1 MPRDAM
7 AEWLAKRNAEKAAQR
22 ATPEHGAVRQAQ
34 IKVDQILEQA
44 KKTTTALTG
53 VKTGKTEKSSTP
65 VRQEEGRDAMAE
77 WLAARKE
84 SKVQQI
90 AEQGKYAV
98 RNVGAL
104 YKAATG
110 MWGELRK
117 ANEWQG
123 LGVDAGIRQGYQA
136 RVPVRGGS
144 QLQQQAENALQ
155 MDKTGPYRQRLTRVR
170 GESLEKLFTDS
181 LNQNQTA
188 EQHGQ
193 TIRQELQELR
203 TAGESGTDAAA
214 AKEKW
219 DDVASRLYYLAYSQS
234 MSSDEYNKLVS
245 EVYDAYD
252 AYRSGVKGRSFGQ
265 REQKWTDALRG
276 PVMGDENYTAAGK
289 AQQNAML
296 AAAGGIPTDRN
307 TFGYELRYN
316 QSTTRENIQYK
327 SVDQLLDAAGKHVDP
342 QADVTSQS
350 QGAAT
355 DAAIFG
361 YLANVAMT
369 QEQYDR
375 YMQALDRYVKNA
387 PATRAVSGYGTSDVV
402 SQLETYRQQREANGL
417 RANEKGAEDAL
428 NSYPEMSAGSFLD
441 QVASGS
447 ERARDNLFQKYPAG
461 LEQLLVRGGG
471 YAGKAL
477 GSLLNGFGAFENDL
491 GDYFAAGGEENINYQ
506 NPEWQEAKYQ
516 DWVRGRET
524 SDLLQNGGKFER
536 WAAEQIP
543 ALPTAALEMAAA
555 STIAGAA
562 TGTMESFAGGARQV
576 SPLVTSAATK
586 AEKFAQMAKQGSNI
600 VTSSFAAINSYGEA
614 ESNGDARG
622 EQFIRFAAGGL
633 LEYGTNMLF
642 GGNPLIDAGDT
653 GKVTELV
660 YKMTNNETI
669 RKIVSSAAFDRIGE
683 GLEEVA
689 SAIGSAALDYALTG
703 EADLSWDE
711 LRDEFISGFALAMIL
726 SIGPDTAEVLA
737 KNDHEGNAKRIT
749 MFDAAAQSDRGEL
762 NLQMGKYA
770 VEFLAGDE
778 DMMLANGW
786 DHVQRSAAKKSWA
799 QAVNEYNTVYRN
811 LVDAEAY
818 WAKTGEGKA
827 YRGTDAERVIADAR
841 GSIEGVDAKTFSAET
856 LEENVRQIR
865 QAWDSAEENATN
877 FAMTGRM
884 DAEIAKMARIAES
897 YLDKAVQDGTMDA
910 MTALNLRNELSM
922 INEGATATLQA
933 YLNARYGEGT
943 PQTETRQ
950 EPVQEAT
957 QDVNVI
963 RAEAENNAAVN
974 AAETGG
980 IDNGRTEIFD
990 GGSQRDA
997 GLGTGEQTGGMA
1009 AGAAAAEG
1017 ERRNAYAGAG
1027 ENGPANRRA
1036 NLRPEDAA
1044 RAERLNRYASL
1055 QSDTSLAQL
1064 VRGGSDAVTLAV
1076 IPESMYDDGMREAK
1090 QAGTALGVDVVFVR
1104 GSMAMQRGDQLMRIN
1119 GVYDAAAKRAVVS
1132 ATDIQYDGGKLAQ
1145 HELFHVRANKDP
1157 ALVQQALQKV
1167 RETFGEE
1174 AFEQV
1179 AREYVQSYSG
1189 AYQSMEDVYEE
1200 VLADAYAGMNRF
1212 RAGAT
1217 HFTEAVQSEVQQS
1230 ERASEPAQT
1239 SQETRGSPPA
1249 NVEERSGNPEKGKT
1263 FWEKMRAWK
1272 EGGAPDAAMEPSRTL
1287 QQAGINELIS
1297 LSSMLEKADGKSQT
1311 MREAIYDNLK
1321 YLQDD
1326 LIRPMAVGK
1335 KGDTLYC
1342 VVPARTSMD
1351 MPRVVEMRKTNAGYE
1366 VEKVSS
1372 LSNAAIIKTLE
1383 GSDLLSANVQALDHA
1398 IQDFGY
1404 QTKANAQLWVRPEKA
1419 KNGVPFAD
1427 IFEARDARDFEAKF
1441 SLEEK
1446 QYARVINEQ
1455 LLENRDRILEIEPV
1469 YELTGGEFAQGD
1481 KKLSDA
1487 VMEEFE
1493 KFGGEVEREGFGAIK
1508 FSKKRIKND
1517 IMHGIGRMK
1526 AMTFAAVPSVIQNG
1540 VEIGSE
1546 ANWKGRGYDTY
1557 VFAAPAKFGETN
1569 LLIGAVVTRDNRE
1582 NKFYLHEVVDSE
1594 GNAIK
1599 IDRETG
1605 EIKTSSAVADGWA
1618 STPDALSKDRIAQT
1632 EGEVKQRFSLSE
1644 PVERAGNLIAEHNLT
1659 QEKLEKALEIGAFPS
1674 PSIAIVQAE
1683 QGHTNYGDYSVV
1695 FPASTIDPEADS
1707 RNRVYGADAWTPTSS
1722 NATVEYR
1729 VDADAKRAFE
1739 RSIRDLSGQ
1748 VADGIFR
1755 GDSTLGK
1762 AGIEEETT
1770 KTSREIAEQIA
1781 QYPEV
1786 KAAYLADKGEN
1797 ISPVYKDR
1805 EYDNIGNA
1813 ALQRYTDN
1821 VGVQNL
1827 ARIIVQ
1833 MYVGDANSV
1842 AQAELQRVRQ
1852 AIGEEYAERFAR
1864 ILDRKPER
1872 KAERVSEYA
1881 ENKMYSGTRAED
1893 FIRHAWE
1900 MVQDGGQN
1908 RGEADKMAMQD
1919 ELDRKAPTQKVAA
1932 WAEKRLQDVIGEG
1945 GIYNNEDRYTSRG
1958 DRRSFEQTHWELN
1971 AENLVRAMAQA
1982 EERGA
1987 NIMWYDAGGLLAAA
2001 TPEYRS
2007 ISEIHADEGRL
2018 QTLEQEAY
2026 EGKVM
2031 ELQQSLDNVVE
2042 RILQETRHKAYG
2054 YQDESQ
2060 LITEALIKTAQ
2071 GGDSL
2076 QSIREGMAA
2085 EEYDIDRA
2093 TAMQIQEL
2101 FQQAKEIPT
2110 SYFEAKPQRVV
2121 GFDEAVA
2128 LLAPASAPADLM
2140 ARAEDAGLRVI
2151 RYTGQKDRI
2160 RVANELPGVK
2170 FSVQEEL
2177 QDIRENGIRGKELAS
2192 EREETQPEDVLGY
2205 ADDMGEPV
2213 LSESYFRDWVQQQTN
2228 AMPQGFVWGKDVPF
2242 YSQTTD
2248 LSPKQAVELLEA
2260 VTGKRWRVEPRKNG
2274 GWRAVETDFAAKQ
2287 GMYTPQEAANRLN
2300 AAKKA
2305 RADADAAAYRNG
2317 EAPARATTVAA
2328 EGVAKDS
2335 FRATPALDKIG
2346 VKIDMGV
2353 TDYRTTKEMRQRAE
2367 AEYQTDKLIS
2377 KAERRWGA
2385 TALEKNFARDIAAGR
2400 YSYADIPDT
2409 ARWDT
2414 VTDLANLYIDK
2425 RMLGEDLRLQRKYA
2439 IRDALLYKAME
2450 LLPDELELMSDPGGF
2465 DKEALL
2471 VLNYRTPQRSMLKMF
2486 GDKRGEEI
2494 NRYYFDPVTRNEAER
2509 LRWMNRQL
2517 DAVREFQGE
2526 GDKVKGLN
2534 KAESAYV
2541 HMALD
2546 IEATVQRINQSPNKA
2561 AIQKAV
2567 TELTKMETAQK
2578 ASPDAEAREAEIQRV
2593 ATELDLNAAES
2604 KWAQQYAQFLT
2615 QKDGIK
2621 GEIDEKKCAAAV
2633 KQYRQLFDD
2642 YYNAI
2647 ADFLVSH
2654 GDEPIGKIDYYAPHL
2669 STADKVNLL
2678 NQAFEALGFNA
2689 SATRLPAEIAGRTED
2704 FRPNKRWTPF
2714 FQSREGTQTEYDI
2727 VHGFESYVTYL
2738 SDVLFHTD
2746 DIQKI
2751 RALENYTRLGGKND
2765 FKNSLAEAIELSR
2778 SGQRDEKLDFLRELK
2793 RVDDF
2798 AEPTTAEINKQLD
2811 QYIAELFAAE
2821 KNNTR
2826 YSDLAVWLKNYG
2838 DVLAGKQFGGDRGA
2852 EHRGGRGILKL
2863 GTQLTQAFARANVAG
2878 NVSSAVNQIAQLP
2891 TILGERSKRSIAQA
2905 TAEFA
2910 TGKLR
2915 QFQMDSDFITGKKGV
2930 DYISNTFADSFMSG
2944 MFKPAEFVDTMMSTI
2959 AARAA
2964 YLDAIRDGKTHEEAM
2979 RAADAYARSIMGDRT
2994 KGAKPLMFHSKTPV
3008 MQMVNMFQIEAL
3020 NSWEHVS
3027 QDLPRQFRQIAAESG
3042 KAKAARVLSSVILK
3056 TVLAAFVVNRVTE
3069 ELYGGTPAP
3078 FDIIGMCMNFI
3089 ASGEGLTTNDWIR
3102 YMLNKAS
3109 NAMFGVD
3116 LFDDVPTP
3124 QEGFDWGNAVED
3136 TLYNIS
3142 NEVPFLSN
3150 LSGMVG
3156 VGDRT
3161 LMMPDL
3167 FGKGKDLWDAATEHG
3182 LISPESGEALL
3193 GLVTQAIPGG
3203 RQINKT
3209 YSGIKTIVEGGRTK
3223 GFGDKERLQ
3232 YPVERNVGTA
3242 LQNILFGPNATPQA
3256 NAYWASGLSSLSTK
3270 DTQTWQTLSKDGADP
3285 IETYNLLHEFIKI
3298 NADDTLT
3305 TDQAQRD
3312 IRDAIN
3318 NSSLTDEQKAYLFRQ
3333 EFGRRNKETGEYE
3346 HATDAMF
3353 ETLMDEGV
3361 SWDGVTQFYNKL
3373 MQADGDENLSTN
3385 DKNRQKRTAIR
3396 ELDVRDSVKAYTYA
3410 EVFGVTDK
3418 ETGAKSTS
3426 KDEVFANM
3434 MDAGMSWDDVMDV
3447 YEEYRTLYEDESLSS
3462 SQQASEFAYWLD
3474 QHNIKGKKREAIR
3487 NGLKYYQMFAQ
3498 EAERYTN
3505 LTEAG
3510 LSATDAKKVSD
3521 KLASAKGTGENGQLT
3536 TNDKVD
3542 VLLKQNLTD
3551 TSLYKALSTVLSEE
3565 TYDKLTE
3572 ARSGGIGAK
3581 IWMQYWKKKAELS
3594 ADKDA
3599 NGKSISGS
3607 KKAKILALIN
3617 SLQLTAEQKD
3627 LLYRAEGY
3635 AERDLYKAPWH

>member
-98 RNVGAL
+98 RNVGSL

-123 LGVDAGIRQGYQA
+123 MGVDAGIQQGY
-136 RVPVRGGS
+136 RPKLPVRTGS

-234 MSSDEYNKLVS
+234 MSADEYNKLVS
-245 EVYDAYD
+245 EVYDTYD

-375 YMQALDRYVKNA
+375 YMQVLDRYAKNA

-402 SQLETYRQQREANGL
+402 SQLETYRQQRETNGL
-417 RANEKGAEDAL
+417 RANEQGAEDAL

-491 GDYFAAGGEENINYQ
+491 GDYFAEGGEENINYR

-536 WAAEQIP
+536 WAAEQISG
-543 ALPTAALEMAAA
+543 LTTAALEMAASA
-555 STIAGAA
+555 TIAGAA
-562 TGTMESFAGGARQV
+562 TGTMASFAGGGRQV

-586 AEKFAQMAKQGSNI
+586 AEKFAQMAKRGSNI

-653 GKVTELV
+653 GKVTEFC
-660 YKMTNNETI
+660 YKLFKNETI
-669 RKIVSSAAFDRIGE
+669 RKIISSEFFDRIGE

-762 NLQMGKYA
+762 NLQMEKYA

-778 DMMLANGW
+778 DLMLANGW
-786 DHVQRSAAKKSWA
+786 DHVQRSTAKKSWA

-841 GSIEGVDAKTFSAET
+841 GSIEGVDAKTFSEET

-884 DAEIAKMARIAES
+884 DAEIAKMARTAES

-922 INEGATATLQA
+922 INEGATANLQA

-943 PQTETRQ
+943 PKAETRQ
-950 EPVQEAT
+950 EPVQEAA
-957 QDVNVI
+957 QGVNTI

-997 GLGTGEQTGGMA
+997 GLGAGEQTGGMA
-1009 AGAAAAEG
+1009 AGAAAAEA
-1017 ERRNAYAGAG
+1017 ERRNTYAGAG

-1090 QAGTALGVDVVFVR
+1090 QAGAELGVDVVFVR

-1132 ATDIQYDGGKLAQ
+1132 TTDIQYDGGKLAQ

-1217 HFTEAVQSEVQQS
+1217 QFAEAVQSEVQQS

-1239 SQETRGSPPA
+1239 SQETRGSPEGRFSIQELE
-1249 NVEERSGNPEKGKT
+1249 NGERIAVIEDGQDEFDRAKPSQYAAIAKRVIKREFVGKT
-1263 FWEKMRAWK
+1263 LPLGSEDLAMIPPDAAGEYAYPAQRLITKNANNAKMRASAELNNLLEVSEFSHWARDLKKHPEATLGFDYYTTKFEVGGHLFEGLINIANSEKGRVFYDITKIK
-1272 EGGAPDAAMEPSRTL
+1272 EIPGT
-1287 QQAGINELIS
+1287 I
-1297 LSSMLEKADGKSQT
+1297 EKRAT
-1311 MREAIYDNLK
+1311 
-1321 YLQDD
+1321 
-1326 LIRPMAVGK
+1326 PMAQSASDS
-1335 KGDTLYC
+1335 GDL
-1342 VVPARTSMD
+1342 SG
-1351 MPRVVEMRKTNAGYE
+1351 ES
-1366 VEKVSS
+1366 VSQ
-1372 LSNAAIIKTLE
+1372 N
-1383 GSDLLSANVQALDHA
+1383 QAD
-1398 IQDFGY
+1398 
-1404 QTKANAQLWVRPEKA
+1404 
-1419 KNGVPFAD
+1419 
-1427 IFEARDARDFEAKF
+1427 
-1441 SLEEK
+1441 
-1446 QYARVINEQ
+1446 
-1455 LLENRDRILEIEPV
+1455 
-1469 YELTGGEFAQGD
+1469 
-1481 KKLSDA
+1481 
-1487 VMEEFE
+1487 
-1493 KFGGEVEREGFGAIK
+1493 
-1508 FSKKRIKND
+1508 
-1517 IMHGIGRMK
+1517 
-1526 AMTFAAVPSVIQNG
+1526 
-1540 VEIGSE
+1540 
-1546 ANWKGRGYDTY
+1546 
-1557 VFAAPAKFGETN
+1557 
-1569 LLIGAVVTRDNRE
+1569 
-1582 NKFYLHEVVDSE
+1582 
-1594 GNAIK
+1594 
-1599 IDRETG
+1599 
-1605 EIKTSSAVADGWA
+1605 
-1618 STPDALSKDRIAQT
+1618 
-1632 EGEVKQRFSLSE
+1632 VKQRFSLSE

-1729 VDADAKRAFE
+1729 VDADAKRSFE

-1958 DRRSFEQTHWELN
+1958 DRRSFEKTHWELN

-2151 RYTGQKDRI
+2151 RYTDNADRI

-2192 EREETQPEDVLGY
+2192 DREETQPEDVLGY

-2328 EGVAKDS
+2328 EGVAKDR

-2526 GDKVKGLN
+2526 GDKAKGLN

-2593 ATELDLNAAES
+2593 ATDLDLNAAES

-2905 TAEFA
+2905 ALEFS

-2964 YLDAIRDGKTHEEAM
+2964 YLDALRDGKTHEEAM

-3027 QDLPRQFRQIAAESG
+3027 QDLPRQFRQIAAESD

-3078 FDIIGMCMNFI
+3078 FDIIGMSMNFI

-3182 LISPESGEALL
+3182 VISPESGEALL

-3426 KDEVFANM
+3426 KDEAFANM

-3474 QHNIKGKKREAIR
+3474 QHNIKGKKREAIQ

-3635 AERDLYKAPWH
+3635 AERDLYRAPWH

>member
-1 MPRDAM
+1 
-7 AEWLAKRNAEKAAQR
+7 
-22 ATPEHGAVRQAQ
+22 
-34 IKVDQILEQA
+34 
-44 KKTTTALTG
+44 
-53 VKTGKTEKSSTP
+53 
-65 VRQEEGRDAMAE
+65 
-77 WLAARKE
+77 
-84 SKVQQI
+84 
-90 AEQGKYAV
+90 
-98 RNVGAL
+98 
-104 YKAATG
+104 
-110 MWGELRK
+110 
-117 ANEWQG
+117 
-123 LGVDAGIRQGYQA
+123 
-136 RVPVRGGS
+136 
-144 QLQQQAENALQ
+144 
-155 MDKTGPYRQRLTRVR
+155 
-170 GESLEKLFTDS
+170 
-181 LNQNQTA
+181 
-188 EQHGQ
+188 
-193 TIRQELQELR
+193 
-203 TAGESGTDAAA
+203 
-214 AKEKW
+214 
-219 DDVASRLYYLAYSQS
+219 
-234 MSSDEYNKLVS
+234 
-245 EVYDAYD
+245 
-252 AYRSGVKGRSFGQ
+252 
-265 REQKWTDALRG
+265 
-276 PVMGDENYTAAGK
+276 
-289 AQQNAML
+289 
-296 AAAGGIPTDRN
+296 
-307 TFGYELRYN
+307 
-316 QSTTRENIQYK
+316 
-327 SVDQLLDAAGKHVDP
+327 
-342 QADVTSQS
+342 
-350 QGAAT
+350 
-355 DAAIFG
+355 
-361 YLANVAMT
+361 MT
-369 QEQYDR
+369 
-375 YMQALDRYVKNA
+375 N
-387 PATRAVSGYGTSDVV
+387 
-402 SQLETYRQQREANGL
+402 
-417 RANEKGAEDAL
+417 
-428 NSYPEMSAGSFLD
+428 
-441 QVASGS
+441 
-447 ERARDNLFQKYPAG
+447 
-461 LEQLLVRGGG
+461 
-471 YAGKAL
+471 
-477 GSLLNGFGAFENDL
+477 
-491 GDYFAAGGEENINYQ
+491 
-506 NPEWQEAKYQ
+506 
-516 DWVRGRET
+516 
-524 SDLLQNGGKFER
+524 
-536 WAAEQIP
+536 
-543 ALPTAALEMAAA
+543 
-555 STIAGAA
+555 
-562 TGTMESFAGGARQV
+562 
-576 SPLVTSAATK
+576 AATK

-762 NLQMGKYA
+762 NLQMEKYA

-778 DMMLANGW
+778 DLMLANGW

-799 QAVNEYNTVYRN
+799 QAMNEYNTVYRN

-818 WAKTGEGKA
+818 WSKTGEGKA

-841 GSIEGVDAKTFSAET
+841 GSIEGVDSKTFSAET

-865 QAWDSAEENATN
+865 QAWDSAEENAAN

-884 DAEIAKMARIAES
+884 DAEIAKMARTAES

-922 INEGATATLQA
+922 INEGATANLQA
-933 YLNARYGEGT
+933 YLNARYEEGT

-950 EPVQEAT
+950 EPVQEAA
-957 QDVNVI
+957 QGVNTI

-997 GLGTGEQTGGMA
+997 GLGAGEQTGGMA
-1009 AGAAAAEG
+1009 AGAAAAEA
-1017 ERRNAYAGAG
+1017 ERRNTYAGAG

-1090 QAGTALGVDVVFVR
+1090 QAGAKLGVDVVFVR

-1132 ATDIQYDGGKLAQ
+1132 ATDIQYDGGQLAQ
-1145 HELFHVRANKDP
+1145 HELFHVRANSDP

-1217 HFTEAVQSEVQQS
+1217 QFAETVQSEVQQS

-1239 SQETRGSPPA
+1239 SQETRGSPEGRFSIQELA
-1249 NVEERSGNPEKGKT
+1249 DGERIAVIEDGQDEFDRAKPSQYAAIAKRVIMREFAGKT
-1263 FWEKMRAWK
+1263 LPLSTEDLARVNRNTAGEYAYPSNALKVGSTEYNAKMRA
-1272 EGGAPDAAMEPSRTL
+1272 ST
-1287 QQAGINELIS
+1287 EL
-1297 LSSMLEKADGKSQT
+1297 A
-1311 MREAIYDNLK
+1311 
-1321 YLQDD
+1321 
-1326 LIRPMAVGK
+1326 
-1335 KGDTLYC
+1335 
-1342 VVPARTSMD
+1342 
-1351 MPRVVEMRKTNAGYE
+1351 
-1366 VEKVSS
+1366 
-1372 LSNAAIIKTLE
+1372 
-1383 GSDLLSANVQALDHA
+1383 DLLAVSEFSHWAKDHKNHDTAEFGFDYYTTKFEVDGHLFEGLINIANSNS
-1398 IQDFGY
+1398 G
-1404 QTKANAQLWVRPEKA
+1404 
-1419 KNGVPFAD
+1419 
-1427 IFEARDARDFEAKF
+1427 
-1441 SLEEK
+1441 
-1446 QYARVINEQ
+1446 
-1455 LLENRDRILEIEPV
+1455 RILYDVTKIREIPAISRKPAT
-1469 YELTGGEFAQGD
+1469 LMAQSAPTFGN
-1481 KKLSDA
+1481 LS
-1487 VMEEFE
+1487 EES
-1493 KFGGEVEREGFGAIK
+1493 I
-1508 FSKKRIKND
+1508 SQD
-1517 IMHGIGRMK
+1517 
-1526 AMTFAAVPSVIQNG
+1526 Q
-1540 VEIGSE
+1540 
-1546 ANWKGRGYDTY
+1546 
-1557 VFAAPAKFGETN
+1557 
-1569 LLIGAVVTRDNRE
+1569 
-1582 NKFYLHEVVDSE
+1582 
-1594 GNAIK
+1594 
-1599 IDRETG
+1599 
-1605 EIKTSSAVADGWA
+1605 AD
-1618 STPDALSKDRIAQT
+1618 
-1632 EGEVKQRFSLSE
+1632 VKQRFSMSE

-1683 QGHTNYGDYSVV
+1683 QGHTNYGEYSVV

-1739 RSIRDLSGQ
+1739 RSIRELSAQ
-1748 VADGIFR
+1748 VADGVFR

-1797 ISPVYKDR
+1797 INPVYKAR

-1813 ALQRYTDN
+1813 VLQRYTDN

-1827 ARIIVQ
+1827 AWIIAQ
-1833 MYVGDANSV
+1833 MDMGDAQSV

-1881 ENKMYSGTRAED
+1881 ENKMYSSMRAED

-1900 MVQDGGQN
+1900 MVQDGGQI
-1908 RGEADKMAMQD
+1908 RGDVDKMAMQD

-2151 RYTGQKDRI
+2151 RYTGQEDRI

-2526 GDKVKGLN
+2526 GDKAKGLN

-2593 ATELDLNAAES
+2593 ATDLDLNAAES

-2751 RALENYTRLGGKND
+2751 RALENYTRLGGRND

-2905 TAEFA
+2905 ALEFS

-3078 FDIIGMCMNFI
+3078 FDIIGMSMNFI
-3089 ASGEGLTTNDWIR
+3089 ASGVGLTTNDWIR

-3109 NAMFGVD
+3109 NAMFGTD
-3116 LFDDVPTP
+3116 MFDDVPTP

-3182 LISPESGEALL
+3182 VISPESGEALL

-3617 SLQLTAEQKD
+3617 SLQLTTEQKD

-3635 AERDLYKAPWH
+3635 AERDLYRAPWH

>member
-22 ATPEHGAVRQAQ
+22 ATPGHGAVRQAQ

-44 KKTTTALTG
+44 RKTTTALTG

-98 RNVGAL
+98 RNVGSL

-155 MDKTGPYRQRLTRVR
+155 MDKTGPYRQRLTRSR

-234 MSSDEYNKLVS
+234 MSADEYNKLVS
-245 EVYDAYD
+245 EVYDAYN

-276 PVMGDENYTAAGK
+276 PVIGDENYTAAGK
-289 AQQNAML
+289 AQQDAML
-296 AAAGGIPTDRN
+296 AAAGGIPEDRN

-316 QSTTRENIQYK
+316 QGTTRENIQYK

-375 YMQALDRYVKNA
+375 YMQALDRYAKNA

-402 SQLETYRQQREANGL
+402 GQLETYRQQREDNGL
-417 RANEKGAEDAL
+417 RANEQAAEDAL

-461 LEQLLVRGGG
+461 LEQLLVHGGG

-491 GDYFAAGGEENINYQ
+491 GDYFAEGGEKNINYQ

-536 WAAEQIP
+536 WAAEQISG
-543 ALPTAALEMAAA
+543 LTTAALEMAAA

-562 TGTMESFAGGARQV
+562 TGTMANFAGGSRQV
-576 SPLVTSAATK
+576 SPLVTNAATK

-762 NLQMGKYA
+762 NLQMEKYA

-778 DMMLANGW
+778 DLMLANGW
-786 DHVQRSAAKKSWA
+786 DHLQRSEAKKSWA

-841 GSIEGVDAKTFSAET
+841 GSIEGVDSKTFSAET

-865 QAWDSAEENATN
+865 QAWDSAEENAAN

-884 DAEIAKMARIAES
+884 DAEIAKMARTAES

-922 INEGATATLQA
+922 INEGATANLQA

-943 PQTETRQ
+943 PQVETQQ
-950 EPVQEAT
+950 ETVQEDA
-957 QDVNVI
+957 QGVNTI

-997 GLGTGEQTGGMA
+997 GLGTGEQAGGMA

-1017 ERRNAYAGAG
+1017 ERRNTYTGAG

-1064 VRGGSDAVTLAV
+1064 VRGGSDAVTMAV
-1076 IPESMYDDGMREAK
+1076 VPESMYDDGMRAAK
-1090 QAGTALGVDVVFVR
+1090 QAGAELGVDVVFVR

-1132 ATDIQYDGGKLAQ
+1132 ATDIQYDGGQLAQ

-1167 RETFGEE
+1167 REMFGAE

-1217 HFTEAVQSEVQQS
+1217 QFTETVQGEVQQS

-1239 SQETRGSPPA
+1239 SQETRGSPEGRFSLAGQKARTA
-1249 NVEERSGNPEKGKT
+1249 NSQTLQIAEQMEQEGASREEIWQETGWTRTMDGKNWRFEIDNSEAEYRGGADAQFREDHADYAEYQDLLQKMFEGTISESEMQRMEQLDDIWSGEYARLRERAESGNATLADVLQHDSLYEAYPELRDVKVRLESDTGSKN
-1263 FWEKMRAWK
+1263 
-1272 EGGAPDAAMEPSRTL
+1272 GSYDPRTNT
-1287 QQAGINELIS
+1287 ITIS
-1297 LSSMLEKADGKSQT
+1297 EDKPGDSAKVGTMLHEIQ
-1311 MREAIYDNLK
+1311 
-1321 YLQDD
+1321 
-1326 LIRPMAVGK
+1326 
-1335 KGDTLYC
+1335 
-1342 VVPARTSMD
+1342 
-1351 MPRVVEMRKTNAGYE
+1351 
-1366 VEKVSS
+1366 
-1372 LSNAAIIKTLE
+1372 
-1383 GSDLLSANVQALDHA
+1383 HA
-1398 IQDFGY
+1398 IQQIEGWESGASPEYWAAREYESGDTASDRAQELY
-1404 QTKANAQLWVRPEKA
+1404 SRILNSLDKADQNKVIRYNELDREMEATFSADPESEAGKRYA
-1419 KNGVPFAD
+1419 KYEAEQDKLYEELYKNEWFRRLLDLQRKMENPQSAYYEMYLNTAGE
-1427 IFEARDARDFEAKF
+1427 IEARNVSERYRMAQ
-1441 SLEEK
+1441 EERRK
-1446 QYARVINEQ
+1446 TAPKGADEKTLYRGAGGISAEINEQ
-1455 LLENRDRILEIEPV
+1455 YKSDLERWDRGGRNGNERLILGTTGPVLQNLGAEDGNIYLNGWKISKIMRTHKEMSLQTIEALPQVLENPAIVLASRAVDTENANTRLV
-1469 YELTGGEFAQGD
+1469 MFGD
-1481 KKLSDA
+1481 VRAENGKA
-1487 VMEEFE
+1487 VQ
-1493 KFGGEVEREGFGAIK
+1493 VVL
-1508 FSKKRIKND
+1508 D
-1517 IMHGIGRMK
+1517 
-1526 AMTFAAVPSVIQNG
+1526 
-1540 VEIGSE
+1540 
-1546 ANWKGRGYDTY
+1546 
-1557 VFAAPAKFGETN
+1557 
-1569 LLIGAVVTRDNRE
+1569 LL
-1582 NKFYLHEVVDSE
+1582 
-1594 GNAIK
+1594 
-1599 IDRETG
+1599 
-1605 EIKTSSAVADGWA
+1605 
-1618 STPDALSKDRIAQT
+1618 PT
-1632 EGEVKQRFSLSE
+1632 EGGYRFEGMQKVNSAYTKDGGRLSLE
-1644 PVERAGNLIAEHNLT
+1644 
-1659 QEKLEKALEIGAFPS
+1659 
-1674 PSIAIVQAE
+1674 
-1683 QGHTNYGDYSVV
+1683 
-1695 FPASTIDPEADS
+1695 DS
-1707 RNRVYGADAWTPTSS
+1707 DVLYT
-1722 NATVEYR
+1722 
-1729 VDADAKRAFE
+1729 DAKRAAQVL
-1739 RSIRDLSGQ
+1739 RSLGYQSGSPDGSHKGGYIGSIAYD
-1748 VADGIFR
+1748 ADGVKISGEKF
-1755 GDSTLGK
+1755 
-1762 AGIEEETT
+1762 
-1770 KTSREIAEQIA
+1770 TS
-1781 QYPEV
+1781 
-1786 KAAYLADKGEN
+1786 
-1797 ISPVYKDR
+1797 
-1805 EYDNIGNA
+1805 
-1813 ALQRYTDN
+1813 
-1821 VGVQNL
+1821 
-1827 ARIIVQ
+1827 
-1833 MYVGDANSV
+1833 
-1842 AQAELQRVRQ
+1842 
-1852 AIGEEYAERFAR
+1852 
-1864 ILDRKPER
+1864 
-1872 KAERVSEYA
+1872 
-1881 ENKMYSGTRAED
+1881 
-1893 FIRHAWE
+1893 
-1900 MVQDGGQN
+1900 
-1908 RGEADKMAMQD
+1908 
-1919 ELDRKAPTQKVAA
+1919 
-1932 WAEKRLQDVIGEG
+1932 VIG
-1945 GIYNNEDRYTSRG
+1945 T
-1958 DRRSFEQTHWELN
+1958 
-1971 AENLVRAMAQA
+1971 
-1982 EERGA
+1982 
-1987 NIMWYDAGGLLAAA
+1987 
-2001 TPEYRS
+2001 
-2007 ISEIHADEGRL
+2007 L
-2018 QTLEQEAY
+2018 Q
-2026 EGKVM
+2026 
-2031 ELQQSLDNVVE
+2031 
-2042 RILQETRHKAYG
+2042 
-2054 YQDESQ
+2054 
-2060 LITEALIKTAQ
+2060 
-2071 GGDSL
+2071 
-2076 QSIREGMAA
+2076 
-2085 EEYDIDRA
+2085 
-2093 TAMQIQEL
+2093 
-2101 FQQAKEIPT
+2101 
-2110 SYFEAKPQRVV
+2110 
-2121 GFDEAVA
+2121 
-2128 LLAPASAPADLM
+2128 
-2140 ARAEDAGLRVI
+2140 
-2151 RYTGQKDRI
+2151 
-2160 RVANELPGVK
+2160 K

-2192 EREETQPEDVLGY
+2192 DREETQPEDVLGY
-2205 ADDMGEPV
+2205 ADDTGTLYAQFAREKVYDNLGNAVLQKYTDSVGVERLAWIAAQMDMGDARSVAATELQNIRQVVKEDYAERFGEKLDQKPNLKEQRV
-2213 LSESYFRDWVQQQTN
+2213 NEYADRVMGDSSRAESFLRHAWEMVQGVGRTVAAEQRRTVQQTPPESYFRDWVQQQTN

-2328 EGVAKDS
+2328 EGVAKDR
-2335 FRATPALDKIG
+2335 FRATPAIDKIG

-2593 ATELDLNAAES
+2593 ATDLDLNAAES

-2615 QKDGIK
+2615 QKDGIR

-2905 TAEFA
+2905 ALEFS

-2944 MFKPAEFVDTMMSTI
+2944 MFKPAEFVDTTMSTI

-3078 FDIIGMCMNFI
+3078 FDIIGMSMNFI

-3102 YMLNKAS
+3102 YMFNKAS

-3182 LISPESGEALL
+3182 LLSPESGEALL

-3256 NAYWASGLSSLSTK
+3256 NAYWASGLSSLSAK

-3305 TDQAQRD
+3305 SDQAQRD

-3318 NSSLTDEQKAYLFRQ
+3318 NSGLTDEQKAYLFRQ

-3353 ETLMDEGV
+3353 EALMDEGV

-3426 KDEVFANM
+3426 KDEAFANM

-3474 QHNIKGKKREAIR
+3474 QHNIKGKKREAIQ

-3581 IWMQYWKKKAELS
+3581 IWMQYWRKKAELS

-3635 AERDLYKAPWH
+3635 AERDLYRAPWH

>member
-22 ATPEHGAVRQAQ
+22 ATPGHGAVRQAQ

-44 KKTTTALTG
+44 RKTTTALTG

-98 RNVGAL
+98 RNVGSL

-155 MDKTGPYRQRLTRVR
+155 MDKTGPYSQRLTRSR

-234 MSSDEYNKLVS
+234 MSADEYNKLVS

-289 AQQNAML
+289 AQQDAML
-296 AAAGGIPTDRN
+296 SAAGGIPEDRN

-375 YMQALDRYVKNA
+375 YMQALDRYAKNA

-402 SQLETYRQQREANGL
+402 GQLETYRQQREANGL

-491 GDYFAAGGEENINYQ
+491 GDYFAEGGEENINYQ

-536 WAAEQIP
+536 WAAEQISG
-543 ALPTAALEMAAA
+543 LTTAALEMAAA

-562 TGTMESFAGGARQV
+562 TGTMANFAGGGRQV
-576 SPLVTSAATK
+576 SPLVTNAATK

-762 NLQMGKYA
+762 NLQMEKYA

-778 DMMLANGW
+778 DLMLANGW
-786 DHVQRSAAKKSWA
+786 DHVQRSEAKKSWA

-841 GSIEGVDAKTFSAET
+841 GSIEGVDSKTFSAET

-865 QAWDSAEENATN
+865 KAWDSAEENAEN

-884 DAEIAKMARIAES
+884 DAEIAKMARTAES

-922 INEGATATLQA
+922 INEGATANLQA

-943 PQTETRQ
+943 PQAETQQ
-950 EPVQEAT
+950 ETVQEAA
-957 QDVNVI
+957 QGVNTI

-997 GLGTGEQTGGMA
+997 GMGTGEQTGGMA

-1017 ERRNAYAGAG
+1017 ERRNTYTGAG

-1076 IPESMYDDGMREAK
+1076 IPESMYDDGMRAAK
-1090 QAGTALGVDVVFVR
+1090 QAGAELGVDVVFVR

-1217 HFTEAVQSEVQQS
+1217 QFTEAVQSEVQQS

-1239 SQETRGSPPA
+1239 SQETRGSPEGRFSLAGQKARTA
-1249 NVEERSGNPEKGKT
+1249 NSQTLQLAEQMEQEGASREEIWQETGWTRTMDGQSWRFEIDNSEAEYRGGGDAQFRKNHADYAEYQDLLQKMFEGTISESEMQRMEQLDDIWSGEYARLRERVESGNATLADVLQHDSLYEAYPELRDVKVRLESDTGSKN
-1263 FWEKMRAWK
+1263 
-1272 EGGAPDAAMEPSRTL
+1272 GSYDPSTNT
-1287 QQAGINELIS
+1287 ITIS
-1297 LSSMLEKADGKSQT
+1297 EDKPGDSAKVGTMLHEIQ
-1311 MREAIYDNLK
+1311 
-1321 YLQDD
+1321 
-1326 LIRPMAVGK
+1326 
-1335 KGDTLYC
+1335 
-1342 VVPARTSMD
+1342 
-1351 MPRVVEMRKTNAGYE
+1351 
-1366 VEKVSS
+1366 
-1372 LSNAAIIKTLE
+1372 
-1383 GSDLLSANVQALDHA
+1383 HA
-1398 IQDFGY
+1398 IQQIEGWESGASPEYWAAREYENGDTASDRAQELY
-1404 QTKANAQLWVRPEKA
+1404 SRILNSLDKADQNKVIRYNELDREMEATFSADPESEAGKRYA
-1419 KNGVPFAD
+1419 KYEAEQDKLYEELYKNEWFRRLLDLQRQMENPQSAYYEMYLNTAGE
-1427 IFEARDARDFEAKF
+1427 IEARNVSERYRMAQ
-1441 SLEEK
+1441 EERRK
-1446 QYARVINEQ
+1446 TAPKGADENTLFRGAGGISAEINEQ
-1455 LLENRDRILEIEPV
+1455 YKSELERWDREGRNGNERLILGTTGPILQNLGAENGNIYLNGWKISKIMRTHKEMSLQTFEALPQVLENPSLVLASRAVRTRGANTRLV
-1469 YELTGGEFAQGD
+1469 MFGD
-1481 KKLSDA
+1481 VRAENGKA
-1487 VMEEFE
+1487 VQ
-1493 KFGGEVEREGFGAIK
+1493 VVL
-1508 FSKKRIKND
+1508 D
-1517 IMHGIGRMK
+1517 
-1526 AMTFAAVPSVIQNG
+1526 
-1540 VEIGSE
+1540 
-1546 ANWKGRGYDTY
+1546 
-1557 VFAAPAKFGETN
+1557 
-1569 LLIGAVVTRDNRE
+1569 LL
-1582 NKFYLHEVVDSE
+1582 
-1594 GNAIK
+1594 
-1599 IDRETG
+1599 
-1605 EIKTSSAVADGWA
+1605 
-1618 STPDALSKDRIAQT
+1618 PT
-1632 EGEVKQRFSLSE
+1632 EGGYRLDGMQKVNSAYTKDGGRLSLE
-1644 PVERAGNLIAEHNLT
+1644 
-1659 QEKLEKALEIGAFPS
+1659 
-1674 PSIAIVQAE
+1674 
-1683 QGHTNYGDYSVV
+1683 
-1695 FPASTIDPEADS
+1695 DS
-1707 RNRVYGADAWTPTSS
+1707 NVLYT
-1722 NATVEYR
+1722 
-1729 VDADAKRAFE
+1729 DAKRAAQVL
-1739 RSIRDLSGQ
+1739 RSLGYRSGSPDGLHKDGYIGSIAYD
-1748 VADGIFR
+1748 ADGVKISGEKF
-1755 GDSTLGK
+1755 
-1762 AGIEEETT
+1762 
-1770 KTSREIAEQIA
+1770 TS
-1781 QYPEV
+1781 
-1786 KAAYLADKGEN
+1786 
-1797 ISPVYKDR
+1797 
-1805 EYDNIGNA
+1805 
-1813 ALQRYTDN
+1813 
-1821 VGVQNL
+1821 
-1827 ARIIVQ
+1827 
-1833 MYVGDANSV
+1833 
-1842 AQAELQRVRQ
+1842 
-1852 AIGEEYAERFAR
+1852 
-1864 ILDRKPER
+1864 
-1872 KAERVSEYA
+1872 
-1881 ENKMYSGTRAED
+1881 
-1893 FIRHAWE
+1893 
-1900 MVQDGGQN
+1900 
-1908 RGEADKMAMQD
+1908 
-1919 ELDRKAPTQKVAA
+1919 
-1932 WAEKRLQDVIGEG
+1932 VIG
-1945 GIYNNEDRYTSRG
+1945 
-1958 DRRSFEQTHWELN
+1958 
-1971 AENLVRAMAQA
+1971 
-1982 EERGA
+1982 
-1987 NIMWYDAGGLLAAA
+1987 
-2001 TPEYRS
+2001 P
-2007 ISEIHADEGRL
+2007 L
-2018 QTLEQEAY
+2018 Q
-2026 EGKVM
+2026 
-2031 ELQQSLDNVVE
+2031 
-2042 RILQETRHKAYG
+2042 
-2054 YQDESQ
+2054 
-2060 LITEALIKTAQ
+2060 
-2071 GGDSL
+2071 
-2076 QSIREGMAA
+2076 
-2085 EEYDIDRA
+2085 
-2093 TAMQIQEL
+2093 
-2101 FQQAKEIPT
+2101 
-2110 SYFEAKPQRVV
+2110 
-2121 GFDEAVA
+2121 
-2128 LLAPASAPADLM
+2128 
-2140 ARAEDAGLRVI
+2140 
-2151 RYTGQKDRI
+2151 
-2160 RVANELPGVK
+2160 K

-2177 QDIRENGIRGKELAS
+2177 QDIRKNGIRGKELAGD
-2192 EREETQPEDVLGY
+2192 REETQPEDVLGY
-2205 ADDMGEPV
+2205 ADDRGEPI

-2546 IEATVQRINQSPNKA
+2546 IEATAQRINQSPNKA

-2593 ATELDLNAAES
+2593 ATDLDLNAAES

-2615 QKDGIK
+2615 QKDGLK

-2811 QYIAELFAAE
+2811 QYIAELFASE

-2944 MFKPAEFVDTMMSTI
+2944 MFKPAEFVDTTMSTI

-3078 FDIIGMCMNFI
+3078 FDIIGMSMNFI

-3116 LFDDVPTP
+3116 LFDNVPTP
-3124 QEGFDWGNAVED
+3124 QEGFDWGNAAED

-3182 LISPESGEALL
+3182 LLSPESGEALL

-3242 LQNILFGPNATPQA
+3242 LQNILFGPNATPEA

-3305 TDQAQRD
+3305 SDQAQRD

-3318 NSSLTDEQKAYLFRQ
+3318 NSGLTDEQKAYLFRQ

-3353 ETLMDEGV
+3353 EALMDEGV

-3474 QHNIKGKKREAIR
+3474 QHNIKGKKREAIQ

-3510 LSATDAKKVSD
+3510 LSAADAKKVSD

-3565 TYDKLTE
+3565 TYNKLTE

-3581 IWMQYWKKKAELS
+3581 IWMQYWRKKAELS

-3635 AERDLYKAPWH
+3635 AERDLYRAPWH

>member
-22 ATPEHGAVRQAQ
+22 ATPGHGAVRQAQ

-44 KKTTTALTG
+44 RKTTTALTG
-53 VKTGKTEKSSTP
+53 VKTGKTEKSSTQ

-98 RNVGAL
+98 RNVGSL

-155 MDKTGPYRQRLTRVR
+155 MDKAGPYRQRLTRSR

-188 EQHGQ
+188 EQHSQ

-234 MSSDEYNKLVS
+234 MSADEYNKLVS

-289 AQQNAML
+289 AQQDAML
-296 AAAGGIPTDRN
+296 SAAGGIPEDRN

-375 YMQALDRYVKNA
+375 YMQALDRYAKNA

-402 SQLETYRQQREANGL
+402 GQLETYRQQREANGL

-491 GDYFAAGGEENINYQ
+491 GDYFAEGGEKNINYQ

-536 WAAEQIP
+536 WAAEQISG
-543 ALPTAALEMAAA
+543 LTTAALEMAAA

-562 TGTMESFAGGARQV
+562 TGTMANFAGGSRQV
-576 SPLVTSAATK
+576 SPLVTNAATK

-737 KNDHEGNAKRIT
+737 KNDYEGNAKRIT

-762 NLQMGKYA
+762 NLQMEKYA

-778 DMMLANGW
+778 DLMLANGW

-799 QAVNEYNTVYRN
+799 QAMNEYNTVYRN

-841 GSIEGVDAKTFSAET
+841 GSIEGVDSKTFSAET

-865 QAWDSAEENATN
+865 QAWDSAEENAAN

-884 DAEIAKMARIAES
+884 DAEIAKMARTAES

-922 INEGATATLQA
+922 INEGATANLQA

-950 EPVQEAT
+950 EPVQEAA
-957 QDVNVI
+957 QGVNTI

-997 GLGTGEQTGGMA
+997 GLGAGEQTGGMA
-1009 AGAAAAEG
+1009 AGAAAAEA
-1017 ERRNAYAGAG
+1017 ERRNTYAGAG

-1090 QAGTALGVDVVFVR
+1090 QAGAKLGVDVVFVR

-1132 ATDIQYDGGKLAQ
+1132 ATDIQYDGGQLAQ

-1189 AYQSMEDVYEE
+1189 AYQSMENVYEE

-1217 HFTEAVQSEVQQS
+1217 QFTEAVQSEVQQS

-1239 SQETRGSPPA
+1239 SQETRGSPEGRFSLAGQKARTA
-1249 NVEERSGNPEKGKT
+1249 NSQTLQLAEQMEQESASSEEIWQETGWTRTMDGQSWRFEIDNSEAEYRGGGDAQFREDHADYAEYQDLLQKMFEGTISESEMQRMEKLDDIWSGEYARLRERVESGNATLADVLEHDSLYEAYPELRNVKVRLESDTGSKN
-1263 FWEKMRAWK
+1263 
-1272 EGGAPDAAMEPSRTL
+1272 GSYDPSTNT
-1287 QQAGINELIS
+1287 ITIS
-1297 LSSMLEKADGKSQT
+1297 EDKPGDSAKVGTMLHEIQ
-1311 MREAIYDNLK
+1311 
-1321 YLQDD
+1321 
-1326 LIRPMAVGK
+1326 
-1335 KGDTLYC
+1335 
-1342 VVPARTSMD
+1342 
-1351 MPRVVEMRKTNAGYE
+1351 
-1366 VEKVSS
+1366 
-1372 LSNAAIIKTLE
+1372 
-1383 GSDLLSANVQALDHA
+1383 HA
-1398 IQDFGY
+1398 IQQIEGWESGASPEYWAAREYESGDTASDRAQELY
-1404 QTKANAQLWVRPEKA
+1404 SRILTSLDKADQNKVIRYNELDREMEATFTADPESEAGKRYA
-1419 KNGVPFAD
+1419 KYEAEQDKLYEELYKNEWFRRLLDLQRKMENPQSAYYEMYLNTAGE
-1427 IFEARDARDFEAKF
+1427 IEARNVSERYRMAQ
-1441 SLEEK
+1441 EERRK
-1446 QYARVINEQ
+1446 TAPKGADENTLFRGGGGISAEINEQ
-1455 LLENRDRILEIEPV
+1455 YKSDLERWDRGGRNGNERLILGTTGPVLQNLGAEDGNIYLNGWKISKIMRTHKEMSLQTIEALPQVLENPAIVLASRAVDTENANTRLV
-1469 YELTGGEFAQGD
+1469 MFGD
-1481 KKLSDA
+1481 VRAENGKA
-1487 VMEEFE
+1487 VQ
-1493 KFGGEVEREGFGAIK
+1493 VVL
-1508 FSKKRIKND
+1508 D
-1517 IMHGIGRMK
+1517 
-1526 AMTFAAVPSVIQNG
+1526 
-1540 VEIGSE
+1540 
-1546 ANWKGRGYDTY
+1546 
-1557 VFAAPAKFGETN
+1557 
-1569 LLIGAVVTRDNRE
+1569 LL
-1582 NKFYLHEVVDSE
+1582 
-1594 GNAIK
+1594 
-1599 IDRETG
+1599 
-1605 EIKTSSAVADGWA
+1605 
-1618 STPDALSKDRIAQT
+1618 PT
-1632 EGEVKQRFSLSE
+1632 EGGYRFEGMQKVNSAYTKDGGRLSLE
-1644 PVERAGNLIAEHNLT
+1644 
-1659 QEKLEKALEIGAFPS
+1659 
-1674 PSIAIVQAE
+1674 
-1683 QGHTNYGDYSVV
+1683 
-1695 FPASTIDPEADS
+1695 DS
-1707 RNRVYGADAWTPTSS
+1707 DVLYT
-1722 NATVEYR
+1722 
-1729 VDADAKRAFE
+1729 DAKRAAQVL
-1739 RSIRDLSGQ
+1739 RSLGYQSGSP
-1748 VADGIFR
+1748 DGSHKDGYIGSIAYDDDGVKISGEKF
-1755 GDSTLGK
+1755 
-1762 AGIEEETT
+1762 
-1770 KTSREIAEQIA
+1770 TS
-1781 QYPEV
+1781 
-1786 KAAYLADKGEN
+1786 
-1797 ISPVYKDR
+1797 
-1805 EYDNIGNA
+1805 
-1813 ALQRYTDN
+1813 
-1821 VGVQNL
+1821 
-1827 ARIIVQ
+1827 
-1833 MYVGDANSV
+1833 
-1842 AQAELQRVRQ
+1842 
-1852 AIGEEYAERFAR
+1852 
-1864 ILDRKPER
+1864 
-1872 KAERVSEYA
+1872 
-1881 ENKMYSGTRAED
+1881 
-1893 FIRHAWE
+1893 
-1900 MVQDGGQN
+1900 
-1908 RGEADKMAMQD
+1908 
-1919 ELDRKAPTQKVAA
+1919 
-1932 WAEKRLQDVIGEG
+1932 VIG
-1945 GIYNNEDRYTSRG
+1945 
-1958 DRRSFEQTHWELN
+1958 
-1971 AENLVRAMAQA
+1971 
-1982 EERGA
+1982 
-1987 NIMWYDAGGLLAAA
+1987 
-2001 TPEYRS
+2001 P
-2007 ISEIHADEGRL
+2007 L
-2018 QTLEQEAY
+2018 Q
-2026 EGKVM
+2026 
-2031 ELQQSLDNVVE
+2031 
-2042 RILQETRHKAYG
+2042 
-2054 YQDESQ
+2054 
-2060 LITEALIKTAQ
+2060 
-2071 GGDSL
+2071 
-2076 QSIREGMAA
+2076 
-2085 EEYDIDRA
+2085 
-2093 TAMQIQEL
+2093 
-2101 FQQAKEIPT
+2101 
-2110 SYFEAKPQRVV
+2110 
-2121 GFDEAVA
+2121 
-2128 LLAPASAPADLM
+2128 
-2140 ARAEDAGLRVI
+2140 
-2151 RYTGQKDRI
+2151 
-2160 RVANELPGVK
+2160 K

-2177 QDIRENGIRGKELAS
+2177 QDIRENGIRGKELAGD
-2192 EREETQPEDVLGY
+2192 REETQPEDVLGY
-2205 ADDMGEPV
+2205 ADDRGEPI

-2526 GDKVKGLN
+2526 GDKAKGLN

-3078 FDIIGMCMNFI
+3078 FDIIGMSMNFI

-3305 TDQAQRD
+3305 SDQAQRD

-3318 NSSLTDEQKAYLFRQ
+3318 NSGLTDEQKAYLFRQ

-3396 ELDVRDSVKAYTYA
+3396 ELDVRDSVKAYIYA
-3410 EVFGVTDK
+3410 EVFGVADK

-3551 TSLYKALSTVLSEE
+3551 TSLYRALSTVLSEE

-3581 IWMQYWKKKAELS
+3581 IWMQYWQKKAELS

-3635 AERDLYKAPWH
+3635 AERDLYRAPWH

>member
-22 ATPEHGAVRQAQ
+22 ATPGHGAVRQAQ

-44 KKTTTALTG
+44 RKTTTALTG

-98 RNVGAL
+98 RNVGSL

-155 MDKTGPYRQRLTRVR
+155 MDKTGPYSQRLTRSR

-234 MSSDEYNKLVS
+234 MSADEYNKLVS

-276 PVMGDENYTAAGK
+276 PVMGDENYTEAGK
-289 AQQNAML
+289 AQQDAML
-296 AAAGGIPTDRN
+296 SAAGGIPEDRN

-375 YMQALDRYVKNA
+375 YMQALDRYAKNA

-402 SQLETYRQQREANGL
+402 GQLETYRQQREANGL

-491 GDYFAAGGEENINYQ
+491 GDYFAEGGEENINYQ

-536 WAAEQIP
+536 WAAEQISG
-543 ALPTAALEMAAA
+543 LTTAALEMAAA

-562 TGTMESFAGGARQV
+562 TGTMANFVGGGRQV
-576 SPLVTSAATK
+576 SPLVTNAATK

-762 NLQMGKYA
+762 NLQMEKYA

-778 DMMLANGW
+778 DLMLANGW
-786 DHVQRSAAKKSWA
+786 DHVQRSEAKKSWA

-841 GSIEGVDAKTFSAET
+841 GSIEGVDSKTFSAET

-865 QAWDSAEENATN
+865 KAWDSAEENAEN

-884 DAEIAKMARIAES
+884 DAEIAKMARTAES

-922 INEGATATLQA
+922 INEGATANLQA

-943 PQTETRQ
+943 PQAETQQ
-950 EPVQEAT
+950 ETVQEAA
-957 QDVNVI
+957 QGVNTI

-997 GLGTGEQTGGMA
+997 GMGTGEQTGGMA

-1017 ERRNAYAGAG
+1017 ERRNTYTGAG

-1076 IPESMYDDGMREAK
+1076 IPESMYDDGMRAAK
-1090 QAGTALGVDVVFVR
+1090 QAGAELGVDVVFVR

-1217 HFTEAVQSEVQQS
+1217 QFTEAVQSEVQQS

-1239 SQETRGSPPA
+1239 SQETRGSPEGRFSLAGQKARTA
-1249 NVEERSGNPEKGKT
+1249 NSQTLQLAEQMEQEGASREEIWQETGWTRTMDGQSWRFEIDNSEAEYRGGGDAQFRKNHADYAEYQDLLQKMFEGTISESEMQRMEQLDDIWSGEYARLRERVESGNATLADVLQHDSLYEAYPELRDVKVRLESDTGSKN
-1263 FWEKMRAWK
+1263 
-1272 EGGAPDAAMEPSRTL
+1272 GSYDPSTNT
-1287 QQAGINELIS
+1287 ITIS
-1297 LSSMLEKADGKSQT
+1297 EDKPGDSAKVGTMLHEIQ
-1311 MREAIYDNLK
+1311 
-1321 YLQDD
+1321 
-1326 LIRPMAVGK
+1326 
-1335 KGDTLYC
+1335 
-1342 VVPARTSMD
+1342 
-1351 MPRVVEMRKTNAGYE
+1351 
-1366 VEKVSS
+1366 
-1372 LSNAAIIKTLE
+1372 
-1383 GSDLLSANVQALDHA
+1383 HA
-1398 IQDFGY
+1398 IQQIEGWESGASPEYWAAREYENGDTASDRAQELY
-1404 QTKANAQLWVRPEKA
+1404 SRILNSLDKADQNKVIRYNELDREMEATFSADPESEAGKRYA
-1419 KNGVPFAD
+1419 KYEAEQDKLYEELYKNEWFRRLLDLQRKMENPQSAYYEMYLNTAGE
-1427 IFEARDARDFEAKF
+1427 IEARNVSERYRMAQ
-1441 SLEEK
+1441 EERRK
-1446 QYARVINEQ
+1446 TAPKGADENTLYRGAGGISAEINEQ
-1455 LLENRDRILEIEPV
+1455 YKSDLERWDRGGRNGDERLILGTTGPILQNLGAEDGNIYLNGWKISKIMRTHKEMSLQTIEALPQVLENPAIVLASRAVDTENANTRLV
-1469 YELTGGEFAQGD
+1469 MFGD
-1481 KKLSDA
+1481 VRAENGKA
-1487 VMEEFE
+1487 VQ
-1493 KFGGEVEREGFGAIK
+1493 VVL
-1508 FSKKRIKND
+1508 D
-1517 IMHGIGRMK
+1517 
-1526 AMTFAAVPSVIQNG
+1526 
-1540 VEIGSE
+1540 
-1546 ANWKGRGYDTY
+1546 
-1557 VFAAPAKFGETN
+1557 
-1569 LLIGAVVTRDNRE
+1569 LL
-1582 NKFYLHEVVDSE
+1582 
-1594 GNAIK
+1594 
-1599 IDRETG
+1599 
-1605 EIKTSSAVADGWA
+1605 
-1618 STPDALSKDRIAQT
+1618 PT
-1632 EGEVKQRFSLSE
+1632 EGGYRFEGMQKVNSAYTKDGGRLSLE
-1644 PVERAGNLIAEHNLT
+1644 
-1659 QEKLEKALEIGAFPS
+1659 
-1674 PSIAIVQAE
+1674 
-1683 QGHTNYGDYSVV
+1683 
-1695 FPASTIDPEADS
+1695 DS
-1707 RNRVYGADAWTPTSS
+1707 DVLYT
-1722 NATVEYR
+1722 
-1729 VDADAKRAFE
+1729 DAKRAAQVL
-1739 RSIRDLSGQ
+1739 RSLGYQSGSPDGSHKGGYIGSIAYD
-1748 VADGIFR
+1748 ADGVKISGEKF
-1755 GDSTLGK
+1755 
-1762 AGIEEETT
+1762 
-1770 KTSREIAEQIA
+1770 TS
-1781 QYPEV
+1781 
-1786 KAAYLADKGEN
+1786 
-1797 ISPVYKDR
+1797 
-1805 EYDNIGNA
+1805 
-1813 ALQRYTDN
+1813 
-1821 VGVQNL
+1821 
-1827 ARIIVQ
+1827 
-1833 MYVGDANSV
+1833 
-1842 AQAELQRVRQ
+1842 
-1852 AIGEEYAERFAR
+1852 
-1864 ILDRKPER
+1864 
-1872 KAERVSEYA
+1872 
-1881 ENKMYSGTRAED
+1881 
-1893 FIRHAWE
+1893 
-1900 MVQDGGQN
+1900 
-1908 RGEADKMAMQD
+1908 
-1919 ELDRKAPTQKVAA
+1919 
-1932 WAEKRLQDVIGEG
+1932 VIG
-1945 GIYNNEDRYTSRG
+1945 T
-1958 DRRSFEQTHWELN
+1958 
-1971 AENLVRAMAQA
+1971 
-1982 EERGA
+1982 
-1987 NIMWYDAGGLLAAA
+1987 
-2001 TPEYRS
+2001 
-2007 ISEIHADEGRL
+2007 L
-2018 QTLEQEAY
+2018 Q
-2026 EGKVM
+2026 
-2031 ELQQSLDNVVE
+2031 
-2042 RILQETRHKAYG
+2042 
-2054 YQDESQ
+2054 
-2060 LITEALIKTAQ
+2060 
-2071 GGDSL
+2071 
-2076 QSIREGMAA
+2076 
-2085 EEYDIDRA
+2085 
-2093 TAMQIQEL
+2093 
-2101 FQQAKEIPT
+2101 
-2110 SYFEAKPQRVV
+2110 
-2121 GFDEAVA
+2121 
-2128 LLAPASAPADLM
+2128 
-2140 ARAEDAGLRVI
+2140 
-2151 RYTGQKDRI
+2151 
-2160 RVANELPGVK
+2160 K

-2192 EREETQPEDVLGY
+2192 DREETQPEDVLGY
-2205 ADDMGEPV
+2205 ADDTGTLYAQFAREKVYDNLGNAVLQKYTDSVGVERLAWIAAQMDMGDARSVAATELQNIRQVVKEDYAERFGEKLDQKPNLKEQRV
-2213 LSESYFRDWVQQQTN
+2213 NEYADRVMGDSSRAESFLRHAWEMVQGVGRTVAAEQRGTVQQTPQESYFRDWVQQQTN

-2328 EGVAKDS
+2328 EGVAKDR

-2578 ASPDAEAREAEIQRV
+2578 SSPDAEAREAEIQRV
-2593 ATELDLNAAES
+2593 ATDLDLNAAES

-2915 QFQMDSDFITGKKGV
+2915 QFQMDSDFITGKRGV

-2944 MFKPAEFVDTMMSTI
+2944 MFKPAEFVDTTMSTI

-3078 FDIIGMCMNFI
+3078 FDIIGMSMNFI

-3102 YMLNKAS
+3102 YMFNKAS

-3116 LFDDVPTP
+3116 LFDNVPTP
-3124 QEGFDWGNAVED
+3124 QDGFDWGNAVED

-3182 LISPESGEALL
+3182 LLSPESGEALL

-3305 TDQAQRD
+3305 SDQAQRD

-3318 NSSLTDEQKAYLFRQ
+3318 NSGLTDEQKAYLFRQ

-3426 KDEVFANM
+3426 KDEAFANM

-3474 QHNIKGKKREAIR
+3474 QHNIKGKKREAIQ

-3510 LSATDAKKVSD
+3510 LSAADAKKVSD

-3599 NGKSISGS
+3599 NGKSIRGS

-3635 AERDLYKAPWH
+3635 AERDLYRAPWH

>member
-22 ATPEHGAVRQAQ
+22 ATPGHGAVRQAQ

-44 KKTTTALTG
+44 RKTTTALTG

-98 RNVGAL
+98 RNVGSL

-181 LNQNQTA
+181 MNQNQTA

-203 TAGESGTDAAA
+203 TAGESGTDAAS

-234 MSSDEYNKLVS
+234 MSADEYNKLVS

-289 AQQNAML
+289 AQQDAML
-296 AAAGGIPTDRN
+296 AAAGGIPEDRN

-375 YMQALDRYVKNA
+375 YMQALDRYAKNA

-491 GDYFAAGGEENINYQ
+491 GDYFAEGGEKNINYQ

-536 WAAEQIP
+536 WAAEQISG
-543 ALPTAALEMAAA
+543 LTTAALEMAAA

-562 TGTMESFAGGARQV
+562 TGTMANFAGGSRQV
-576 SPLVTSAATK
+576 SPLVTNAATK

-737 KNDHEGNAKRIT
+737 KNDYEGNAKRIT

-762 NLQMGKYA
+762 NLQMEKYA

-778 DMMLANGW
+778 DLMLANGW
-786 DHVQRSAAKKSWA
+786 DHVQRSTAKKSWA

-818 WAKTGEGKA
+818 WAKTGAGKA
-827 YRGTDAERVIADAR
+827 YQGTDAERVIADAR
-841 GSIEGVDAKTFSAET
+841 GSIEGVDSKTFSAET

-865 QAWDSAEENATN
+865 QAWDSAEENAAN

-884 DAEIAKMARIAES
+884 DAEIAKMARTAES

-922 INEGATATLQA
+922 INEGATANLQA

-943 PQTETRQ
+943 PQAETQQ
-950 EPVQEAT
+950 ETVQEAA
-957 QDVNVI
+957 QGVNTI

-997 GLGTGEQTGGMA
+997 GMGTGEQTGGMA

-1017 ERRNAYAGAG
+1017 ERRNTYTGAG

-1076 IPESMYDDGMREAK
+1076 IPESMYDDGMRAAK
-1090 QAGTALGVDVVFVR
+1090 QAGAELGVDVVFVR

-1217 HFTEAVQSEVQQS
+1217 QFTEAVQSEVQQS

-1239 SQETRGSPPA
+1239 SQETRGSPEGRFSLAGQKARTA
-1249 NVEERSGNPEKGKT
+1249 NSQTLQLAEQMEQEGASREEIWQETGWTRTMDGQSWRFEIDNSEAEYRGGGDAQFRKNHADYAEYQDLLQKMFEGTISESEMQRMEQLDDIWSGEYARLRERVESGNATLADVLQHDSLYEAYPELRDVKVRLESDTGSKN
-1263 FWEKMRAWK
+1263 
-1272 EGGAPDAAMEPSRTL
+1272 GSYDPSTNT
-1287 QQAGINELIS
+1287 ITIS
-1297 LSSMLEKADGKSQT
+1297 EDKPGDSAKVGTMLHEIQ
-1311 MREAIYDNLK
+1311 
-1321 YLQDD
+1321 
-1326 LIRPMAVGK
+1326 
-1335 KGDTLYC
+1335 
-1342 VVPARTSMD
+1342 
-1351 MPRVVEMRKTNAGYE
+1351 
-1366 VEKVSS
+1366 
-1372 LSNAAIIKTLE
+1372 
-1383 GSDLLSANVQALDHA
+1383 HA
-1398 IQDFGY
+1398 IQQIEGWESGASPEYWAAREYENGDTASDRAQELY
-1404 QTKANAQLWVRPEKA
+1404 SRILNSLDKADQNKVIRYNELDREMEATFSADPESEAGKRYA
-1419 KNGVPFAD
+1419 KYEAEQDKLYEELYKNEWFRRLLDLQRQMENPQSAYYEMYLNTAGE
-1427 IFEARDARDFEAKF
+1427 IEARNVSERYRMAQ
-1441 SLEEK
+1441 EERRK
-1446 QYARVINEQ
+1446 TAPKGADENTLFRGAGGISAEINEQ
-1455 LLENRDRILEIEPV
+1455 YKSELERWDREGRNGNERLILGTTGPILQNLGAENGNIYLNGWKISKIMRTHKEMSLRTFEALPQVLENPSLVLASRAVRTRGANTRLV
-1469 YELTGGEFAQGD
+1469 MFGD
-1481 KKLSDA
+1481 VRAENGKA
-1487 VMEEFE
+1487 VQ
-1493 KFGGEVEREGFGAIK
+1493 VVL
-1508 FSKKRIKND
+1508 D
-1517 IMHGIGRMK
+1517 
-1526 AMTFAAVPSVIQNG
+1526 
-1540 VEIGSE
+1540 
-1546 ANWKGRGYDTY
+1546 
-1557 VFAAPAKFGETN
+1557 
-1569 LLIGAVVTRDNRE
+1569 LL
-1582 NKFYLHEVVDSE
+1582 
-1594 GNAIK
+1594 
-1599 IDRETG
+1599 
-1605 EIKTSSAVADGWA
+1605 
-1618 STPDALSKDRIAQT
+1618 PT
-1632 EGEVKQRFSLSE
+1632 EGGYRLDGMQKVNSAYTKDGGRLSLE
-1644 PVERAGNLIAEHNLT
+1644 
-1659 QEKLEKALEIGAFPS
+1659 
-1674 PSIAIVQAE
+1674 
-1683 QGHTNYGDYSVV
+1683 
-1695 FPASTIDPEADS
+1695 DS
-1707 RNRVYGADAWTPTSS
+1707 NVLYT
-1722 NATVEYR
+1722 
-1729 VDADAKRAFE
+1729 DAKRAAQVL
-1739 RSIRDLSGQ
+1739 RSLGYRSGSPDGLHKDGYIGSIAYD
-1748 VADGIFR
+1748 ADGVKISGEKF
-1755 GDSTLGK
+1755 
-1762 AGIEEETT
+1762 
-1770 KTSREIAEQIA
+1770 TS
-1781 QYPEV
+1781 
-1786 KAAYLADKGEN
+1786 
-1797 ISPVYKDR
+1797 
-1805 EYDNIGNA
+1805 
-1813 ALQRYTDN
+1813 
-1821 VGVQNL
+1821 
-1827 ARIIVQ
+1827 
-1833 MYVGDANSV
+1833 
-1842 AQAELQRVRQ
+1842 
-1852 AIGEEYAERFAR
+1852 
-1864 ILDRKPER
+1864 
-1872 KAERVSEYA
+1872 
-1881 ENKMYSGTRAED
+1881 
-1893 FIRHAWE
+1893 
-1900 MVQDGGQN
+1900 
-1908 RGEADKMAMQD
+1908 
-1919 ELDRKAPTQKVAA
+1919 
-1932 WAEKRLQDVIGEG
+1932 VIG
-1945 GIYNNEDRYTSRG
+1945 
-1958 DRRSFEQTHWELN
+1958 
-1971 AENLVRAMAQA
+1971 
-1982 EERGA
+1982 
-1987 NIMWYDAGGLLAAA
+1987 
-2001 TPEYRS
+2001 P
-2007 ISEIHADEGRL
+2007 L
-2018 QTLEQEAY
+2018 Q
-2026 EGKVM
+2026 
-2031 ELQQSLDNVVE
+2031 
-2042 RILQETRHKAYG
+2042 
-2054 YQDESQ
+2054 
-2060 LITEALIKTAQ
+2060 
-2071 GGDSL
+2071 
-2076 QSIREGMAA
+2076 
-2085 EEYDIDRA
+2085 
-2093 TAMQIQEL
+2093 
-2101 FQQAKEIPT
+2101 
-2110 SYFEAKPQRVV
+2110 
-2121 GFDEAVA
+2121 
-2128 LLAPASAPADLM
+2128 
-2140 ARAEDAGLRVI
+2140 
-2151 RYTGQKDRI
+2151 
-2160 RVANELPGVK
+2160 K

-2177 QDIRENGIRGKELAS
+2177 QDIRKNGIRGKELAGD
-2192 EREETQPEDVLGY
+2192 REETQPEDVLGY
-2205 ADDMGEPV
+2205 ADDRGEPI

-2300 AAKKA
+2300 AAKKS

-2546 IEATVQRINQSPNKA
+2546 IEATAQRINQSPNKA

-2593 ATELDLNAAES
+2593 ATDLDLNAAES

-2615 QKDGIK
+2615 QKDGLK

-2811 QYIAELFAAE
+2811 QYIAELFASE

-2944 MFKPAEFVDTMMSTI
+2944 MFKPAEFVDTTMSTI

-3078 FDIIGMCMNFI
+3078 FDIIGMSMNFI

-3116 LFDDVPTP
+3116 LFDNVPTP
-3124 QEGFDWGNAVED
+3124 QEGFDWGNAAED

-3182 LISPESGEALL
+3182 LLSPESGEALL

-3242 LQNILFGPNATPQA
+3242 LQNILFGPNATPEA

-3305 TDQAQRD
+3305 SDQAQRD

-3318 NSSLTDEQKAYLFRQ
+3318 NSGLTDEQKAYLFRQ

-3353 ETLMDEGV
+3353 EALMDEGV

-3474 QHNIKGKKREAIR
+3474 QHNIKGKKREAIQ

-3510 LSATDAKKVSD
+3510 LSAADAKKVSD

-3565 TYDKLTE
+3565 TYNKLTE

-3581 IWMQYWKKKAELS
+3581 IWMQYWRKKAELS

-3635 AERDLYKAPWH
+3635 AERDLYRAPWH

>member
-22 ATPEHGAVRQAQ
+22 ATPGHGAVRQAQ

-44 KKTTTALTG
+44 RKTTTALTG

-98 RNVGAL
+98 RNVGSL

-155 MDKTGPYRQRLTRVR
+155 MDKTGPYRQRLTRSR

-234 MSSDEYNKLVS
+234 MSADEYNKLVS
-245 EVYDAYD
+245 EVYDAYN

-289 AQQNAML
+289 AQQDAML
-296 AAAGGIPTDRN
+296 AAAGGIPEDRN

-316 QSTTRENIQYK
+316 QGTTRENIQYK

-375 YMQALDRYVKNA
+375 YMQALDRYAKNA

-402 SQLETYRQQREANGL
+402 GQLETYRQQREANGL
-417 RANEKGAEDAL
+417 RANEQAAEDAL

-461 LEQLLVRGGG
+461 LEQLLVHGGG

-491 GDYFAAGGEENINYQ
+491 GDYFAEGGEKNINYQ

-536 WAAEQIP
+536 WAAEQISG
-543 ALPTAALEMAAA
+543 LTTAALEMAAA

-562 TGTMESFAGGARQV
+562 TGTMANFAGGSRQV
-576 SPLVTSAATK
+576 SPLVTNAATK

-762 NLQMGKYA
+762 NLQMEKYA

-778 DMMLANGW
+778 DLMLANGW
-786 DHVQRSAAKKSWA
+786 DHLQRSEAKKSWA

-841 GSIEGVDAKTFSAET
+841 GSIEGVDSKTFSAET

-865 QAWDSAEENATN
+865 QAWDSAVENAEN

-884 DAEIAKMARIAES
+884 DAEIAKMARTAES

-922 INEGATATLQA
+922 INEGATANLQA

-943 PQTETRQ
+943 PQVETQ
-950 EPVQEAT
+950 KETVQEAA
-957 QDVNVI
+957 QGVNTI

-997 GLGTGEQTGGMA
+997 GLGTREQTGGMA
-1009 AGAAAAEG
+1009 AGAAAAEA

-1076 IPESMYDDGMREAK
+1076 IPESMYDDGMRAAK
-1090 QAGTALGVDVVFVR
+1090 QAGAELDVDVVFVR

-1132 ATDIQYDGGKLAQ
+1132 ATDIQYDGGQLAQ

-1217 HFTEAVQSEVQQS
+1217 QFTETVQGEVQQS

-1239 SQETRGSPPA
+1239 SQETRGSPEGRFSLAGQKARTA
-1249 NVEERSGNPEKGKT
+1249 NSQTLQFAEQMEQEGASREEIWQETGWTRAMDGQSWRFEIDNSEAEYRGGGDAQFRKDHADYAEYQDLLQKMFEGTISESEMQRMEQLDDIWSGEYARLRERVESGNATLADVLQHDSLYEAYPELRDVKVRLESDTGSKNGSYDPNT
-1263 FWEKMRAWK
+1263 N
-1272 EGGAPDAAMEPSRTL
+1272 T
-1287 QQAGINELIS
+1287 ITIS
-1297 LSSMLEKADGKSQT
+1297 EDKPGDSAKVGTMLHEIQ
-1311 MREAIYDNLK
+1311 
-1321 YLQDD
+1321 
-1326 LIRPMAVGK
+1326 
-1335 KGDTLYC
+1335 
-1342 VVPARTSMD
+1342 
-1351 MPRVVEMRKTNAGYE
+1351 
-1366 VEKVSS
+1366 
-1372 LSNAAIIKTLE
+1372 
-1383 GSDLLSANVQALDHA
+1383 HA
-1398 IQDFGY
+1398 IQQIEGWESGASPEYWAAREYENGDTASDRAQELY
-1404 QTKANAQLWVRPEKA
+1404 SRILNSLDKADQNKVIRYNELDREMEATFSADPESEAGKRYA
-1419 KNGVPFAD
+1419 KYEAEQDKLYEELYKNEWFRRLLDLQRKMENPQSAYYEMYLNTAGE
-1427 IFEARDARDFEAKF
+1427 IEARNVSERYRMAQ
-1441 SLEEK
+1441 EERRK
-1446 QYARVINEQ
+1446 TAPKGADENTLFRGAGGISAEINEQ
-1455 LLENRDRILEIEPV
+1455 YKSDLERWDKEGRNGNERLILGTTGPILQNLGAEDGNIYLNGWKISKIMHTHKEMSLRTFEALPQVLENPSLVLASRAVRTRGVNTRLVMFGDVRAENGKAVQVVLDLLPAEGGYRLDGMQKVNSAYTKDGGRLSLE
-1469 YELTGGEFAQGD
+1469 D
-1481 KKLSDA
+1481 SD
-1487 VMEEFE
+1487 VLY
-1493 KFGGEVEREGFGAIK
+1493 
-1508 FSKKRIKND
+1508 
-1517 IMHGIGRMK
+1517 
-1526 AMTFAAVPSVIQNG
+1526 T
-1540 VEIGSE
+1540 
-1546 ANWKGRGYDTY
+1546 
-1557 VFAAPAKFGETN
+1557 
-1569 LLIGAVVTRDNRE
+1569 
-1582 NKFYLHEVVDSE
+1582 
-1594 GNAIK
+1594 
-1599 IDRETG
+1599 
-1605 EIKTSSAVADGWA
+1605 
-1618 STPDALSKDRIAQT
+1618 
-1632 EGEVKQRFSLSE
+1632 
-1644 PVERAGNLIAEHNLT
+1644 
-1659 QEKLEKALEIGAFPS
+1659 
-1674 PSIAIVQAE
+1674 
-1683 QGHTNYGDYSVV
+1683 
-1695 FPASTIDPEADS
+1695 
-1707 RNRVYGADAWTPTSS
+1707 
-1722 NATVEYR
+1722 
-1729 VDADAKRAFE
+1729 DAKRAAQVL
-1739 RSIRDLSGQ
+1739 RSLGYRSGSPDGLHKDGYIGSIAYA
-1748 VADGIFR
+1748 ADGVKISGEKF
-1755 GDSTLGK
+1755 
-1762 AGIEEETT
+1762 
-1770 KTSREIAEQIA
+1770 TS
-1781 QYPEV
+1781 
-1786 KAAYLADKGEN
+1786 
-1797 ISPVYKDR
+1797 
-1805 EYDNIGNA
+1805 
-1813 ALQRYTDN
+1813 
-1821 VGVQNL
+1821 
-1827 ARIIVQ
+1827 
-1833 MYVGDANSV
+1833 
-1842 AQAELQRVRQ
+1842 
-1852 AIGEEYAERFAR
+1852 
-1864 ILDRKPER
+1864 
-1872 KAERVSEYA
+1872 
-1881 ENKMYSGTRAED
+1881 
-1893 FIRHAWE
+1893 
-1900 MVQDGGQN
+1900 
-1908 RGEADKMAMQD
+1908 
-1919 ELDRKAPTQKVAA
+1919 
-1932 WAEKRLQDVIGEG
+1932 VIG
-1945 GIYNNEDRYTSRG
+1945 T
-1958 DRRSFEQTHWELN
+1958 
-1971 AENLVRAMAQA
+1971 
-1982 EERGA
+1982 
-1987 NIMWYDAGGLLAAA
+1987 
-2001 TPEYRS
+2001 
-2007 ISEIHADEGRL
+2007 L
-2018 QTLEQEAY
+2018 Q
-2026 EGKVM
+2026 
-2031 ELQQSLDNVVE
+2031 
-2042 RILQETRHKAYG
+2042 
-2054 YQDESQ
+2054 
-2060 LITEALIKTAQ
+2060 
-2071 GGDSL
+2071 
-2076 QSIREGMAA
+2076 
-2085 EEYDIDRA
+2085 
-2093 TAMQIQEL
+2093 
-2101 FQQAKEIPT
+2101 
-2110 SYFEAKPQRVV
+2110 
-2121 GFDEAVA
+2121 
-2128 LLAPASAPADLM
+2128 
-2140 ARAEDAGLRVI
+2140 
-2151 RYTGQKDRI
+2151 
-2160 RVANELPGVK
+2160 K

-2192 EREETQPEDVLGY
+2192 DREETQPEDVLGY
-2205 ADDMGEPV
+2205 ADDRGEPV

-2305 RADADAAAYRNG
+2305 RADADAAAYRDG

-2328 EGVAKDS
+2328 EGVAKDR

-2593 ATELDLNAAES
+2593 ATDLDLNAAES

-2615 QKDGIK
+2615 QKDGLK

-2852 EHRGGRGILKL
+2852 EHRGGRGILKI

-2944 MFKPAEFVDTMMSTI
+2944 MFKPAEFVDTTMSTI

-2979 RAADAYARSIMGDRT
+2979 RSADAYARSIMGDRT

-3078 FDIIGMCMNFI
+3078 FDIIGMSMNFI

-3102 YMLNKAS
+3102 YMFNKAS

-3124 QEGFDWGNAVED
+3124 QEGFDWGNAAED

-3182 LISPESGEALL
+3182 LLSPESGEALL

-3305 TDQAQRD
+3305 SDQAQRD

-3318 NSSLTDEQKAYLFRQ
+3318 NSGLTDEQKAYLFRQ

-3426 KDEVFANM
+3426 KDEAFANM

-3474 QHNIKGKKREAIR
+3474 QHNIKGKKREAIQ

-3581 IWMQYWKKKAELS
+3581 IWMQYWRKKAELS

-3635 AERDLYKAPWH
+3635 AERDLYRAPWH

>member
-98 RNVGAL
+98 RNVGSL

-234 MSSDEYNKLVS
+234 MSADEYNKLVS
-245 EVYDAYD
+245 EVYDTYD

-289 AQQNAML
+289 AQQDAML
-296 AAAGGIPTDRN
+296 AAAGGIPEDRN

-375 YMQALDRYVKNA
+375 YMQVLDRYAKNA

-491 GDYFAAGGEENINYQ
+491 GDYFAEGGEENINYQ

-536 WAAEQIP
+536 WAAEQISG
-543 ALPTAALEMAAA
+543 LTTAALEMAAA

-562 TGTMESFAGGARQV
+562 TGTMANFAGGSRQV

-703 EADLSWDE
+703 EANLSWDE

-762 NLQMGKYA
+762 NLQMEKYA

-778 DMMLANGW
+778 DLMLANGW

-818 WAKTGEGKA
+818 WSKTGAGKA

-841 GSIEGVDAKTFSAET
+841 GSIEGVDAKTFSEET

-865 QAWDSAEENATN
+865 QAWDSAEENAAN

-884 DAEIAKMARIAES
+884 DAEIAKMARTAES

-922 INEGATATLQA
+922 INEGATANLQA

-943 PQTETRQ
+943 PQTETEQ
-950 EPVQEAT
+950 ETVQEAA
-957 QDVNVI
+957 QGVNTI
-963 RAEAENNAAVN
+963 RAEAETNAAVN

-1027 ENGPANRRA
+1027 ENGLANRRA

-1076 IPESMYDDGMREAK
+1076 IPESMYDDGMRAAK
-1090 QAGTALGVDVVFVR
+1090 QAGAELGVDVVFVR

-1119 GVYDAAAKRAVVS
+1119 GVYDAAVKRAVVS
-1132 ATDIQYDGGKLAQ
+1132 ATDIQYDGGQLAQ
-1145 HELFHVRANKDP
+1145 HELFHVRGNKDP

-1217 HFTEAVQSEVQQS
+1217 QFTEAVQSEVQQS

-1239 SQETRGSPPA
+1239 SQETRGSPEGRFSLAGQKARTA
-1249 NVEERSGNPEKGKT
+1249 NSQTLQLAEQMEQEGASSEEIWQETGWTRTMDGQSWRFEIDNSEAEYRGGGDAQFREDHADYAEYQDLLQKMFEGTISESEMQRMEKLDDIWSGEYARLRERVESGNATLADVLEHDSLYEAYPELRNVKVRLESDTGSKN
-1263 FWEKMRAWK
+1263 
-1272 EGGAPDAAMEPSRTL
+1272 GSYDPSTNT
-1287 QQAGINELIS
+1287 ITIS
-1297 LSSMLEKADGKSQT
+1297 EDKPGDSAKVGTMLHEIQ
-1311 MREAIYDNLK
+1311 
-1321 YLQDD
+1321 
-1326 LIRPMAVGK
+1326 
-1335 KGDTLYC
+1335 
-1342 VVPARTSMD
+1342 
-1351 MPRVVEMRKTNAGYE
+1351 
-1366 VEKVSS
+1366 
-1372 LSNAAIIKTLE
+1372 
-1383 GSDLLSANVQALDHA
+1383 HA
-1398 IQDFGY
+1398 IQQIEGWESGASPEYWAAREYEGGDTASDRAQELY
-1404 QTKANAQLWVRPEKA
+1404 SRILTSLDKADQNKVIRYNELDREMEATFTADPESEAGKRYA
-1419 KNGVPFAD
+1419 KYEAEQDKLYEELYKNEWFRRLLDLQRKMENPQSAYYEMYLNTAGE
-1427 IFEARDARDFEAKF
+1427 IEARNVSERYRMAQ
-1441 SLEEK
+1441 EERRK
-1446 QYARVINEQ
+1446 TAPKGADENTLFRGGGGISAEINEQ
-1455 LLENRDRILEIEPV
+1455 YKSDLERWDRGGRNGNERLILGTTGPVLQNLGAEDGNIYLNGWKISKIMRTHKEMSLQTIEALPQVLENPAIVLASRAVDTENANTRLV
-1469 YELTGGEFAQGD
+1469 MFGD
-1481 KKLSDA
+1481 VRAENGKA
-1487 VMEEFE
+1487 VQ
-1493 KFGGEVEREGFGAIK
+1493 VVL
-1508 FSKKRIKND
+1508 D
-1517 IMHGIGRMK
+1517 
-1526 AMTFAAVPSVIQNG
+1526 
-1540 VEIGSE
+1540 
-1546 ANWKGRGYDTY
+1546 
-1557 VFAAPAKFGETN
+1557 
-1569 LLIGAVVTRDNRE
+1569 LL
-1582 NKFYLHEVVDSE
+1582 
-1594 GNAIK
+1594 
-1599 IDRETG
+1599 
-1605 EIKTSSAVADGWA
+1605 
-1618 STPDALSKDRIAQT
+1618 PT
-1632 EGEVKQRFSLSE
+1632 EGGYRFEGMQKVNSAYTKDGGRLSLE
-1644 PVERAGNLIAEHNLT
+1644 
-1659 QEKLEKALEIGAFPS
+1659 
-1674 PSIAIVQAE
+1674 
-1683 QGHTNYGDYSVV
+1683 
-1695 FPASTIDPEADS
+1695 DS
-1707 RNRVYGADAWTPTSS
+1707 NVLYT
-1722 NATVEYR
+1722 
-1729 VDADAKRAFE
+1729 DAKRAAQVL
-1739 RSIRDLSGQ
+1739 RSLGYRSGSPDGSHKDGYIGSIAYD
-1748 VADGIFR
+1748 ADGVKISGEKF
-1755 GDSTLGK
+1755 
-1762 AGIEEETT
+1762 
-1770 KTSREIAEQIA
+1770 TS
-1781 QYPEV
+1781 
-1786 KAAYLADKGEN
+1786 
-1797 ISPVYKDR
+1797 
-1805 EYDNIGNA
+1805 
-1813 ALQRYTDN
+1813 
-1821 VGVQNL
+1821 
-1827 ARIIVQ
+1827 
-1833 MYVGDANSV
+1833 
-1842 AQAELQRVRQ
+1842 
-1852 AIGEEYAERFAR
+1852 
-1864 ILDRKPER
+1864 
-1872 KAERVSEYA
+1872 
-1881 ENKMYSGTRAED
+1881 
-1893 FIRHAWE
+1893 
-1900 MVQDGGQN
+1900 
-1908 RGEADKMAMQD
+1908 
-1919 ELDRKAPTQKVAA
+1919 
-1932 WAEKRLQDVIGEG
+1932 VIG
-1945 GIYNNEDRYTSRG
+1945 
-1958 DRRSFEQTHWELN
+1958 
-1971 AENLVRAMAQA
+1971 
-1982 EERGA
+1982 
-1987 NIMWYDAGGLLAAA
+1987 
-2001 TPEYRS
+2001 P
-2007 ISEIHADEGRL
+2007 L
-2018 QTLEQEAY
+2018 Q
-2026 EGKVM
+2026 
-2031 ELQQSLDNVVE
+2031 
-2042 RILQETRHKAYG
+2042 
-2054 YQDESQ
+2054 
-2060 LITEALIKTAQ
+2060 
-2071 GGDSL
+2071 
-2076 QSIREGMAA
+2076 
-2085 EEYDIDRA
+2085 
-2093 TAMQIQEL
+2093 
-2101 FQQAKEIPT
+2101 
-2110 SYFEAKPQRVV
+2110 
-2121 GFDEAVA
+2121 
-2128 LLAPASAPADLM
+2128 
-2140 ARAEDAGLRVI
+2140 
-2151 RYTGQKDRI
+2151 
-2160 RVANELPGVK
+2160 K
-2170 FSVQEEL
+2170 FSVQEDL

-2192 EREETQPEDVLGY
+2192 DREETQPEDVLGY
-2205 ADDMGEPV
+2205 ADDRGEPV

-2509 LRWMNRQL
+2509 LRWLNRQL

-2959 AARAA
+2959 AARAE

-3078 FDIIGMCMNFI
+3078 FDIIGMSMNFI

-3109 NAMFGVD
+3109 NAMFGTD

-3305 TDQAQRD
+3305 SDQAQRD

-3318 NSSLTDEQKAYLFRQ
+3318 NSGLTDEQKAYLFRQ

-3426 KDEVFANM
+3426 KDEAFANM

-3474 QHNIKGKKREAIR
+3474 QHNIKGKKREAIQ

-3551 TSLYKALSTVLSEE
+3551 TSLYRALSTVLSEE

-3581 IWMQYWKKKAELS
+3581 IWMQYWQKKAELS

-3635 AERDLYKAPWH
+3635 AERDLYRAPWH

>member
-44 KKTTTALTG
+44 RKTTTALTG
-53 VKTGKTEKSSTP
+53 VKTGKTGKSSTP

-98 RNVGAL
+98 RNVGSL

-144 QLQQQAENALQ
+144 QLHQQAENALQ

-234 MSSDEYNKLVS
+234 MSADEYNKLVS

-289 AQQNAML
+289 AQQDAML
-296 AAAGGIPTDRN
+296 AAAGGIPEDRN

-375 YMQALDRYVKNA
+375 YMQALDRYAKNA

-402 SQLETYRQQREANGL
+402 GQLETYRQQREANGL
-417 RANEKGAEDAL
+417 RANEQAAEDAL

-461 LEQLLVRGGG
+461 LEQLLVHGGG

-491 GDYFAAGGEENINYQ
+491 GDYFAEGGEKNINYQ
-506 NPEWQEAKYQ
+506 NPEWREAKYQ

-536 WAAEQIP
+536 WAAEQISG
-543 ALPTAALEMAAA
+543 LTTAALEMAAA

-562 TGTMESFAGGARQV
+562 TGTMANFAGGSRQV
-576 SPLVTSAATK
+576 SPLVTNAATK

-762 NLQMGKYA
+762 NLQMEKYA

-778 DMMLANGW
+778 DLMLANGW
-786 DHVQRSAAKKSWA
+786 DHVQRSEAKKSWA

-841 GSIEGVDAKTFSAET
+841 GSIEGVDSKTFSAET

-865 QAWDSAEENATN
+865 QAWDSAEENAAN

-884 DAEIAKMARIAES
+884 DAEIAKMARTAES

-922 INEGATATLQA
+922 INEGATANLQA

-943 PQTETRQ
+943 PQAETQQ
-950 EPVQEAT
+950 ETVQEAA
-957 QDVNVI
+957 QGVNTI

-997 GLGTGEQTGGMA
+997 GLGTGEQAGGMA

-1017 ERRNAYAGAG
+1017 ERRNTYTGAG

-1076 IPESMYDDGMREAK
+1076 VPESMYDDGMREAK
-1090 QAGTALGVDVVFVR
+1090 QAGAELGVDVVFVR

-1132 ATDIQYDGGKLAQ
+1132 ATDIQYDGGQLAQ

-1217 HFTEAVQSEVQQS
+1217 QFTETVQGEVQQS

-1239 SQETRGSPPA
+1239 SQETRGSPEGRFSLAGQKARTA
-1249 NVEERSGNPEKGKT
+1249 NSQTLQLAEQMEQEGASREEIWQETGWARTMDGQSWRFEIDNSEAEYRGGGDAQFRKDHADYAEYQDLLQKMFEGTISESEMQRMEQLDDIWSGEYARLRERVESGNATLADVLQHDSLYEAYPELRDVKVRLESDTGSKN
-1263 FWEKMRAWK
+1263 
-1272 EGGAPDAAMEPSRTL
+1272 GSYDPSTNT
-1287 QQAGINELIS
+1287 ITIS
-1297 LSSMLEKADGKSQT
+1297 EDKPGDSAKVGTMLHEIQ
-1311 MREAIYDNLK
+1311 
-1321 YLQDD
+1321 
-1326 LIRPMAVGK
+1326 
-1335 KGDTLYC
+1335 
-1342 VVPARTSMD
+1342 
-1351 MPRVVEMRKTNAGYE
+1351 
-1366 VEKVSS
+1366 
-1372 LSNAAIIKTLE
+1372 
-1383 GSDLLSANVQALDHA
+1383 HA
-1398 IQDFGY
+1398 IQQIEGWESGASPEYWAAREYENGDTESDRAQELY
-1404 QTKANAQLWVRPEKA
+1404 SRILNSLDKADQNKVIRYNELDREMEATFSADPESEAGKRYA
-1419 KNGVPFAD
+1419 KYEAEQDKLYEELYKNEWFRRLLDLQRKMENPQSAYYEMYLNTAGE
-1427 IFEARDARDFEAKF
+1427 IEARNVSERYRMAQ
-1441 SLEEK
+1441 EERRK
-1446 QYARVINEQ
+1446 TAPKGADENTLYRGAGGISAEINEQ
-1455 LLENRDRILEIEPV
+1455 YKSDLERWDRGGRNGNERLILGTTGPILQNLGAEDGNIYLNGWKISKIMRTHKEMSLQTIEALPQVLENPAIVLASRAVDTENANTRLV
-1469 YELTGGEFAQGD
+1469 MFGD
-1481 KKLSDA
+1481 VRAENGKA
-1487 VMEEFE
+1487 VQ
-1493 KFGGEVEREGFGAIK
+1493 VVL
-1508 FSKKRIKND
+1508 D
-1517 IMHGIGRMK
+1517 
-1526 AMTFAAVPSVIQNG
+1526 
-1540 VEIGSE
+1540 
-1546 ANWKGRGYDTY
+1546 
-1557 VFAAPAKFGETN
+1557 
-1569 LLIGAVVTRDNRE
+1569 LL
-1582 NKFYLHEVVDSE
+1582 
-1594 GNAIK
+1594 
-1599 IDRETG
+1599 
-1605 EIKTSSAVADGWA
+1605 
-1618 STPDALSKDRIAQT
+1618 PT
-1632 EGEVKQRFSLSE
+1632 EGGYRFEGMQKVNSAYTKDGGRLSLE
-1644 PVERAGNLIAEHNLT
+1644 
-1659 QEKLEKALEIGAFPS
+1659 
-1674 PSIAIVQAE
+1674 
-1683 QGHTNYGDYSVV
+1683 
-1695 FPASTIDPEADS
+1695 DS
-1707 RNRVYGADAWTPTSS
+1707 DVLYT
-1722 NATVEYR
+1722 
-1729 VDADAKRAFE
+1729 DAKRAAQVL
-1739 RSIRDLSGQ
+1739 RSLGYQSGSPDGSHKGGYIGSIAYD
-1748 VADGIFR
+1748 ADGVKISGEKF
-1755 GDSTLGK
+1755 
-1762 AGIEEETT
+1762 
-1770 KTSREIAEQIA
+1770 TS
-1781 QYPEV
+1781 
-1786 KAAYLADKGEN
+1786 
-1797 ISPVYKDR
+1797 
-1805 EYDNIGNA
+1805 
-1813 ALQRYTDN
+1813 
-1821 VGVQNL
+1821 
-1827 ARIIVQ
+1827 
-1833 MYVGDANSV
+1833 
-1842 AQAELQRVRQ
+1842 
-1852 AIGEEYAERFAR
+1852 
-1864 ILDRKPER
+1864 
-1872 KAERVSEYA
+1872 
-1881 ENKMYSGTRAED
+1881 
-1893 FIRHAWE
+1893 
-1900 MVQDGGQN
+1900 
-1908 RGEADKMAMQD
+1908 
-1919 ELDRKAPTQKVAA
+1919 
-1932 WAEKRLQDVIGEG
+1932 VIG
-1945 GIYNNEDRYTSRG
+1945 T
-1958 DRRSFEQTHWELN
+1958 
-1971 AENLVRAMAQA
+1971 
-1982 EERGA
+1982 
-1987 NIMWYDAGGLLAAA
+1987 
-2001 TPEYRS
+2001 
-2007 ISEIHADEGRL
+2007 L
-2018 QTLEQEAY
+2018 Q
-2026 EGKVM
+2026 
-2031 ELQQSLDNVVE
+2031 
-2042 RILQETRHKAYG
+2042 
-2054 YQDESQ
+2054 
-2060 LITEALIKTAQ
+2060 
-2071 GGDSL
+2071 
-2076 QSIREGMAA
+2076 
-2085 EEYDIDRA
+2085 
-2093 TAMQIQEL
+2093 
-2101 FQQAKEIPT
+2101 
-2110 SYFEAKPQRVV
+2110 
-2121 GFDEAVA
+2121 
-2128 LLAPASAPADLM
+2128 
-2140 ARAEDAGLRVI
+2140 
-2151 RYTGQKDRI
+2151 
-2160 RVANELPGVK
+2160 K

-2192 EREETQPEDVLGY
+2192 DREETQPEDVLGY
-2205 ADDMGEPV
+2205 ADDMGEQV

-2328 EGVAKDS
+2328 EGVAKDR

-2593 ATELDLNAAES
+2593 ATDLDLNAAES

-2944 MFKPAEFVDTMMSTI
+2944 MFKPAEFVDTTMSTI

-2979 RAADAYARSIMGDRT
+2979 RSADAYARSIMGDRT

-3078 FDIIGMCMNFI
+3078 FDIIGMSMNFI

-3102 YMLNKAS
+3102 YMFNKAS

-3182 LISPESGEALL
+3182 LLSPESGEALL

-3242 LQNILFGPNATPQA
+3242 LQNILFGPNATPEA
-3256 NAYWASGLSSLSTK
+3256 NAYWASGLSSLSAK

-3305 TDQAQRD
+3305 SDQAQRD

-3318 NSSLTDEQKAYLFRQ
+3318 NSGLTDEQKAYLFRQ

-3353 ETLMDEGV
+3353 EALMDEGV

-3426 KDEVFANM
+3426 KDEAFANM

-3474 QHNIKGKKREAIR
+3474 QHNIKGKKREAIQ

-3581 IWMQYWKKKAELS
+3581 IWMQYWRKKAELS

-3635 AERDLYKAPWH
+3635 AERDLYRAPWH

>member
-98 RNVGAL
+98 RNVGSL

-123 LGVDAGIRQGYQA
+123 MGVDAGIQQGY
-136 RVPVRGGS
+136 RPKLPVRTGS

-234 MSSDEYNKLVS
+234 MSADEYNKLVS

-375 YMQALDRYVKNA
+375 YMQVLDRYAKNA

-417 RANEKGAEDAL
+417 RANEQGAEDAL

-491 GDYFAAGGEENINYQ
+491 GDYFAEGGEKNINYQ

-536 WAAEQIP
+536 WAAEQISG
-543 ALPTAALEMAAA
+543 LTTAALEMAAA

-562 TGTMESFAGGARQV
+562 TGTMANFAGGSRQV
-576 SPLVTSAATK
+576 SPLVTNAATK

-737 KNDHEGNAKRIT
+737 KNDYEGNAKRIT

-762 NLQMGKYA
+762 NLQMEKYA

-778 DMMLANGW
+778 DLMLANGW

-818 WAKTGEGKA
+818 WAKTGEGRA
-827 YRGTDAERVIADAR
+827 YQGTDAERVIADAR
-841 GSIEGVDAKTFSAET
+841 GSIEGVDSKTFSAET

-865 QAWDSAEENATN
+865 QAWDSAEENAEN

-884 DAEIAKMARIAES
+884 DAEIAKMARTAES
-897 YLDKAVQDGTMDA
+897 YLNKAVQDGTMDA

-922 INEGATATLQA
+922 INEGATANLQA

-943 PQTETRQ
+943 PQVETQQ
-950 EPVQEAT
+950 ETVQEAA
-957 QDVNVI
+957 QGVNTI

-997 GLGTGEQTGGMA
+997 GLGTGEQAGGMA
-1009 AGAAAAEG
+1009 AGAAAAEA

-1090 QAGTALGVDVVFVR
+1090 QAGAELGVDVVFVR

-1132 ATDIQYDGGKLAQ
+1132 ATDIQYDGGQLAQ
-1145 HELFHVRANKDP
+1145 HELFHVRANRDP

-1167 RETFGEE
+1167 RETFGAE

-1217 HFTEAVQSEVQQS
+1217 QFTEAVQSEVQQS
-1230 ERASEPAQT
+1230 ERTAEPAQT
-1239 SQETRGSPPA
+1239 SQETRGSPEGRFSLAGQKARTA
-1249 NVEERSGNPEKGKT
+1249 NSQTLQIAEQMEQEGASREEIWQETGWTRTMDGQSWRFEIDNSEAEYRGGGDAQFREDHADYAEYQDLLQKMFEGTISESEMQRMEQLDDIWSGEYARLRERVESGNATLADVLQHDSLYEAYPELRDVKVRLESDTGGKN
-1263 FWEKMRAWK
+1263 
-1272 EGGAPDAAMEPSRTL
+1272 GSYDPSTNT
-1287 QQAGINELIS
+1287 ITIS
-1297 LSSMLEKADGKSQT
+1297 EDKPGDSAKVGTMLHEIQ
-1311 MREAIYDNLK
+1311 
-1321 YLQDD
+1321 
-1326 LIRPMAVGK
+1326 
-1335 KGDTLYC
+1335 
-1342 VVPARTSMD
+1342 
-1351 MPRVVEMRKTNAGYE
+1351 
-1366 VEKVSS
+1366 
-1372 LSNAAIIKTLE
+1372 
-1383 GSDLLSANVQALDHA
+1383 HA
-1398 IQDFGY
+1398 IQQIEGWESGASPEYWAAREYESGDTASDRAQELY
-1404 QTKANAQLWVRPEKA
+1404 SRILNSLDKADQNKVIRYNELDREMEATFTADPESEAGKRYA
-1419 KNGVPFAD
+1419 KYEAEQDKLYEELYKNEWFRRLLDLQRKMENPQSAYYEMYLNTAGE
-1427 IFEARDARDFEAKF
+1427 IEARNVSERYRMAQ
-1441 SLEEK
+1441 EERRK
-1446 QYARVINEQ
+1446 TAPKGADENTLFRGAGGISAEINEQ
-1455 LLENRDRILEIEPV
+1455 YKSDLERWDKEGRNGNERLILGTTGPVLQNLGAEDGNIYLNGWKISKIMRTHKEMSLQTIEALPQVLENPAIVLASRAVDTENANTRLV
-1469 YELTGGEFAQGD
+1469 MFGD
-1481 KKLSDA
+1481 VRAENGKA
-1487 VMEEFE
+1487 VQ
-1493 KFGGEVEREGFGAIK
+1493 VVL
-1508 FSKKRIKND
+1508 D
-1517 IMHGIGRMK
+1517 
-1526 AMTFAAVPSVIQNG
+1526 
-1540 VEIGSE
+1540 
-1546 ANWKGRGYDTY
+1546 
-1557 VFAAPAKFGETN
+1557 
-1569 LLIGAVVTRDNRE
+1569 LL
-1582 NKFYLHEVVDSE
+1582 
-1594 GNAIK
+1594 
-1599 IDRETG
+1599 
-1605 EIKTSSAVADGWA
+1605 
-1618 STPDALSKDRIAQT
+1618 PT
-1632 EGEVKQRFSLSE
+1632 EGGYRFEGMQKVNSAYTKDGGRLSLE
-1644 PVERAGNLIAEHNLT
+1644 
-1659 QEKLEKALEIGAFPS
+1659 
-1674 PSIAIVQAE
+1674 
-1683 QGHTNYGDYSVV
+1683 
-1695 FPASTIDPEADS
+1695 DS
-1707 RNRVYGADAWTPTSS
+1707 DVLYT
-1722 NATVEYR
+1722 
-1729 VDADAKRAFE
+1729 DAKRAAQVL
-1739 RSIRDLSGQ
+1739 RSLGYQSGSPDGSHKDGYIGSIAYD
-1748 VADGIFR
+1748 ADGVKISGEKF
-1755 GDSTLGK
+1755 
-1762 AGIEEETT
+1762 
-1770 KTSREIAEQIA
+1770 TS
-1781 QYPEV
+1781 
-1786 KAAYLADKGEN
+1786 
-1797 ISPVYKDR
+1797 
-1805 EYDNIGNA
+1805 
-1813 ALQRYTDN
+1813 
-1821 VGVQNL
+1821 
-1827 ARIIVQ
+1827 
-1833 MYVGDANSV
+1833 
-1842 AQAELQRVRQ
+1842 
-1852 AIGEEYAERFAR
+1852 
-1864 ILDRKPER
+1864 
-1872 KAERVSEYA
+1872 
-1881 ENKMYSGTRAED
+1881 
-1893 FIRHAWE
+1893 
-1900 MVQDGGQN
+1900 
-1908 RGEADKMAMQD
+1908 
-1919 ELDRKAPTQKVAA
+1919 
-1932 WAEKRLQDVIGEG
+1932 VIG
-1945 GIYNNEDRYTSRG
+1945 
-1958 DRRSFEQTHWELN
+1958 
-1971 AENLVRAMAQA
+1971 
-1982 EERGA
+1982 
-1987 NIMWYDAGGLLAAA
+1987 
-2001 TPEYRS
+2001 P
-2007 ISEIHADEGRL
+2007 L
-2018 QTLEQEAY
+2018 Q
-2026 EGKVM
+2026 
-2031 ELQQSLDNVVE
+2031 
-2042 RILQETRHKAYG
+2042 
-2054 YQDESQ
+2054 
-2060 LITEALIKTAQ
+2060 
-2071 GGDSL
+2071 
-2076 QSIREGMAA
+2076 
-2085 EEYDIDRA
+2085 
-2093 TAMQIQEL
+2093 
-2101 FQQAKEIPT
+2101 
-2110 SYFEAKPQRVV
+2110 
-2121 GFDEAVA
+2121 
-2128 LLAPASAPADLM
+2128 
-2140 ARAEDAGLRVI
+2140 
-2151 RYTGQKDRI
+2151 
-2160 RVANELPGVK
+2160 K

-2192 EREETQPEDVLGY
+2192 DREETQPEDVLGY
-2205 ADDMGEPV
+2205 ADDTGTLYAQFAREKVYDNLGNAVLQKYTDSVGVERLAWIAAQMDMGDARSVAATELQNIRQVVKEDYAERFGEKLDQKPNLKEQRV
-2213 LSESYFRDWVQQQTN
+2213 NEYADRVMGDSSRAESFLRHAWEMVQGVGRTVAAEQRGTVQQTPPESYFRDWVQQQTN

-2328 EGVAKDS
+2328 EGVAKDR

-2526 GDKVKGLN
+2526 GDKAKGLN

-2593 ATELDLNAAES
+2593 ATDLDLNAAES

-2905 TAEFA
+2905 ALEFS

-2979 RAADAYARSIMGDRT
+2979 RAADTYARSIMGDRT

-3078 FDIIGMCMNFI
+3078 FDIIGMSMNFI

-3102 YMLNKAS
+3102 YMFNKAS

-3116 LFDDVPTP
+3116 LFDNVPTP
-3124 QEGFDWGNAVED
+3124 QEGFDWGNAAED

-3182 LISPESGEALL
+3182 LLSPESGEALL

-3242 LQNILFGPNATPQA
+3242 LQNILFGPNATPEA
-3256 NAYWASGLSSLSTK
+3256 NAYWASGLSSLSAK

-3305 TDQAQRD
+3305 SDQAQRD

-3318 NSSLTDEQKAYLFRQ
+3318 NSGLTDEQKAYLFRQ

-3396 ELDVRDSVKAYTYA
+3396 ELDVRDSVKAYIYA
-3410 EVFGVTDK
+3410 EVFGVADK

-3551 TSLYKALSTVLSEE
+3551 TSLYRALSTVLSEE

-3581 IWMQYWKKKAELS
+3581 IWMQYWQKKAELS

-3635 AERDLYKAPWH
+3635 AERDLYRAPWH

>member
-44 KKTTTALTG
+44 RKTTTALTG
-53 VKTGKTEKSSTP
+53 VKTGKTGKSSTP

-98 RNVGAL
+98 RNVGSL

-144 QLQQQAENALQ
+144 QLHQQAENALQ

-234 MSSDEYNKLVS
+234 MSADEYNKLVS

-289 AQQNAML
+289 AQQDAML
-296 AAAGGIPTDRN
+296 AAAGGIPEDRN

-375 YMQALDRYVKNA
+375 YMQALDRYAKNA

-402 SQLETYRQQREANGL
+402 GQLETYRQQREANGL
-417 RANEKGAEDAL
+417 RANEQAAEDAL

-461 LEQLLVRGGG
+461 LEQLLVHGGG

-491 GDYFAAGGEENINYQ
+491 GDYFAEGGEKNINYQ
-506 NPEWQEAKYQ
+506 NPEWREAKYQ

-536 WAAEQIP
+536 WAAEQISG
-543 ALPTAALEMAAA
+543 LTTAALEMAAA

-562 TGTMESFAGGARQV
+562 TGTMANFAGGSRQV
-576 SPLVTSAATK
+576 SPLVTNAATK

-762 NLQMGKYA
+762 NLQMEKYA

-778 DMMLANGW
+778 DLMLANGW
-786 DHVQRSAAKKSWA
+786 DHVQRSEAKKSWA

-841 GSIEGVDAKTFSAET
+841 GSIEGVDSKTFSAET

-865 QAWDSAEENATN
+865 QAWDSAEENAAN

-884 DAEIAKMARIAES
+884 DAEIAKMARTAES

-922 INEGATATLQA
+922 INEGATANLQA

-943 PQTETRQ
+943 PQAETQQ
-950 EPVQEAT
+950 ETVQEAA
-957 QDVNVI
+957 QGVNTI

-990 GGSQRDA
+990 GGSKRDA
-997 GLGTGEQTGGMA
+997 GLGTGEQAGGMA

-1017 ERRNAYAGAG
+1017 ERRNTYTGAG

-1076 IPESMYDDGMREAK
+1076 VPESMYDDGMREAK
-1090 QAGTALGVDVVFVR
+1090 QAGAELGVDVVFVR

-1132 ATDIQYDGGKLAQ
+1132 ATDIQYDGGQLAQ
-1145 HELFHVRANKDP
+1145 HELFHVRENKDP

-1217 HFTEAVQSEVQQS
+1217 QFTDTVQGEVQQS

-1239 SQETRGSPPA
+1239 SQETRGSPEGRFSIQELE
-1249 NVEERSGNPEKGKT
+1249 NGERIAVIEDGQDEFDRAKPSQYAAIAKRVIKREFVGKT
-1263 FWEKMRAWK
+1263 LPLGSEDLAMIPPDAAGEYAYPAQRLITKNANNAKMRASAELNNLLEVSEFSHWARDLKKHPEATLGFDYYTTKFEVGGHLFEGLINIANSEKGRVFYDITKIK
-1272 EGGAPDAAMEPSRTL
+1272 EIPGT
-1287 QQAGINELIS
+1287 I
-1297 LSSMLEKADGKSQT
+1297 EKRAT
-1311 MREAIYDNLK
+1311 
-1321 YLQDD
+1321 
-1326 LIRPMAVGK
+1326 PMAQSASDS
-1335 KGDTLYC
+1335 GDL
-1342 VVPARTSMD
+1342 SG
-1351 MPRVVEMRKTNAGYE
+1351 ES
-1366 VEKVSS
+1366 VSQ
-1372 LSNAAIIKTLE
+1372 N
-1383 GSDLLSANVQALDHA
+1383 QAD
-1398 IQDFGY
+1398 
-1404 QTKANAQLWVRPEKA
+1404 
-1419 KNGVPFAD
+1419 
-1427 IFEARDARDFEAKF
+1427 
-1441 SLEEK
+1441 
-1446 QYARVINEQ
+1446 
-1455 LLENRDRILEIEPV
+1455 
-1469 YELTGGEFAQGD
+1469 
-1481 KKLSDA
+1481 
-1487 VMEEFE
+1487 
-1493 KFGGEVEREGFGAIK
+1493 
-1508 FSKKRIKND
+1508 
-1517 IMHGIGRMK
+1517 
-1526 AMTFAAVPSVIQNG
+1526 
-1540 VEIGSE
+1540 
-1546 ANWKGRGYDTY
+1546 
-1557 VFAAPAKFGETN
+1557 
-1569 LLIGAVVTRDNRE
+1569 
-1582 NKFYLHEVVDSE
+1582 
-1594 GNAIK
+1594 
-1599 IDRETG
+1599 
-1605 EIKTSSAVADGWA
+1605 
-1618 STPDALSKDRIAQT
+1618 
-1632 EGEVKQRFSLSE
+1632 VKQRFSLSE

-1729 VDADAKRAFE
+1729 VDADAKRSFE

-1958 DRRSFEQTHWELN
+1958 DRRSFEKTHWELN

-2151 RYTGQKDRI
+2151 RYTDNADRI

-2192 EREETQPEDVLGY
+2192 DREETQPEDVLGY
-2205 ADDMGEPV
+2205 ADDMGEQV
-2213 LSESYFRDWVQQQTN
+2213 LSESYFRDWVQQTN

-2328 EGVAKDS
+2328 EGVAKDR

-2593 ATELDLNAAES
+2593 ATDLDLNAAES

-2633 KQYRQLFDD
+2633 KQYRQLFDG

-2944 MFKPAEFVDTMMSTI
+2944 MFKPAEFVDTTMSTI

-3020 NSWEHVS
+3020 NNWEHVS

-3078 FDIIGMCMNFI
+3078 FDIIGMSMNFI

-3102 YMLNKAS
+3102 YMFNKAS

-3124 QEGFDWGNAVED
+3124 QEGFDWGNAAED

-3182 LISPESGEALL
+3182 LLSPESGEALL

-3305 TDQAQRD
+3305 SDQAQRD

-3318 NSSLTDEQKAYLFRQ
+3318 NSGLTDEQKAYLFRQ

-3353 ETLMDEGV
+3353 EALMDEGV

-3426 KDEVFANM
+3426 KDEAFANM

-3474 QHNIKGKKREAIR
+3474 QHNIKGKKREAIQ

-3581 IWMQYWKKKAELS
+3581 IWMQYWRKKAELS

-3635 AERDLYKAPWH
+3635 AERDLYRAPWH

>member
-98 RNVGAL
+98 RNVGSL

-123 LGVDAGIRQGYQA
+123 MGVDAGIQQGY
-136 RVPVRGGS
+136 RPKLPVRTGS

-181 LNQNQTA
+181 LNQNQTP

-203 TAGESGTDAAA
+203 TAGESGTDAAD

-234 MSSDEYNKLVS
+234 MSADEYNKLVS
-245 EVYDAYD
+245 EVYDTYD
-252 AYRSGVKGRSFGQ
+252 AYQSGVKGRSFGQ

-296 AAAGGIPTDRN
+296 AAAGSIPTDRN

-375 YMQALDRYVKNA
+375 YMQVLDRYAKNA

-491 GDYFAAGGEENINYQ
+491 GDYFAEGGEKNINYQ

-536 WAAEQIP
+536 WAAEQISG
-543 ALPTAALEMAAA
+543 LTTAALEMEAA

-562 TGTMESFAGGARQV
+562 TGTMANFAGGSRQV
-576 SPLVTSAATK
+576 SPLVTNAATK

-669 RKIVSSAAFDRIGE
+669 RKIVSSAEFDRIGE

-762 NLQMGKYA
+762 NLQMEKYA

-778 DMMLANGW
+778 DLMLANGW
-786 DHVQRSAAKKSWA
+786 DHVQRSAAKKRWA
-799 QAVNEYNTVYRN
+799 QAMNEYNTVYRN

-841 GSIEGVDAKTFSAET
+841 GSIEGVDSKTFSAET

-865 QAWDSAEENATN
+865 QAWDSAEENAAN

-884 DAEIAKMARIAES
+884 DAEIAKMARTAES

-922 INEGATATLQA
+922 INEGATANLQA

-943 PQTETRQ
+943 PKAETQQ

-1009 AGAAAAEG
+1009 AGAAAAEA
-1017 ERRNAYAGAG
+1017 ERQNAYAGAG

-1076 IPESMYDDGMREAK
+1076 IPESMYDDGMRAAK
-1090 QAGTALGVDVVFVR
+1090 QAGAALGVDVVFVR

-1145 HELFHVRANKDP
+1145 HELFHVRANKNP

-1217 HFTEAVQSEVQQS
+1217 QFTEDVQSEVQQS

-1239 SQETRGSPPA
+1239 SQETRGSPEGRFSLAGQKARTA
-1249 NVEERSGNPEKGKT
+1249 NSQ
-1263 FWEKMRAWK
+1263 
-1272 EGGAPDAAMEPSRTL
+1272 TL
-1287 QQAGINELIS
+1287 QLAEQMEQ
-1297 LSSMLEKADGKSQT
+1297 DGAS
-1311 MREAIYDNLK
+1311 REEIW
-1321 YLQDD
+1321 QETGWT
-1326 LIRPMAVGK
+1326 R
-1335 KGDTLYC
+1335 
-1342 VVPARTSMD
+1342 SMD
-1351 MPRVVEMRKTNAGYE
+1351 GQSWRFEIDNSEAEYHGGGDAQFRKDHADYAE
-1366 VEKVSS
+1366 YQ
-1372 LSNAAIIKTLE
+1372 
-1383 GSDLLSANVQALDHA
+1383 DLLQKMFEGTISESEMQRMEQLDDIWSGEYARLRERVERGNATLADVLQHDSLYEAYPELRNVKVRLESDTGSKNGSYDPSTNTITISEDKPGDSAKVGTMLHEIQHA
-1398 IQDFGY
+1398 IQQIEGWESGASPEYWAAREYESGDTASDRAQELY
-1404 QTKANAQLWVRPEKA
+1404 SRILNSLDKADQNKVIRYNELDREMEATFTADPESEAGKRYA
-1419 KNGVPFAD
+1419 KYEAEQDKLYEELYENEWFRRLLDLQRKMENPQSAYYEMYLNTAGE
-1427 IFEARDARDFEAKF
+1427 IEARNVSERYRMAQ
-1441 SLEEK
+1441 EERRK
-1446 QYARVINEQ
+1446 TAPKGADENTLFRGAGGISTEINEQ
-1455 LLENRDRILEIEPV
+1455 YKSELERWDKEGRNGNERLILGTTGPVLQNLGAEDGNIYLNGWKISKIMRTHKEMSLQTIEALPQVLENPAIVLASRAVDTENANTRLV
-1469 YELTGGEFAQGD
+1469 MFGD
-1481 KKLSDA
+1481 VRAENGKA
-1487 VMEEFE
+1487 VQ
-1493 KFGGEVEREGFGAIK
+1493 VVL
-1508 FSKKRIKND
+1508 D
-1517 IMHGIGRMK
+1517 
-1526 AMTFAAVPSVIQNG
+1526 
-1540 VEIGSE
+1540 
-1546 ANWKGRGYDTY
+1546 
-1557 VFAAPAKFGETN
+1557 
-1569 LLIGAVVTRDNRE
+1569 LL
-1582 NKFYLHEVVDSE
+1582 
-1594 GNAIK
+1594 
-1599 IDRETG
+1599 
-1605 EIKTSSAVADGWA
+1605 
-1618 STPDALSKDRIAQT
+1618 PT
-1632 EGEVKQRFSLSE
+1632 EGGYRFEGMQKVNSAYTKDGGRLSLE
-1644 PVERAGNLIAEHNLT
+1644 
-1659 QEKLEKALEIGAFPS
+1659 
-1674 PSIAIVQAE
+1674 
-1683 QGHTNYGDYSVV
+1683 
-1695 FPASTIDPEADS
+1695 DS
-1707 RNRVYGADAWTPTSS
+1707 DVLYT
-1722 NATVEYR
+1722 
-1729 VDADAKRAFE
+1729 DAKRAAQVL
-1739 RSIRDLSGQ
+1739 RSLGYQSGSPDGSHKDGYIGSIAYD
-1748 VADGIFR
+1748 ADGVKISGEKF
-1755 GDSTLGK
+1755 
-1762 AGIEEETT
+1762 
-1770 KTSREIAEQIA
+1770 TS
-1781 QYPEV
+1781 
-1786 KAAYLADKGEN
+1786 
-1797 ISPVYKDR
+1797 
-1805 EYDNIGNA
+1805 
-1813 ALQRYTDN
+1813 
-1821 VGVQNL
+1821 
-1827 ARIIVQ
+1827 
-1833 MYVGDANSV
+1833 
-1842 AQAELQRVRQ
+1842 
-1852 AIGEEYAERFAR
+1852 
-1864 ILDRKPER
+1864 
-1872 KAERVSEYA
+1872 
-1881 ENKMYSGTRAED
+1881 
-1893 FIRHAWE
+1893 
-1900 MVQDGGQN
+1900 
-1908 RGEADKMAMQD
+1908 
-1919 ELDRKAPTQKVAA
+1919 
-1932 WAEKRLQDVIGEG
+1932 VIG
-1945 GIYNNEDRYTSRG
+1945 
-1958 DRRSFEQTHWELN
+1958 
-1971 AENLVRAMAQA
+1971 
-1982 EERGA
+1982 
-1987 NIMWYDAGGLLAAA
+1987 
-2001 TPEYRS
+2001 P
-2007 ISEIHADEGRL
+2007 L
-2018 QTLEQEAY
+2018 Q
-2026 EGKVM
+2026 
-2031 ELQQSLDNVVE
+2031 
-2042 RILQETRHKAYG
+2042 
-2054 YQDESQ
+2054 
-2060 LITEALIKTAQ
+2060 
-2071 GGDSL
+2071 
-2076 QSIREGMAA
+2076 
-2085 EEYDIDRA
+2085 
-2093 TAMQIQEL
+2093 
-2101 FQQAKEIPT
+2101 
-2110 SYFEAKPQRVV
+2110 
-2121 GFDEAVA
+2121 
-2128 LLAPASAPADLM
+2128 
-2140 ARAEDAGLRVI
+2140 
-2151 RYTGQKDRI
+2151 
-2160 RVANELPGVK
+2160 K
-2170 FSVQEEL
+2170 FSVQEDL
-2177 QDIRENGIRGKELAS
+2177 KDIRENGIRGKELAGD
-2192 EREETQPEDVLGY
+2192 REETKPEDVLGY

-2526 GDKVKGLN
+2526 GDKAKGLN

-2578 ASPDAEAREAEIQRV
+2578 DSPDAEAREAEIQRV

-2746 DIQKI
+2746 DILKI

-2944 MFKPAEFVDTMMSTI
+2944 MFKPAEFVDTTMATI

-3078 FDIIGMCMNFI
+3078 FDIIGMSMNFI

-3305 TDQAQRD
+3305 PDQAQRD

-3318 NSSLTDEQKAYLFRQ
+3318 NSGLTDEQKAYLFRQ

-3353 ETLMDEGV
+3353 ETLMDEGM

-3474 QHNIKGKKREAIR
+3474 QHNIKGKKREAIQ

-3551 TSLYKALSTVLSEE
+3551 TSLYRALSTVLSEE

-3594 ADKDA
+3594 ADKDE

-3635 AERDLYKAPWH
+3635 AERDLYRAPWH

>member
-98 RNVGAL
+98 RNVGSL

-123 LGVDAGIRQGYQA
+123 MGVDAGIQQGY
-136 RVPVRGGS
+136 RPKLPVRTGS

-155 MDKTGPYRQRLTRVR
+155 MDKTGPYRQRLTRIR

-203 TAGESGTDAAA
+203 TAGESGTDAAD

-234 MSSDEYNKLVS
+234 MSADEYNKLVS

-252 AYRSGVKGRSFGQ
+252 AYRSGVKGRSFGM

-375 YMQALDRYVKNA
+375 YMQVLDRYAKNA

-491 GDYFAAGGEENINYQ
+491 GDYFAEGGEKNINYR

-536 WAAEQIP
+536 WAAEQISG
-543 ALPTAALEMAAA
+543 LTTAALEMAAS

-562 TGTMESFAGGARQV
+562 TGTMANFAGGSRQV
-576 SPLVTSAATK
+576 SPLVTNAATK

-737 KNDHEGNAKRIT
+737 KNDYEGNAKRIT

-762 NLQMGKYA
+762 NLQMEKYA

-778 DMMLANGW
+778 DLMLANGW

-799 QAVNEYNTVYRN
+799 QAMNEYNTVYRN

-818 WAKTGEGKA
+818 WAKTGDGRV
-827 YRGTDAERVIADAR
+827 YQGTDAERVIADAR

-865 QAWDSAEENATN
+865 QAWDSAAENAAN

-884 DAEIAKMARIAES
+884 DAEIAKMARTAES

-922 INEGATATLQA
+922 INESATANLQA

-943 PQTETRQ
+943 PQTETQQ
-950 EPVQEAT
+950 EPVQEAA
-957 QDVNVI
+957 QGVNTI

-1009 AGAAAAEG
+1009 AGAAAAEA

-1090 QAGTALGVDVVFVR
+1090 QAGAELGVDVVFVR

-1217 HFTEAVQSEVQQS
+1217 QFTEAVQSEVQQS

-1239 SQETRGSPPA
+1239 SQETRGSPEGRFSLAGQKARTA
-1249 NVEERSGNPEKGKT
+1249 NSQTLQLAEQMEQEGASSEEIWQETGWTRSMDGQSWRFEIDNSEAEYRGGGDAQFREDHADYAEYQDLLQKMFVGTISESEMQRMEKLDDIWSGEYARLRERVESGNATLADVLEHDSLYEAYPELRNVKVRLESDTGSKN
-1263 FWEKMRAWK
+1263 
-1272 EGGAPDAAMEPSRTL
+1272 GSYDPSTNT
-1287 QQAGINELIS
+1287 ITIS
-1297 LSSMLEKADGKSQT
+1297 EDKPGDSAKVGTMLHEIQ
-1311 MREAIYDNLK
+1311 
-1321 YLQDD
+1321 
-1326 LIRPMAVGK
+1326 
-1335 KGDTLYC
+1335 
-1342 VVPARTSMD
+1342 
-1351 MPRVVEMRKTNAGYE
+1351 
-1366 VEKVSS
+1366 
-1372 LSNAAIIKTLE
+1372 
-1383 GSDLLSANVQALDHA
+1383 HA
-1398 IQDFGY
+1398 IQQIEGWESGASPEYWAAREYESGDTASDRAQELY
-1404 QTKANAQLWVRPEKA
+1404 SRILNSLDKADQNKVIRYNELDREMEATFTADPESEAGKRYA
-1419 KNGVPFAD
+1419 KYEAEQDKLYEELYKNEWFRRLLDLQRKMENPQSAYYEMYLNTAGE
-1427 IFEARDARDFEAKF
+1427 IEARNVSERYRMAQ
-1441 SLEEK
+1441 EERRK
-1446 QYARVINEQ
+1446 TAPKGADENTLFRGAGGISAEINEQ
-1455 LLENRDRILEIEPV
+1455 YKSELERWDKEGRNGNERLILGTTGPVLQNLGAEDGNIYLNGWKISKIMRTHKEMSLQTIEALPQVLENPAIVLASRAVDTENANTRLV
-1469 YELTGGEFAQGD
+1469 MFGD
-1481 KKLSDA
+1481 VRAENGKA
-1487 VMEEFE
+1487 VQ
-1493 KFGGEVEREGFGAIK
+1493 VVL
-1508 FSKKRIKND
+1508 D
-1517 IMHGIGRMK
+1517 
-1526 AMTFAAVPSVIQNG
+1526 
-1540 VEIGSE
+1540 
-1546 ANWKGRGYDTY
+1546 
-1557 VFAAPAKFGETN
+1557 
-1569 LLIGAVVTRDNRE
+1569 LL
-1582 NKFYLHEVVDSE
+1582 
-1594 GNAIK
+1594 
-1599 IDRETG
+1599 
-1605 EIKTSSAVADGWA
+1605 
-1618 STPDALSKDRIAQT
+1618 PT
-1632 EGEVKQRFSLSE
+1632 EGGYRFEGMQKVNSAYTKDGGRLSLE
-1644 PVERAGNLIAEHNLT
+1644 
-1659 QEKLEKALEIGAFPS
+1659 
-1674 PSIAIVQAE
+1674 
-1683 QGHTNYGDYSVV
+1683 
-1695 FPASTIDPEADS
+1695 DS
-1707 RNRVYGADAWTPTSS
+1707 NVLYT
-1722 NATVEYR
+1722 
-1729 VDADAKRAFE
+1729 DAKRAAQVL
-1739 RSIRDLSGQ
+1739 RSLGYRSGSPDGSHKDGYIGSIAYD
-1748 VADGIFR
+1748 ADGVKISGEKF
-1755 GDSTLGK
+1755 
-1762 AGIEEETT
+1762 
-1770 KTSREIAEQIA
+1770 TS
-1781 QYPEV
+1781 
-1786 KAAYLADKGEN
+1786 
-1797 ISPVYKDR
+1797 
-1805 EYDNIGNA
+1805 
-1813 ALQRYTDN
+1813 
-1821 VGVQNL
+1821 
-1827 ARIIVQ
+1827 
-1833 MYVGDANSV
+1833 
-1842 AQAELQRVRQ
+1842 
-1852 AIGEEYAERFAR
+1852 
-1864 ILDRKPER
+1864 
-1872 KAERVSEYA
+1872 
-1881 ENKMYSGTRAED
+1881 
-1893 FIRHAWE
+1893 
-1900 MVQDGGQN
+1900 
-1908 RGEADKMAMQD
+1908 
-1919 ELDRKAPTQKVAA
+1919 
-1932 WAEKRLQDVIGEG
+1932 VIG
-1945 GIYNNEDRYTSRG
+1945 
-1958 DRRSFEQTHWELN
+1958 
-1971 AENLVRAMAQA
+1971 
-1982 EERGA
+1982 
-1987 NIMWYDAGGLLAAA
+1987 
-2001 TPEYRS
+2001 P
-2007 ISEIHADEGRL
+2007 L
-2018 QTLEQEAY
+2018 Q
-2026 EGKVM
+2026 
-2031 ELQQSLDNVVE
+2031 
-2042 RILQETRHKAYG
+2042 
-2054 YQDESQ
+2054 
-2060 LITEALIKTAQ
+2060 
-2071 GGDSL
+2071 
-2076 QSIREGMAA
+2076 
-2085 EEYDIDRA
+2085 
-2093 TAMQIQEL
+2093 
-2101 FQQAKEIPT
+2101 
-2110 SYFEAKPQRVV
+2110 
-2121 GFDEAVA
+2121 
-2128 LLAPASAPADLM
+2128 
-2140 ARAEDAGLRVI
+2140 
-2151 RYTGQKDRI
+2151 
-2160 RVANELPGVK
+2160 K
-2170 FSVQEEL
+2170 FSVQEDL

-2192 EREETQPEDVLGY
+2192 DREETQPEDVLGY
-2205 ADDMGEPV
+2205 ADDRGEPV

-3078 FDIIGMCMNFI
+3078 FDIIGMSMNFI

-3109 NAMFGVD
+3109 NAMFGTD

-3305 TDQAQRD
+3305 SDQAQRD

-3318 NSSLTDEQKAYLFRQ
+3318 NSGLTDEQKAYLFRQ

-3396 ELDVRDSVKAYTYA
+3396 ELDVRDSVKAYIYA
-3410 EVFGVTDK
+3410 EVFGVADK

-3551 TSLYKALSTVLSEE
+3551 TSLYRALSTVLSEE

-3581 IWMQYWKKKAELS
+3581 IWMQYWQKKAELS

-3635 AERDLYKAPWH
+3635 AERDLYRAPWH

>member
-1 MPRDAM
+1 M
-7 AEWLAKRNAEKAAQR
+7 ARIAVKEWLAKKDAEKAKQR
-22 ATPEHGAVRQAQ
+22 ATQEHGAVRQAQ
-34 IKVDQILEQA
+34 IKVDRILEQS
-44 KKTTTALTG
+44 KKALEPFGIRQKKQSNKPTSQKSETTGRLA
-53 VKTGKTEKSSTP
+53 VK
-65 VRQEEGRDAMAE
+65 E
-77 WLAARKE
+77 WLEEKDKA
-84 SKVQQI
+84 KVQQI

-98 RNVGAL
+98 RNVGSL

-188 EQHGQ
+188 EQHGK

-234 MSSDEYNKLVS
+234 MSADEYNKLVS

-265 REQKWTDALRG
+265 REKKWTDELRG

-375 YMQALDRYVKNA
+375 YMQVLDRYAKNA

-417 RANEKGAEDAL
+417 RANEQGAEDAL

-491 GDYFAAGGEENINYQ
+491 GDYFAEGGEENINYQ

-536 WAAEQIP
+536 WAAEQISG
-543 ALPTAALEMAAA
+543 LTTAALEMAAS

-562 TGTMESFAGGARQV
+562 TGTMANFAGAGRQL
-576 SPLVTSAATK
+576 SPLVTNAATK
-586 AEKFAQMAKQGSNI
+586 AEKFAQMAKRGSNI

-703 EADLSWDE
+703 EANLSWDE

-762 NLQMGKYA
+762 NLQMEKYA

-778 DMMLANGW
+778 DLMLANGW
-786 DHVQRSAAKKSWA
+786 DHVQRNAAKKSWA

-818 WAKTGEGKA
+818 WAKTGDGRA
-827 YRGTDAERVIADAR
+827 YQGTDAERVIADAR

-865 QAWDSAEENATN
+865 QAWDSAEGNAAN

-884 DAEIAKMARIAES
+884 DAEIAKMARTAES

-922 INEGATATLQA
+922 INEGATANLQA
-933 YLNARYGEGT
+933 YLNARDGEGT

-1017 ERRNAYAGAG
+1017 ERRSAYAGAG

-1090 QAGTALGVDVVFVR
+1090 QAGANLGVDVVFVR

-1132 ATDIQYDGGKLAQ
+1132 ATDIQYDGGQLAQ
-1145 HELFHVRANKDP
+1145 HELFHVQANKDP

-1217 HFTEAVQSEVQQS
+1217 QLTEAVQSEVQQS

-1239 SQETRGSPPA
+1239 SQETRGSPSENA
-1249 NVEERSGNPEKGKT
+1249 EEQNRRPEKGKT
-1263 FWEKMRAWK
+1263 FWEKMRSWK
-1272 EGGAPDAAMEPSRTL
+1272 EGGEPDAAIEPSRTL

-1297 LSSMLEKADGKSQT
+1297 LSSMLKKADGKSQT

-1342 VVPARTSMD
+1342 VVPVRTSMD

-1427 IFEARDARDFEAKF
+1427 IFEARDAREFEAK
-1441 SLEEK
+1441 
-1446 QYARVINEQ
+1446 
-1455 LLENRDRILEIEPV
+1455 
-1469 YELTGGEFAQGD
+1469 
-1481 KKLSDA
+1481 
-1487 VMEEFE
+1487 
-1493 KFGGEVEREGFGAIK
+1493 
-1508 FSKKRIKND
+1508 
-1517 IMHGIGRMK
+1517 
-1526 AMTFAAVPSVIQNG
+1526 
-1540 VEIGSE
+1540 
-1546 ANWKGRGYDTY
+1546 
-1557 VFAAPAKFGETN
+1557 
-1569 LLIGAVVTRDNRE
+1569 
-1582 NKFYLHEVVDSE
+1582 
-1594 GNAIK
+1594 
-1599 IDRETG
+1599 
-1605 EIKTSSAVADGWA
+1605 
-1618 STPDALSKDRIAQT
+1618 
-1632 EGEVKQRFSLSE
+1632 FSLSE

-1755 GDSTLGK
+1755 GDSTLSK

-1827 ARIIVQ
+1827 AWIIAQ
-1833 MYVGDANSV
+1833 MDMGDAQSV

-1881 ENKMYSGTRAED
+1881 ENKMYSSMRAED

-1908 RGEADKMAMQD
+1908 REDVDKMAMQD
-1919 ELDRKAPTQKVAA
+1919 KLDRKAPTRDVAV
-1932 WAEKRLQDVIGEG
+1932 WAEKQLQDVIGEG

-1958 DRRSFEQTHWELN
+1958 DRRSFAQTHWELN

-2042 RILQETRHKAYG
+2042 RILRETKHKAYG

-2076 QSIREGMAA
+2076 QSIHEGMAA

-2151 RYTGQKDRI
+2151 RYTGQEDRI

-2170 FSVQEEL
+2170 FSVQEDL
-2177 QDIRENGIRGKELAS
+2177 QDIRENGIRGKELAGD
-2192 EREETQPEDVLGY
+2192 REETQPEDVLGY

-2526 GDKVKGLN
+2526 GDKAKGLN

-2567 TELTKMETAQK
+2567 TELTKMETTQK

-2593 ATELDLNAAES
+2593 ATDLDLNAAES

-2615 QKDGIK
+2615 QKDGLK

-2633 KQYRQLFDD
+2633 KKYRQLFDD

-2964 YLDAIRDGKTHEEAM
+2964 YLDALRDGKTHEEAM

-3078 FDIIGMCMNFI
+3078 FDIIGMSMNFI

-3182 LISPESGEALL
+3182 VISPESGEALL

-3256 NAYWASGLSSLSTK
+3256 NAYWAAGLSSLSTK

-3298 NADDTLT
+3298 NADNTMT
-3305 TDQAQRD
+3305 SDQAQRD

-3385 DKNRQKRTAIR
+3385 DKNRKKRTAIR

-3410 EVFGVTDK
+3410 EVFGVADK

-3474 QHNIKGKKREAIR
+3474 QHNIKGKKREEIQ

-3551 TSLYKALSTVLSEE
+3551 TSLYRALSTVLSEE

-3594 ADKDA
+3594 ADKDE

-3635 AERDLYKAPWH
+3635 AERDLYRAPWH

>member
-22 ATPEHGAVRQAQ
+22 ATPGHGAVRQAQ

-44 KKTTTALTG
+44 RKTTTALTG

-98 RNVGAL
+98 RNVGSL

-234 MSSDEYNKLVS
+234 MSADEYNKLVS

-289 AQQNAML
+289 AQQDAML
-296 AAAGGIPTDRN
+296 AAAGGIPEDRN

-369 QEQYDR
+369 QEQYNR
-375 YMQALDRYVKNA
+375 YMQALDRYAKNA

-402 SQLETYRQQREANGL
+402 GQLETYRQQREANGL

-461 LEQLLVRGGG
+461 LEQLLVHGGG

-491 GDYFAAGGEENINYQ
+491 GDYFAEGGEKNINYQ

-536 WAAEQIP
+536 WAAEQISG
-543 ALPTAALEMAAA
+543 LTTAALEMAAA

-562 TGTMESFAGGARQV
+562 TGTMANFAGGSRQV
-576 SPLVTSAATK
+576 SPLVTNAATK

-762 NLQMGKYA
+762 NLQMEKYA

-778 DMMLANGW
+778 DLMLANGW
-786 DHVQRSAAKKSWA
+786 DHVQRSTAKKSWA

-841 GSIEGVDAKTFSAET
+841 GSIEGVDSKTFSAET

-865 QAWDSAEENATN
+865 QAWDSAEENAAN

-884 DAEIAKMARIAES
+884 DAEIAKMARTAES

-922 INEGATATLQA
+922 INEGATANLQA

-943 PQTETRQ
+943 PQVETQQ
-950 EPVQEAT
+950 ETVQEAA
-957 QDVNVI
+957 QGVNTI

-997 GLGTGEQTGGMA
+997 GLGTGEQAGGMA

-1017 ERRNAYAGAG
+1017 KRRNTYTGAG

-1076 IPESMYDDGMREAK
+1076 VPESMYDDGMREAK
-1090 QAGTALGVDVVFVR
+1090 QAGAELGVDVVFVR

-1132 ATDIQYDGGKLAQ
+1132 ATDIQYDGGQLAQ

-1217 HFTEAVQSEVQQS
+1217 QFTETVQGEVQQS

-1239 SQETRGSPPA
+1239 SQETRGSPEGKFSIQELE
-1249 NVEERSGNPEKGKT
+1249 NGERIAVIEDGQNEFDRAKPSQYAAIAKRVIKREFVGKT
-1263 FWEKMRAWK
+1263 LPLGSEDLAMIPPDAAGEYAYPAQRLIAKNANNAKMRASAELNNLLEVSEFSHWARDLKKHPEATLGFDYYTTKFEVGGHLFEGLINIANSEKGRVFYDITKIK
-1272 EGGAPDAAMEPSRTL
+1272 EIPGT
-1287 QQAGINELIS
+1287 I
-1297 LSSMLEKADGKSQT
+1297 EKRAT
-1311 MREAIYDNLK
+1311 
-1321 YLQDD
+1321 
-1326 LIRPMAVGK
+1326 PMAQSASDS
-1335 KGDTLYC
+1335 GDL
-1342 VVPARTSMD
+1342 SG
-1351 MPRVVEMRKTNAGYE
+1351 ES
-1366 VEKVSS
+1366 VSQ
-1372 LSNAAIIKTLE
+1372 N
-1383 GSDLLSANVQALDHA
+1383 QAD
-1398 IQDFGY
+1398 
-1404 QTKANAQLWVRPEKA
+1404 
-1419 KNGVPFAD
+1419 
-1427 IFEARDARDFEAKF
+1427 
-1441 SLEEK
+1441 
-1446 QYARVINEQ
+1446 
-1455 LLENRDRILEIEPV
+1455 
-1469 YELTGGEFAQGD
+1469 
-1481 KKLSDA
+1481 
-1487 VMEEFE
+1487 
-1493 KFGGEVEREGFGAIK
+1493 
-1508 FSKKRIKND
+1508 
-1517 IMHGIGRMK
+1517 
-1526 AMTFAAVPSVIQNG
+1526 
-1540 VEIGSE
+1540 
-1546 ANWKGRGYDTY
+1546 
-1557 VFAAPAKFGETN
+1557 
-1569 LLIGAVVTRDNRE
+1569 
-1582 NKFYLHEVVDSE
+1582 
-1594 GNAIK
+1594 
-1599 IDRETG
+1599 
-1605 EIKTSSAVADGWA
+1605 
-1618 STPDALSKDRIAQT
+1618 
-1632 EGEVKQRFSLSE
+1632 VKQRFSLSE

-1739 RSIRDLSGQ
+1739 RSIRDLSWQ

-1958 DRRSFEQTHWELN
+1958 DRRSFEKTHWELN

-2151 RYTGQKDRI
+2151 RYTDNADRI

-2192 EREETQPEDVLGY
+2192 DREETQPEDVLGY
-2205 ADDMGEPV
+2205 ADDMGEQV

-2328 EGVAKDS
+2328 EGVAKDR

-2593 ATELDLNAAES
+2593 ATDLDLNAAES

-2905 TAEFA
+2905 ALEFS

-2944 MFKPAEFVDTMMSTI
+2944 MFKPAEFVDTTMSTI

-3069 ELYGGTPAP
+3069 EIYGGTPAP
-3078 FDIIGMCMNFI
+3078 FDIIGMSMNFI

-3102 YMLNKAS
+3102 YMFNKAS

-3182 LISPESGEALL
+3182 LLSPESGEALL

-3305 TDQAQRD
+3305 SDQAQRD

-3318 NSSLTDEQKAYLFRQ
+3318 NSGLTDEQKAYLFRQ

-3353 ETLMDEGV
+3353 EALMDEGV

-3426 KDEVFANM
+3426 KDEAFANM

-3474 QHNIKGKKREAIR
+3474 QHNIKGKKREAIQ

-3565 TYDKLTE
+3565 TYGKLTE

-3581 IWMQYWKKKAELS
+3581 IWMQYWRKKAELS

-3635 AERDLYKAPWH
+3635 AERDLYRAPWH

>member
-22 ATPEHGAVRQAQ
+22 ATPGHGAVRQAQ

-44 KKTTTALTG
+44 RKTTTALTG

-98 RNVGAL
+98 RNVGSL

-155 MDKTGPYRQRLTRVR
+155 MDKTGPYRQRLTRSR

-234 MSSDEYNKLVS
+234 MSANEYNKLVS

-289 AQQNAML
+289 AQQDAML
-296 AAAGGIPTDRN
+296 AAAGGIPEDRN

-375 YMQALDRYVKNA
+375 YMQALDRYAKNA

-402 SQLETYRQQREANGL
+402 GQLETYRQQREANGL
-417 RANEKGAEDAL
+417 RANEQAAEDAL

-461 LEQLLVRGGG
+461 LEQLLVHGGG

-491 GDYFAAGGEENINYQ
+491 GDYFAEGGEKNINYQ

-536 WAAEQIP
+536 WAAEQISG
-543 ALPTAALEMAAA
+543 LTTAALEMAA
-555 STIAGAA
+555 SFTIAGAA
-562 TGTMESFAGGARQV
+562 TGTMANFAGGGRQV
-576 SPLVTSAATK
+576 SPLVTNAATK

-653 GKVTELV
+653 GKVTEFC
-660 YKMTNNETI
+660 YKLFKNETI
-669 RKIVSSAAFDRIGE
+669 RKIISSEFFDRIGE

-762 NLQMGKYA
+762 NLQMEKYA

-778 DMMLANGW
+778 DLMLANGW
-786 DHVQRSAAKKSWA
+786 DHVQRSTAKKSWA

-841 GSIEGVDAKTFSAET
+841 GSIEGVDSKTFSAET

-865 QAWDSAEENATN
+865 KAWDSAEENAEN
-877 FAMTGRM
+877 FAITGRM
-884 DAEIAKMARIAES
+884 DAEIAKMARTAES

-922 INEGATATLQA
+922 INEGATANLQA
-933 YLNARYGEGT
+933 YLYARYGEGT
-943 PQTETRQ
+943 PQVETQQ
-950 EPVQEAT
+950 ETVQEAA
-957 QDVNVI
+957 QGVNTI

-997 GLGTGEQTGGMA
+997 GLGTGEQAGGMA

-1017 ERRNAYAGAG
+1017 ERRNTYTGAG

-1036 NLRPEDAA
+1036 NLRPEDEA

-1076 IPESMYDDGMREAK
+1076 IPESMYDDGMRAAK
-1090 QAGTALGVDVVFVR
+1090 QAGAELGVDVVFVR

-1217 HFTEAVQSEVQQS
+1217 QFTEAVQSEVQQS

-1239 SQETRGSPPA
+1239 SQETRGSPEGRFSLAGQKARTA
-1249 NVEERSGNPEKGKT
+1249 NSQTLQLAEQMEQEGASREEIWQETGWTRTMDGQSWRFEIDNSEAEYRGGGDAQFRKNHADYAEYQDLLQKMFEGTISESEMQRMEQLDDIWSGEYARLRERVESGNATLADVLQHDSLYEAYPELRDVKVRLESDTGSKN
-1263 FWEKMRAWK
+1263 
-1272 EGGAPDAAMEPSRTL
+1272 GSYDPSTNT
-1287 QQAGINELIS
+1287 ITIS
-1297 LSSMLEKADGKSQT
+1297 EDKPGDSAKVGTMLHEIQ
-1311 MREAIYDNLK
+1311 
-1321 YLQDD
+1321 
-1326 LIRPMAVGK
+1326 
-1335 KGDTLYC
+1335 
-1342 VVPARTSMD
+1342 
-1351 MPRVVEMRKTNAGYE
+1351 
-1366 VEKVSS
+1366 
-1372 LSNAAIIKTLE
+1372 
-1383 GSDLLSANVQALDHA
+1383 HA
-1398 IQDFGY
+1398 IQQIEGWESGASPEYWAAREYENGDTASDRAQELY
-1404 QTKANAQLWVRPEKA
+1404 SRILNSLDKADQNKVIRYNELDREMEATFSADPESEAGKRYA
-1419 KNGVPFAD
+1419 KYEAEQDKLYEELYKNEWFRRLLDLQRKMENPQSAYYEMYLNTAGE
-1427 IFEARDARDFEAKF
+1427 IEARNVSERYRMAQ
-1441 SLEEK
+1441 EERRK
-1446 QYARVINEQ
+1446 TAPKGADENTLYRGAGGISAEINEQ
-1455 LLENRDRILEIEPV
+1455 YKSDLERWDRGGRNGNERLILGTTGPILQNLGAEDGNIYLNGWKISKIMRTHKEMSLQTIEALPQVLENPAIVLASRAVDTENANTRLV
-1469 YELTGGEFAQGD
+1469 MFGD
-1481 KKLSDA
+1481 VRAENGKA
-1487 VMEEFE
+1487 VQ
-1493 KFGGEVEREGFGAIK
+1493 VVL
-1508 FSKKRIKND
+1508 D
-1517 IMHGIGRMK
+1517 
-1526 AMTFAAVPSVIQNG
+1526 
-1540 VEIGSE
+1540 
-1546 ANWKGRGYDTY
+1546 
-1557 VFAAPAKFGETN
+1557 
-1569 LLIGAVVTRDNRE
+1569 LL
-1582 NKFYLHEVVDSE
+1582 
-1594 GNAIK
+1594 
-1599 IDRETG
+1599 
-1605 EIKTSSAVADGWA
+1605 
-1618 STPDALSKDRIAQT
+1618 PT
-1632 EGEVKQRFSLSE
+1632 EGGYRFEGMQKVNSAYTKDGGRLSLE
-1644 PVERAGNLIAEHNLT
+1644 
-1659 QEKLEKALEIGAFPS
+1659 
-1674 PSIAIVQAE
+1674 
-1683 QGHTNYGDYSVV
+1683 
-1695 FPASTIDPEADS
+1695 DS
-1707 RNRVYGADAWTPTSS
+1707 DVLYT
-1722 NATVEYR
+1722 
-1729 VDADAKRAFE
+1729 DAKRAAQVL
-1739 RSIRDLSGQ
+1739 RSLGYQSGSPDGSHKGGYIGSIAYD
-1748 VADGIFR
+1748 ADGVKISGEKF
-1755 GDSTLGK
+1755 
-1762 AGIEEETT
+1762 
-1770 KTSREIAEQIA
+1770 TS
-1781 QYPEV
+1781 
-1786 KAAYLADKGEN
+1786 
-1797 ISPVYKDR
+1797 
-1805 EYDNIGNA
+1805 
-1813 ALQRYTDN
+1813 
-1821 VGVQNL
+1821 
-1827 ARIIVQ
+1827 
-1833 MYVGDANSV
+1833 
-1842 AQAELQRVRQ
+1842 
-1852 AIGEEYAERFAR
+1852 
-1864 ILDRKPER
+1864 
-1872 KAERVSEYA
+1872 
-1881 ENKMYSGTRAED
+1881 
-1893 FIRHAWE
+1893 
-1900 MVQDGGQN
+1900 
-1908 RGEADKMAMQD
+1908 
-1919 ELDRKAPTQKVAA
+1919 
-1932 WAEKRLQDVIGEG
+1932 VIG
-1945 GIYNNEDRYTSRG
+1945 T
-1958 DRRSFEQTHWELN
+1958 
-1971 AENLVRAMAQA
+1971 
-1982 EERGA
+1982 
-1987 NIMWYDAGGLLAAA
+1987 
-2001 TPEYRS
+2001 
-2007 ISEIHADEGRL
+2007 L
-2018 QTLEQEAY
+2018 Q
-2026 EGKVM
+2026 
-2031 ELQQSLDNVVE
+2031 
-2042 RILQETRHKAYG
+2042 
-2054 YQDESQ
+2054 
-2060 LITEALIKTAQ
+2060 
-2071 GGDSL
+2071 
-2076 QSIREGMAA
+2076 
-2085 EEYDIDRA
+2085 
-2093 TAMQIQEL
+2093 
-2101 FQQAKEIPT
+2101 
-2110 SYFEAKPQRVV
+2110 
-2121 GFDEAVA
+2121 
-2128 LLAPASAPADLM
+2128 
-2140 ARAEDAGLRVI
+2140 
-2151 RYTGQKDRI
+2151 
-2160 RVANELPGVK
+2160 K

-2192 EREETQPEDVLGY
+2192 DREETQPEDVLGY
-2205 ADDMGEPV
+2205 ADDTGTLYAQFAREKVYDNLGNAVLQKYTDSVGVERLAWIAAQMDMGDARSVAATELQNIRQVVKEDYAERFGEKLDQKPNLKEQRV
-2213 LSESYFRDWVQQQTN
+2213 NEYADRVMGDSFRAESFLRHAWEMVQGVGRTVAAEQRGTVQQTPQESYFRDWVQQQTN

-2328 EGVAKDS
+2328 EGVAKDR

-2593 ATELDLNAAES
+2593 ATDLDLNAAES

-2944 MFKPAEFVDTMMSTI
+2944 MFKPAEFVDTTMSTI

-3078 FDIIGMCMNFI
+3078 FDIIGMSMNFI

-3102 YMLNKAS
+3102 YMFNKAS

-3182 LISPESGEALL
+3182 LLSPESGEALL

-3256 NAYWASGLSSLSTK
+3256 NAYWASGLSSLSAK

-3305 TDQAQRD
+3305 SDQAQRD

-3318 NSSLTDEQKAYLFRQ
+3318 NSGLTDEQKAYLFRQ

-3474 QHNIKGKKREAIR
+3474 QHNIKGKKREAIQ

-3572 ARSGGIGAK
+3572 ARSGGISAK
-3581 IWMQYWKKKAELS
+3581 VWMKYWQQKAELS

-3635 AERDLYKAPWH
+3635 AERDLYRAPWH

>member
-22 ATPEHGAVRQAQ
+22 ATPGHGAVRQAQ

-44 KKTTTALTG
+44 RKTTTALTG

-98 RNVGAL
+98 RNVGSL

-155 MDKTGPYRQRLTRVR
+155 MDKTGPYRQRLTRSR

-234 MSSDEYNKLVS
+234 MSADEYNKLVS
-245 EVYDAYD
+245 EVYDAYN

-265 REQKWTDALRG
+265 HEQKWTDALRG

-289 AQQNAML
+289 AQQDAML
-296 AAAGGIPTDRN
+296 AAAGGIPEDRN

-316 QSTTRENIQYK
+316 QGTTRENIQYK

-375 YMQALDRYVKNA
+375 YMQALDRYAKNA

-402 SQLETYRQQREANGL
+402 GQLETYRQQREANGL
-417 RANEKGAEDAL
+417 RANEQTAEDAL

-461 LEQLLVRGGG
+461 LEQLLVHGGG

-491 GDYFAAGGEENINYQ
+491 GDYFAEGGEKNINYQ

-536 WAAEQIP
+536 WAAEQISG
-543 ALPTAALEMAAA
+543 LTTAALEMAAA

-562 TGTMESFAGGARQV
+562 TGTMANFAGGSRQV
-576 SPLVTSAATK
+576 SPLVTNAATK

-762 NLQMGKYA
+762 NLQMEKYA

-778 DMMLANGW
+778 DLMLANGW
-786 DHVQRSAAKKSWA
+786 DHVQRSTAKKSWA

-827 YRGTDAERVIADAR
+827 YRGTNAERVIADAR
-841 GSIEGVDAKTFSAET
+841 GSIEGVDSKTFSAET

-865 QAWDSAEENATN
+865 QAWDSAEENAAN

-884 DAEIAKMARIAES
+884 DAEIAKMARTAES

-922 INEGATATLQA
+922 INEGATANLQA

-943 PQTETRQ
+943 PQVETQQ
-950 EPVQEAT
+950 ETVQEAA
-957 QDVNVI
+957 QGVNTI

-997 GLGTGEQTGGMA
+997 GLGTGEQAGGMA

-1017 ERRNAYAGAG
+1017 ERRNTYTGAG

-1076 IPESMYDDGMREAK
+1076 VPESMYDDGMREAK
-1090 QAGTALGVDVVFVR
+1090 KAGAELGVDVVFVR

-1167 RETFGEE
+1167 RETFGAE

-1217 HFTEAVQSEVQQS
+1217 QFTETVQGEVQQS

-1239 SQETRGSPPA
+1239 SQETRGSPEGRFSLAGQKARTA
-1249 NVEERSGNPEKGKT
+1249 NSQTLQIAEQMEQKGASREEIWQETGWTRTMDGQSWRFEIDNSEAEYRGGGDAQFRKDHADYAEYQDLLQKMFEGTISESEMQRMEQLDDIWSREYARLRERVESGNATLADVLQHDSLYEAYPELRDVKVRLESDTGSKN
-1263 FWEKMRAWK
+1263 
-1272 EGGAPDAAMEPSRTL
+1272 GSYDPSTNT
-1287 QQAGINELIS
+1287 ITIS
-1297 LSSMLEKADGKSQT
+1297 EDKPGDSAKVGTMLHEIQ
-1311 MREAIYDNLK
+1311 
-1321 YLQDD
+1321 
-1326 LIRPMAVGK
+1326 
-1335 KGDTLYC
+1335 
-1342 VVPARTSMD
+1342 
-1351 MPRVVEMRKTNAGYE
+1351 
-1366 VEKVSS
+1366 
-1372 LSNAAIIKTLE
+1372 
-1383 GSDLLSANVQALDHA
+1383 HA
-1398 IQDFGY
+1398 IQQIEGWESGASPEYWAAREYESGDTASDRAQELY
-1404 QTKANAQLWVRPEKA
+1404 SRILNSLDKADQNKVIRYNELDREMEATFSADPESEAGKRYA
-1419 KNGVPFAD
+1419 KYEEEQDKLYEELYKNEWFRRLLDLQRQMENPQSAYYEMYLNTAGE
-1427 IFEARDARDFEAKF
+1427 IEARNVSERYRLAQ
-1441 SLEEK
+1441 EERRK
-1446 QYARVINEQ
+1446 TAPKGADENTLFRGAGGISAEINEQ
-1455 LLENRDRILEIEPV
+1455 YKSDLERWDKEGRNGNERLILGTTGPILQNLGAEDGNIYLNGWKISKIMHTHKEMSLRTFEALPQVLENPSLVLASRAVRTRGVNTRLVMFGDVRAENGKAVQVVLDLLPAEGGYRLDGMQKVNSAYTKDGGRLSLE
-1469 YELTGGEFAQGD
+1469 D
-1481 KKLSDA
+1481 SD
-1487 VMEEFE
+1487 VLY
-1493 KFGGEVEREGFGAIK
+1493 
-1508 FSKKRIKND
+1508 
-1517 IMHGIGRMK
+1517 
-1526 AMTFAAVPSVIQNG
+1526 T
-1540 VEIGSE
+1540 
-1546 ANWKGRGYDTY
+1546 
-1557 VFAAPAKFGETN
+1557 
-1569 LLIGAVVTRDNRE
+1569 
-1582 NKFYLHEVVDSE
+1582 
-1594 GNAIK
+1594 
-1599 IDRETG
+1599 
-1605 EIKTSSAVADGWA
+1605 
-1618 STPDALSKDRIAQT
+1618 
-1632 EGEVKQRFSLSE
+1632 
-1644 PVERAGNLIAEHNLT
+1644 
-1659 QEKLEKALEIGAFPS
+1659 
-1674 PSIAIVQAE
+1674 
-1683 QGHTNYGDYSVV
+1683 
-1695 FPASTIDPEADS
+1695 
-1707 RNRVYGADAWTPTSS
+1707 
-1722 NATVEYR
+1722 
-1729 VDADAKRAFE
+1729 DAKRAAQVL
-1739 RSIRDLSGQ
+1739 RSLGYRSGSPDGLHKDGYIGSIAYA
-1748 VADGIFR
+1748 ADGVKISGEKF
-1755 GDSTLGK
+1755 
-1762 AGIEEETT
+1762 
-1770 KTSREIAEQIA
+1770 TS
-1781 QYPEV
+1781 
-1786 KAAYLADKGEN
+1786 
-1797 ISPVYKDR
+1797 
-1805 EYDNIGNA
+1805 
-1813 ALQRYTDN
+1813 
-1821 VGVQNL
+1821 
-1827 ARIIVQ
+1827 
-1833 MYVGDANSV
+1833 
-1842 AQAELQRVRQ
+1842 
-1852 AIGEEYAERFAR
+1852 
-1864 ILDRKPER
+1864 
-1872 KAERVSEYA
+1872 
-1881 ENKMYSGTRAED
+1881 
-1893 FIRHAWE
+1893 
-1900 MVQDGGQN
+1900 
-1908 RGEADKMAMQD
+1908 
-1919 ELDRKAPTQKVAA
+1919 
-1932 WAEKRLQDVIGEG
+1932 VIG
-1945 GIYNNEDRYTSRG
+1945 T
-1958 DRRSFEQTHWELN
+1958 
-1971 AENLVRAMAQA
+1971 
-1982 EERGA
+1982 
-1987 NIMWYDAGGLLAAA
+1987 
-2001 TPEYRS
+2001 
-2007 ISEIHADEGRL
+2007 L
-2018 QTLEQEAY
+2018 Q
-2026 EGKVM
+2026 
-2031 ELQQSLDNVVE
+2031 
-2042 RILQETRHKAYG
+2042 
-2054 YQDESQ
+2054 
-2060 LITEALIKTAQ
+2060 
-2071 GGDSL
+2071 
-2076 QSIREGMAA
+2076 
-2085 EEYDIDRA
+2085 
-2093 TAMQIQEL
+2093 
-2101 FQQAKEIPT
+2101 
-2110 SYFEAKPQRVV
+2110 
-2121 GFDEAVA
+2121 
-2128 LLAPASAPADLM
+2128 
-2140 ARAEDAGLRVI
+2140 
-2151 RYTGQKDRI
+2151 
-2160 RVANELPGVK
+2160 K

-2177 QDIRENGIRGKELAS
+2177 QDIRENGIREKELAS
-2192 EREETQPEDVLGY
+2192 DREETQPEDVLGY
-2205 ADDMGEPV
+2205 ADDRGEPI

-2328 EGVAKDS
+2328 EGVAKDR

-2567 TELTKMETAQK
+2567 TDLTKMETAQK

-2593 ATELDLNAAES
+2593 ATDLDLNAAES

-2778 SGQRDEKLDFLRELK
+2778 SGQRDEKLDFLREMK

-2838 DVLAGKQFGGDRGA
+2838 DVLAGKQFGGDRGV

-2905 TAEFA
+2905 TAEFS

-2944 MFKPAEFVDTMMSTI
+2944 MFKPAEFVDTTMSTI

-3069 ELYGGTPAP
+3069 EIYGGTPAP
-3078 FDIIGMCMNFI
+3078 FDIIGMSMNFI

-3102 YMLNKAS
+3102 YMFNKAS

-3182 LISPESGEALL
+3182 LLSPESGEALL

-3223 GFGDKERLQ
+3223 GFGDKGRLQ

-3305 TDQAQRD
+3305 SDQAQRD

-3318 NSSLTDEQKAYLFRQ
+3318 NSGLTDEQKAYLFRQ

-3353 ETLMDEGV
+3353 EALMDEGV

-3426 KDEVFANM
+3426 KDEAFANM

-3474 QHNIKGKKREAIR
+3474 QHNIKGKKREAIQ

-3581 IWMQYWKKKAELS
+3581 IWMQYWRKKAALS

-3635 AERDLYKAPWH
+3635 AERDLYRAPWH

>member
-98 RNVGAL
+98 RNVGSL

-123 LGVDAGIRQGYQA
+123 MGVDAGIQQGY
-136 RVPVRGGS
+136 RPKLPVRGGS

-155 MDKTGPYRQRLTRVR
+155 MDKSGPYRQRLTRVR

-181 LNQNQTA
+181 LDQNQTA

-234 MSSDEYNKLVS
+234 MSADEYNKLVS

-375 YMQALDRYVKNA
+375 YMQALDRYAKNA

-417 RANEKGAEDAL
+417 RANEQGAEDAL

-491 GDYFAAGGEENINYQ
+491 GDYFAEGGEKNVNYQ

-536 WAAEQIP
+536 WAAEQISG
-543 ALPTAALEMAAA
+543 LTTAALEMAASA
-555 STIAGAA
+555 TIAGAA
-562 TGTMESFAGGARQV
+562 TGTMANFAGAGRQI
-576 SPLVTSAATK
+576 SPLVTNAATK
-586 AEKFAQMAKQGSNI
+586 AEKFAQMAKRGSNI

-653 GKVTELV
+653 GKVTEFC
-660 YKMTNNETI
+660 YKLFKNETI
-669 RKIVSSAAFDRIGE
+669 RKIISSEFFDRIGE

-762 NLQMGKYA
+762 NLQMEKYA

-778 DMMLANGW
+778 DLMLANGW
-786 DHVQRSAAKKSWA
+786 DHVQRSAAKKSWS

-818 WAKTGEGKA
+818 WAKTGDGRV
-827 YRGTDAERVIADAR
+827 YQGTDAERVIADAR
-841 GSIEGVDAKTFSAET
+841 GSIEGVDAKTFSEET

-884 DAEIAKMARIAES
+884 DAEIAKMARTAES

-922 INEGATATLQA
+922 INEGATANLQA

-950 EPVQEAT
+950 EPVQEAA
-957 QDVNVI
+957 QDINTI
-963 RAEAENNAAVN
+963 RAGAENNAAVN

-1017 ERRNAYAGAG
+1017 ERRNAYAGTG

-1090 QAGTALGVDVVFVR
+1090 QAGAELGVDVVFVR

-1132 ATDIQYDGGKLAQ
+1132 TTDIQYDGGKLAQ

-1217 HFTEAVQSEVQQS
+1217 QFAEAVQSEVQQS

-1239 SQETRGSPPA
+1239 SQETRGSPEGRFSLAGQKARTA
-1249 NVEERSGNPEKGKT
+1249 NSQTLQLAEQMEQEGASSEEIWQETGWTRTMDGQSWRFEIDNSEAEYRGGGDAQFREDHADYAEYQDLLQKMFEGTISESEMQRMEQLDDIWSGEYARLRERVESGNATLADVLEHDSLYEAYPELRNVKVRLESDTGSKN
-1263 FWEKMRAWK
+1263 
-1272 EGGAPDAAMEPSRTL
+1272 GSYDPSTNT
-1287 QQAGINELIS
+1287 ITIS
-1297 LSSMLEKADGKSQT
+1297 EDKPGDSAKVGTMLHEIQ
-1311 MREAIYDNLK
+1311 
-1321 YLQDD
+1321 
-1326 LIRPMAVGK
+1326 
-1335 KGDTLYC
+1335 
-1342 VVPARTSMD
+1342 
-1351 MPRVVEMRKTNAGYE
+1351 
-1366 VEKVSS
+1366 
-1372 LSNAAIIKTLE
+1372 
-1383 GSDLLSANVQALDHA
+1383 HA
-1398 IQDFGY
+1398 IQQIEGWESGASPEYWAAREYESGDTASDRAQELY
-1404 QTKANAQLWVRPEKA
+1404 SRILNSLDKADQNKVIRYNELDREMEATFTADPESEAGKRYA
-1419 KNGVPFAD
+1419 KYEAEQDKLYEELYKNKWFRRLLDLQRKMENPQSAYYEMYLNTAGE
-1427 IFEARDARDFEAKF
+1427 IEARNVSERYRMAQ
-1441 SLEEK
+1441 EERRK
-1446 QYARVINEQ
+1446 TAPKGADENTLFRGAGGISAEINEQ
-1455 LLENRDRILEIEPV
+1455 YKSDLERWDKEGRNGNERLILGTTGPVLQNLGAEDGNIYLNGWKISKIMRTHKEMSLQTIEALPQVLENPAIVLASRAVDTENANTRLV
-1469 YELTGGEFAQGD
+1469 MFGD
-1481 KKLSDA
+1481 VRAENGKA
-1487 VMEEFE
+1487 VQ
-1493 KFGGEVEREGFGAIK
+1493 VVL
-1508 FSKKRIKND
+1508 D
-1517 IMHGIGRMK
+1517 
-1526 AMTFAAVPSVIQNG
+1526 
-1540 VEIGSE
+1540 
-1546 ANWKGRGYDTY
+1546 
-1557 VFAAPAKFGETN
+1557 
-1569 LLIGAVVTRDNRE
+1569 LL
-1582 NKFYLHEVVDSE
+1582 
-1594 GNAIK
+1594 
-1599 IDRETG
+1599 
-1605 EIKTSSAVADGWA
+1605 
-1618 STPDALSKDRIAQT
+1618 PT
-1632 EGEVKQRFSLSE
+1632 EGGYRFEGMQKVNSAYTKDGGRLSLE
-1644 PVERAGNLIAEHNLT
+1644 
-1659 QEKLEKALEIGAFPS
+1659 
-1674 PSIAIVQAE
+1674 
-1683 QGHTNYGDYSVV
+1683 
-1695 FPASTIDPEADS
+1695 DS
-1707 RNRVYGADAWTPTSS
+1707 DVLYT
-1722 NATVEYR
+1722 
-1729 VDADAKRAFE
+1729 DAKRAAQVL
-1739 RSIRDLSGQ
+1739 RSLGYQSGSPDGSHKDGYIGSIAYD
-1748 VADGIFR
+1748 ADGVKISGEKF
-1755 GDSTLGK
+1755 
-1762 AGIEEETT
+1762 
-1770 KTSREIAEQIA
+1770 TS
-1781 QYPEV
+1781 
-1786 KAAYLADKGEN
+1786 
-1797 ISPVYKDR
+1797 
-1805 EYDNIGNA
+1805 
-1813 ALQRYTDN
+1813 
-1821 VGVQNL
+1821 
-1827 ARIIVQ
+1827 
-1833 MYVGDANSV
+1833 
-1842 AQAELQRVRQ
+1842 
-1852 AIGEEYAERFAR
+1852 
-1864 ILDRKPER
+1864 
-1872 KAERVSEYA
+1872 
-1881 ENKMYSGTRAED
+1881 
-1893 FIRHAWE
+1893 
-1900 MVQDGGQN
+1900 
-1908 RGEADKMAMQD
+1908 
-1919 ELDRKAPTQKVAA
+1919 
-1932 WAEKRLQDVIGEG
+1932 VIG
-1945 GIYNNEDRYTSRG
+1945 
-1958 DRRSFEQTHWELN
+1958 
-1971 AENLVRAMAQA
+1971 
-1982 EERGA
+1982 
-1987 NIMWYDAGGLLAAA
+1987 
-2001 TPEYRS
+2001 P
-2007 ISEIHADEGRL
+2007 L
-2018 QTLEQEAY
+2018 Q
-2026 EGKVM
+2026 
-2031 ELQQSLDNVVE
+2031 
-2042 RILQETRHKAYG
+2042 
-2054 YQDESQ
+2054 
-2060 LITEALIKTAQ
+2060 
-2071 GGDSL
+2071 
-2076 QSIREGMAA
+2076 
-2085 EEYDIDRA
+2085 
-2093 TAMQIQEL
+2093 
-2101 FQQAKEIPT
+2101 
-2110 SYFEAKPQRVV
+2110 
-2121 GFDEAVA
+2121 
-2128 LLAPASAPADLM
+2128 
-2140 ARAEDAGLRVI
+2140 
-2151 RYTGQKDRI
+2151 
-2160 RVANELPGVK
+2160 K

-2192 EREETQPEDVLGY
+2192 DREETQPEDVLGY
-2205 ADDMGEPV
+2205 ADDTGTLYAQFAREKVYDNLGNAVLQKYTDSVGVERLAWIAAQMDMGDARSVAATELQNIRKVVKEDYAERFGEKLDQKPNLKEQRV
-2213 LSESYFRDWVQQQTN
+2213 NEYADRVMGDSSRAESFLRHAWEMVQGGGRTVAAEQRGTVQQTPPESYFRDWVQQQTN

-2450 LLPDELELMSDPGGF
+2450 LLPDELELMSDTGGF

-2905 TAEFA
+2905 ALEFS

-2944 MFKPAEFVDTMMSTI
+2944 MFKPAEFVDTTMSTI

-3069 ELYGGTPAP
+3069 EIYGGTPAP
-3078 FDIIGMCMNFI
+3078 FDIIGMSMNFI

-3102 YMLNKAS
+3102 YMFNKAS
-3109 NAMFGVD
+3109 NTMFGVD

-3182 LISPESGEALL
+3182 LLSPESGEALL

-3305 TDQAQRD
+3305 SDQAQRD

-3318 NSSLTDEQKAYLFRQ
+3318 NSGLTDEQKAYLFRQ

-3353 ETLMDEGV
+3353 EALMDEGV

-3426 KDEVFANM
+3426 KDEAFANM

-3474 QHNIKGKKREAIR
+3474 QHNIKGKKREAIQ

-3581 IWMQYWKKKAELS
+3581 IWMQYWRKKAELS

-3635 AERDLYKAPWH
+3635 AERDLYRAPWH

>member
-1 MPRDAM
+1 M
-7 AEWLAKRNAEKAAQR
+7 ARIAVKEWLAKKDAEKAKQR
-22 ATPEHGAVRQAQ
+22 ATQEHGAVRQAQ
-34 IKVDQILEQA
+34 IKVDRILEQS
-44 KKTTTALTG
+44 KKALEPFGIRQKKQSNKPTSQKSETTGRLA
-53 VKTGKTEKSSTP
+53 VK
-65 VRQEEGRDAMAE
+65 E
-77 WLAARKE
+77 WLEEKDKA
-84 SKVQQI
+84 KVQQI

-98 RNVGAL
+98 RNVGSL

-188 EQHGQ
+188 EQHGK

-234 MSSDEYNKLVS
+234 MSADEYNKLVS

-265 REQKWTDALRG
+265 REKKWTDELRG

-375 YMQALDRYVKNA
+375 YMQVLDRYAKNA

-417 RANEKGAEDAL
+417 RANEQGAEDAL

-491 GDYFAAGGEENINYQ
+491 GDYFAEGGEENINYQ

-536 WAAEQIP
+536 WAAEQISG
-543 ALPTAALEMAAA
+543 LTTAALEMAAS

-562 TGTMESFAGGARQV
+562 TGTMANFAGAGRQL
-576 SPLVTSAATK
+576 SPLVTNAATK
-586 AEKFAQMAKQGSNI
+586 AEKFAQMAKRGSNI

-703 EADLSWDE
+703 EANLSWDE

-762 NLQMGKYA
+762 NLQMEKYA

-778 DMMLANGW
+778 DLMLANGW
-786 DHVQRSAAKKSWA
+786 DHVQRNAAKKSWA

-818 WAKTGEGKA
+818 WAKTGDGRA
-827 YRGTDAERVIADAR
+827 YQGTDAERVIADAR

-865 QAWDSAEENATN
+865 QAWDSAEGNAAN

-884 DAEIAKMARIAES
+884 DAEIAKMARTAES

-922 INEGATATLQA
+922 INEGATANLQA
-933 YLNARYGEGT
+933 YLNARDGEGT

-1017 ERRNAYAGAG
+1017 ERRSAYAGAG

-1090 QAGTALGVDVVFVR
+1090 QAGANLGVDVVFVR

-1132 ATDIQYDGGKLAQ
+1132 ATDIQYDGGQLAQ
-1145 HELFHVRANKDP
+1145 HELFHVQANKDP

-1217 HFTEAVQSEVQQS
+1217 QLTEAVQSEVQQS

-1239 SQETRGSPPA
+1239 SQETRGSPSENA
-1249 NVEERSGNPEKGKT
+1249 EEQNRRPEKGKT
-1263 FWEKMRAWK
+1263 FWEKMRSWK
-1272 EGGAPDAAMEPSRTL
+1272 EGGEPDAAIEPSRTL

-1297 LSSMLEKADGKSQT
+1297 LSSMLKKADGKSQT

-1342 VVPARTSMD
+1342 VVPVRTSMD

-1427 IFEARDARDFEAKF
+1427 IFEARDAREFEAK
-1441 SLEEK
+1441 
-1446 QYARVINEQ
+1446 
-1455 LLENRDRILEIEPV
+1455 
-1469 YELTGGEFAQGD
+1469 
-1481 KKLSDA
+1481 
-1487 VMEEFE
+1487 
-1493 KFGGEVEREGFGAIK
+1493 
-1508 FSKKRIKND
+1508 
-1517 IMHGIGRMK
+1517 
-1526 AMTFAAVPSVIQNG
+1526 
-1540 VEIGSE
+1540 
-1546 ANWKGRGYDTY
+1546 
-1557 VFAAPAKFGETN
+1557 
-1569 LLIGAVVTRDNRE
+1569 
-1582 NKFYLHEVVDSE
+1582 
-1594 GNAIK
+1594 
-1599 IDRETG
+1599 
-1605 EIKTSSAVADGWA
+1605 
-1618 STPDALSKDRIAQT
+1618 
-1632 EGEVKQRFSLSE
+1632 FSLSE

-1755 GDSTLGK
+1755 GDSTLSK

-1827 ARIIVQ
+1827 AWIIAQ
-1833 MYVGDANSV
+1833 MDMGDEQSV

-1881 ENKMYSGTRAED
+1881 ENKMYSSMRAED

-1908 RGEADKMAMQD
+1908 REDVDKMAMQD
-1919 ELDRKAPTQKVAA
+1919 KLDRKAPTRDVAV
-1932 WAEKRLQDVIGEG
+1932 WAEKQLQDVIGEG

-1958 DRRSFEQTHWELN
+1958 DRRSFAQTHWELN

-2042 RILQETRHKAYG
+2042 RILRETKHKAYG

-2076 QSIREGMAA
+2076 QSIHEGMAA

-2151 RYTGQKDRI
+2151 RYTGQEDRI

-2170 FSVQEEL
+2170 FSVQEDL
-2177 QDIRENGIRGKELAS
+2177 QDIRENGIRGKELAGD
-2192 EREETQPEDVLGY
+2192 REETQPEDVLGY

-2526 GDKVKGLN
+2526 GDKAKGLN

-2567 TELTKMETAQK
+2567 TELTKMETTQK

-2593 ATELDLNAAES
+2593 ATDLDLNAAES

-2615 QKDGIK
+2615 QKDGLK

-2633 KQYRQLFDD
+2633 KKYRQLFDD

-2964 YLDAIRDGKTHEEAM
+2964 YLDALRDGKTHEEAM

-3078 FDIIGMCMNFI
+3078 FDIIGMSMNFI

-3182 LISPESGEALL
+3182 VISPESGEALL

-3256 NAYWASGLSSLSTK
+3256 NAYWAAGLSSLSTK

-3298 NADDTLT
+3298 NADNTMT
-3305 TDQAQRD
+3305 SDQAQRD

-3385 DKNRQKRTAIR
+3385 DKNRKKRTAIR

-3410 EVFGVTDK
+3410 EVFGVADK

-3474 QHNIKGKKREAIR
+3474 QHNIKGKKREEIQ

-3551 TSLYKALSTVLSEE
+3551 TSLYRALSTVLSEE

-3594 ADKDA
+3594 ADKDE

-3635 AERDLYKAPWH
+3635 AERDLYRAPWH

>member
-22 ATPEHGAVRQAQ
+22 ATPGHGAVRQAQ

-44 KKTTTALTG
+44 RKTTTALTG

-98 RNVGAL
+98 RNVGSL

-155 MDKTGPYRQRLTRVR
+155 MDKTGPYRQRLTRSR

-193 TIRQELQELR
+193 AIRQELQELR
-203 TAGESGTDAAA
+203 TAGERGTDAAS

-234 MSSDEYNKLVS
+234 MSADEYNKLVS

-289 AQQNAML
+289 AQQDAML
-296 AAAGGIPTDRN
+296 SAAGGIPEDRN

-375 YMQALDRYVKNA
+375 YMQALDRYAKNA

-402 SQLETYRQQREANGL
+402 GQLETYRQQREANGL
-417 RANEKGAEDAL
+417 RANEKGAEDAI

-491 GDYFAAGGEENINYQ
+491 GDYFAEGGEENISYQ

-536 WAAEQIP
+536 WAAEQISG
-543 ALPTAALEMAAA
+543 LTTAALEMAAA

-562 TGTMESFAGGARQV
+562 TGTMANFAGGSRQV
-576 SPLVTSAATK
+576 SPLVTNAATK

-711 LRDEFISGFALAMIL
+711 LRDEFISGFALAMVL
-726 SIGPDTAEVLA
+726 SIGPDAAEVLA

-762 NLQMGKYA
+762 NLQMEKYA

-778 DMMLANGW
+778 DLMLANGW
-786 DHVQRSAAKKSWA
+786 DHVQRSEAKKSWA

-841 GSIEGVDAKTFSAET
+841 GSIEGVDSKTFSAET

-865 QAWDSAEENATN
+865 KAWDSAVENAEN

-884 DAEIAKMARIAES
+884 DAEIAKMARTAES

-922 INEGATATLQA
+922 INEGATANLQA

-943 PQTETRQ
+943 PQVETQQ
-950 EPVQEAT
+950 ETVQEAA
-957 QDVNVI
+957 QGVNTI

-997 GLGTGEQTGGMA
+997 GLGTGEQAGGMA

-1017 ERRNAYAGAG
+1017 ERRNTYAGAG

-1036 NLRPEDAA
+1036 NLRPEDAT

-1076 IPESMYDDGMREAK
+1076 IPESMYDDGMRAAK
-1090 QAGTALGVDVVFVR
+1090 QAGAELGVDVVFVR

-1132 ATDIQYDGGKLAQ
+1132 ATDIQYDGGQLAQ

-1217 HFTEAVQSEVQQS
+1217 QFTETVQGEVQQS

-1249 NVEERSGNPEKGKT
+1249 NAEERSGNPEKGKT

-1326 LIRPMAVGK
+1326 LIRPMAIGR
-1335 KGDTLYC
+1335 KGETLYC

-1366 VEKVSS
+1366 VEAVSS

-1441 SLEEK
+1441 SLAGQKARTANSQTLQLAEQMEQEGASREEIWQETGWTRTMDGQSWRFEIDNSEAEYRGGGDAQFRK
-1446 QYARVINEQ
+1446 NHADYAEYQDLLQKMFEGTISESEMQRMEQLDDIWSGEYARLRERVESGNATLADVLQHDSLYEAYPELRDVKVRLESDTGSKNGSYDPSTNTITISEDKPGDSAKVGTMLHEIQHAIQQIEGWESGASPEYWAAREYESGDTASDRAQELYSRILNSLDKADQNKVIRYNELDREMEATFSADPESEAGKRYAKYEEEQDKLYEELYKNEWFRRLLDLQRQMENPQSAYYEMYLNTAGEIEARNVSERYRLAQEERRKTAPKGADENTLYRGAGGISAEINEQ
-1455 LLENRDRILEIEPV
+1455 YKSDLERWDRGGRNGNERLILGTTGPILQNLGAEDGNIYLNGWKISKIMRTHKEMSLQTIEALPQVLENPAIVLASRAVDTENANTRLV
-1469 YELTGGEFAQGD
+1469 MFGD
-1481 KKLSDA
+1481 VRAENGKA
-1487 VMEEFE
+1487 VQ
-1493 KFGGEVEREGFGAIK
+1493 VVL
-1508 FSKKRIKND
+1508 D
-1517 IMHGIGRMK
+1517 
-1526 AMTFAAVPSVIQNG
+1526 
-1540 VEIGSE
+1540 
-1546 ANWKGRGYDTY
+1546 
-1557 VFAAPAKFGETN
+1557 
-1569 LLIGAVVTRDNRE
+1569 LL
-1582 NKFYLHEVVDSE
+1582 
-1594 GNAIK
+1594 
-1599 IDRETG
+1599 
-1605 EIKTSSAVADGWA
+1605 
-1618 STPDALSKDRIAQT
+1618 PT
-1632 EGEVKQRFSLSE
+1632 EGGYRFEGMQKVNSAYTKDGGRLSLE
-1644 PVERAGNLIAEHNLT
+1644 
-1659 QEKLEKALEIGAFPS
+1659 
-1674 PSIAIVQAE
+1674 
-1683 QGHTNYGDYSVV
+1683 
-1695 FPASTIDPEADS
+1695 DS
-1707 RNRVYGADAWTPTSS
+1707 DVLYT
-1722 NATVEYR
+1722 
-1729 VDADAKRAFE
+1729 DAKRAAQVL
-1739 RSIRDLSGQ
+1739 RSLGYQSGSPDGSHKGGYIGSIAYA
-1748 VADGIFR
+1748 ADGVKISGEKF
-1755 GDSTLGK
+1755 
-1762 AGIEEETT
+1762 
-1770 KTSREIAEQIA
+1770 TS
-1781 QYPEV
+1781 
-1786 KAAYLADKGEN
+1786 
-1797 ISPVYKDR
+1797 
-1805 EYDNIGNA
+1805 
-1813 ALQRYTDN
+1813 
-1821 VGVQNL
+1821 
-1827 ARIIVQ
+1827 
-1833 MYVGDANSV
+1833 
-1842 AQAELQRVRQ
+1842 
-1852 AIGEEYAERFAR
+1852 
-1864 ILDRKPER
+1864 
-1872 KAERVSEYA
+1872 
-1881 ENKMYSGTRAED
+1881 
-1893 FIRHAWE
+1893 
-1900 MVQDGGQN
+1900 
-1908 RGEADKMAMQD
+1908 
-1919 ELDRKAPTQKVAA
+1919 
-1932 WAEKRLQDVIGEG
+1932 VIG
-1945 GIYNNEDRYTSRG
+1945 T
-1958 DRRSFEQTHWELN
+1958 
-1971 AENLVRAMAQA
+1971 
-1982 EERGA
+1982 
-1987 NIMWYDAGGLLAAA
+1987 
-2001 TPEYRS
+2001 
-2007 ISEIHADEGRL
+2007 L
-2018 QTLEQEAY
+2018 Q
-2026 EGKVM
+2026 
-2031 ELQQSLDNVVE
+2031 
-2042 RILQETRHKAYG
+2042 
-2054 YQDESQ
+2054 
-2060 LITEALIKTAQ
+2060 
-2071 GGDSL
+2071 
-2076 QSIREGMAA
+2076 
-2085 EEYDIDRA
+2085 
-2093 TAMQIQEL
+2093 
-2101 FQQAKEIPT
+2101 
-2110 SYFEAKPQRVV
+2110 
-2121 GFDEAVA
+2121 
-2128 LLAPASAPADLM
+2128 
-2140 ARAEDAGLRVI
+2140 
-2151 RYTGQKDRI
+2151 
-2160 RVANELPGVK
+2160 K

-2192 EREETQPEDVLGY
+2192 DREETQPEDVLGY
-2205 ADDMGEPV
+2205 ADDRGEPI

-2328 EGVAKDS
+2328 EGVAKDR

-2450 LLPDELELMSDPGGF
+2450 LLPDELELISDPGGF

-2593 ATELDLNAAES
+2593 ATDLDLNAAES

-2778 SGQRDEKLDFLRELK
+2778 SGKRDEKLDFLRELK

-2944 MFKPAEFVDTMMSTI
+2944 MFKPAEFVDTTMSTI

-2979 RAADAYARSIMGDRT
+2979 RSADAYARSIMGDRT

-3078 FDIIGMCMNFI
+3078 FDIIGMSMNFI

-3102 YMLNKAS
+3102 YMFNKAS

-3116 LFDDVPTP
+3116 LFDNVTTP
-3124 QEGFDWGNAVED
+3124 QEGFDWGNAAED

-3305 TDQAQRD
+3305 SDQAQRD

-3318 NSSLTDEQKAYLFRQ
+3318 NSGLTDEQKAYLFRQ

-3474 QHNIKGKKREAIR
+3474 QHNIKGKKREAIQ

-3581 IWMQYWKKKAELS
+3581 IWMQYWRKKAELS

-3635 AERDLYKAPWH
+3635 AERDLYRAPWH

>member
-1 MPRDAM
+1 M
-7 AEWLAKRNAEKAAQR
+7 ARIAIKEWLAQQDAEKAKQR

-34 IKVDQILEQA
+34 IKVDQILEQS
-44 KKTTTALTG
+44 KKALEPFGIRQKKQSSKPTSQKRETTGRLA
-53 VKTGKTEKSSTP
+53 VK
-65 VRQEEGRDAMAE
+65 E
-77 WLAARKE
+77 WLEEQDKA
-84 SKVQQI
+84 KVQQI

-98 RNVGAL
+98 RNVGSL

-170 GESLEKLFTDS
+170 GESLEKLFTNS

-188 EQHGQ
+188 EQHSQ

-203 TAGESGTDAAA
+203 TAGESGTDAAS

-234 MSSDEYNKLVS
+234 MSADEYNKLVS
-245 EVYDAYD
+245 EVYDTYD

-375 YMQALDRYVKNA
+375 YMQVLDRYAKNA

-491 GDYFAAGGEENINYQ
+491 GDYFAEGGEENINYQ

-536 WAAEQIP
+536 WAAEQISG
-543 ALPTAALEMAAA
+543 LTTAALEMAAS

-562 TGTMESFAGGARQV
+562 TGTMANFAGGSRQV
-576 SPLVTSAATK
+576 SPLVTNAATK
-586 AEKFAQMAKQGSNI
+586 AEKFAQMAKRGSNI

-762 NLQMGKYA
+762 NLQMEKYA

-778 DMMLANGW
+778 DLMLANGW

-865 QAWDSAEENATN
+865 QAWDSAAENAAN

-884 DAEIAKMARIAES
+884 DAEIAKMARTAES

-922 INEGATATLQA
+922 INEGATANLQA

-950 EPVQEAT
+950 EPVQEAA
-957 QDVNVI
+957 QGVNTI

-997 GLGTGEQTGGMA
+997 GLGAGEQTGGMA
-1009 AGAAAAEG
+1009 AGAAAAEA
-1017 ERRNAYAGAG
+1017 ERRNTYAGAG

-1090 QAGTALGVDVVFVR
+1090 QAGAKLGVDVVFVR

-1132 ATDIQYDGGKLAQ
+1132 ATDIQYDGGQLAQ
-1145 HELFHVRANKDP
+1145 HELFHVRANSDP

-1217 HFTEAVQSEVQQS
+1217 QFAETVQSEVQQS

-1239 SQETRGSPPA
+1239 SQETRGSPEGRFSIQELA
-1249 NVEERSGNPEKGKT
+1249 DGERIAVIEDGQDEFDRAKPSQYAAIAKRVIMREFAGKT
-1263 FWEKMRAWK
+1263 LPLSTEDLARVNRNTAGEYAYPSNALKVGSTEYNAKMRA
-1272 EGGAPDAAMEPSRTL
+1272 ST
-1287 QQAGINELIS
+1287 EL
-1297 LSSMLEKADGKSQT
+1297 A
-1311 MREAIYDNLK
+1311 
-1321 YLQDD
+1321 
-1326 LIRPMAVGK
+1326 
-1335 KGDTLYC
+1335 
-1342 VVPARTSMD
+1342 
-1351 MPRVVEMRKTNAGYE
+1351 
-1366 VEKVSS
+1366 
-1372 LSNAAIIKTLE
+1372 
-1383 GSDLLSANVQALDHA
+1383 DLLAVSEFSHWAKDHKNHDTAEFGFDYYTTKFEVDGHLFEGLINIANSNS
-1398 IQDFGY
+1398 G
-1404 QTKANAQLWVRPEKA
+1404 
-1419 KNGVPFAD
+1419 
-1427 IFEARDARDFEAKF
+1427 
-1441 SLEEK
+1441 
-1446 QYARVINEQ
+1446 
-1455 LLENRDRILEIEPV
+1455 RILYDVTKIREIPAISRKPAT
-1469 YELTGGEFAQGD
+1469 LMAQSAPTFGN
-1481 KKLSDA
+1481 LS
-1487 VMEEFE
+1487 EES
-1493 KFGGEVEREGFGAIK
+1493 I
-1508 FSKKRIKND
+1508 SQD
-1517 IMHGIGRMK
+1517 
-1526 AMTFAAVPSVIQNG
+1526 Q
-1540 VEIGSE
+1540 
-1546 ANWKGRGYDTY
+1546 
-1557 VFAAPAKFGETN
+1557 
-1569 LLIGAVVTRDNRE
+1569 
-1582 NKFYLHEVVDSE
+1582 
-1594 GNAIK
+1594 
-1599 IDRETG
+1599 
-1605 EIKTSSAVADGWA
+1605 AD
-1618 STPDALSKDRIAQT
+1618 
-1632 EGEVKQRFSLSE
+1632 VKQRFSMSE

-1722 NATVEYR
+1722 DAIVEYR

-1739 RSIRDLSGQ
+1739 REIQSLSNQ
-1748 VADGIFR
+1748 VAGGVFR
-1755 GDSTLGK
+1755 GSSTLSK
-1762 AGIEEETT
+1762 AGVGEKTT
-1770 KTSREIAEQIA
+1770 KTTKQIAEEIAN
-1781 QYPEV
+1781 YDEV
-1786 KAAYLADKGEN
+1786 KAAYLREN
-1797 ISPVYKDR
+1797 GDDIEEKFVRKT
-1805 EYDNIGNA
+1805 YDLLGNDALERFVKNIGGI
-1813 ALQRYTDN
+1813 DE
-1821 VGVQNL
+1821 L
-1827 ARIIVQ
+1827 ANIRAR
-1833 MYVGDANSV
+1833 MYIGDEGSV
-1842 AQAELQRVRQ
+1842 AQEELERVRE
-1852 AIGEEYAERFAR
+1852 AVGEEYAERFAK

-1872 KAERVSEYA
+1872 KAERIKEYA
-1881 ENKMYSGTRAED
+1881 ENKVFNALRAAD
-1893 FIRHAWE
+1893 FIKAAWE
-1900 MVQDGGQN
+1900 METDGDGS
-1908 RGEADKMAMQD
+1908 RISRSAMEE
-1919 ELDRKAPTQKVAA
+1919 ELERKAPAEKVAV
-1932 WAEKRLQDVIGEG
+1932 WVKGKLQDVLREKGV
-1945 GIYNNEDRYTSRG
+1945 YNNEDRYTEAGGRK
-1958 DRRSFEQTHWELN
+1958 SFEDTHWELS
-1971 AENLVRAMAQA
+1971 AENIVKAMSQA
-1982 EERGA
+1982 ADRGGNFLSASERT
-1987 NIMWYDAGGLLAAA
+1987 LLATAA
-2001 TPEYRS
+2001 PEYRN
-2007 ISEIHADEGRL
+2007 INEIHADEGRL
-2018 QTLEQEAY
+2018 QTLDEDEY
-2026 EGKVM
+2026 HEM
-2031 ELQQSLDNVVE
+2031 LQGLYNEMVAVADSIQPDSIDYDGFVHTQGVISALTE
-2042 RILQETRHKAYG
+2042 TAKGGAGLQN
-2054 YQDESQ
+2054 
-2060 LITEALIKTAQ
+2060 
-2071 GGDSL
+2071 
-2076 QSIREGMAA
+2076 IREGMAEA
-2085 EEYDIDRA
+2085 GYSVDRA
-2093 TAMQIQEL
+2093 TAMQIQDL
-2101 FQQAKEIPT
+2101 FLKAKEFPV

-2151 RYTGQKDRI
+2151 RYTGQEDRI

-2526 GDKVKGLN
+2526 GDKAKGLN

-2593 ATELDLNAAES
+2593 ATDLDLNAAES

-2621 GEIDEKKCAAAV
+2621 GEIDEKKCEAAV

-3078 FDIIGMCMNFI
+3078 FDIIGMSMNFI

-3182 LISPESGEALL
+3182 VISPESGEALL

-3594 ADKDA
+3594 ADKDE

-3617 SLQLTAEQKD
+3617 SLQLTTEQKD

>member
-22 ATPEHGAVRQAQ
+22 ATPGHGAVRQAQ

-98 RNVGAL
+98 RNVGSL

-181 LNQNQTA
+181 LDQNQTA

-234 MSSDEYNKLVS
+234 MSADEYNKLVS

-289 AQQNAML
+289 AQQDAML
-296 AAAGGIPTDRN
+296 SAAGGIPEDRN

-369 QEQYDR
+369 QEQYDQ
-375 YMQALDRYVKNA
+375 YMQVLDRYAKNA

-417 RANEKGAEDAL
+417 RANEQAAEDAL

-491 GDYFAAGGEENINYQ
+491 GDYFAEGGEENINYQ

-536 WAAEQIP
+536 WAAEQISG
-543 ALPTAALEMAAA
+543 LTTAALEMAAA

-562 TGTMESFAGGARQV
+562 TGTMANFAGGSRQV
-576 SPLVTSAATK
+576 SPLVTNAATK

-633 LEYGTNMLF
+633 LEYGTNMFF

-737 KNDHEGNAKRIT
+737 KNDYEGNAKRIT

-762 NLQMGKYA
+762 NLQMEKYA

-778 DMMLANGW
+778 DLMLANGW

-827 YRGTDAERVIADAR
+827 YRGADAERVIADAR

-865 QAWDSAEENATN
+865 QAWDSAEENAAN
-877 FAMTGRM
+877 FAMNGRM
-884 DAEIAKMARIAES
+884 DAEIAKMARTAES

-922 INEGATATLQA
+922 INEGATANLQA

-943 PQTETRQ
+943 PKAETRQ
-950 EPVQEAT
+950 EPVQEAA
-957 QDVNVI
+957 QGVNTI

-1009 AGAAAAEG
+1009 AGAAAAEA
-1017 ERRNAYAGAG
+1017 ERRNTYAGAG

-1076 IPESMYDDGMREAK
+1076 IPESMHDDGMRAAK
-1090 QAGTALGVDVVFVR
+1090 QAGAKLGVDVVFVR

-1132 ATDIQYDGGKLAQ
+1132 ATDIQYDGGQLAQ

-1189 AYQSMEDVYEE
+1189 AYQSMENVYEE

-1217 HFTEAVQSEVQQS
+1217 QFTEAVQSEVQQS

-1239 SQETRGSPPA
+1239 SQETRGSPSENA
-1249 NVEERSGNPEKGKT
+1249 EEQNRRPEKGKT
-1263 FWEKMRAWK
+1263 FWEKMRSWK
-1272 EGGAPDAAMEPSRTL
+1272 EGGEPDADIEPSRTL
-1287 QQAGINELIS
+1287 QQAGLNEPIS
-1297 LSSMLEKADGKSQT
+1297 LNSMLGKADGKSQT

-1326 LIRPMAVGK
+1326 LIRPMAVGR

-1441 SLEEK
+1441 SLAGQKARTANSQTLQIAEQMEQEGASREEIWQETGWTRSMDGQSWRFEIDNSEAEYRGGGDAQFREDHADYAEYQNLLQK
-1446 QYARVINEQ
+1446 MFEGTISESEMQRMEQLDDIWSGEYARLRERVESGNATLADVLQHESLYEAYPELRDVKVRLESDTGSKNGSYDPSTNTITISEDKPGDSAKVGTMLHEIQHAIQQIEGWESGASPEYWAAREYESGDTASDRAQELYSRILNSLDKADQNKVIRYNELDREMEATFTADPESEAGKRYAKYEAEQDKLYEELYKNEWFRRLLDLQRKMENPQSAYYEMYLNTAGEIEARNVSERYRMAQEERRKTAPKGADENTLFRGAGGISAEINEQ
-1455 LLENRDRILEIEPV
+1455 YKSDLERWDRGGRNGNERLILGTTGPVLQNLGAEDGNIYLNGWKISKIMRTHKEMSLQTIEALPQVLENPAIVLASRAVDTENANTRLV
-1469 YELTGGEFAQGD
+1469 MFGD
-1481 KKLSDA
+1481 VRVENGKA
-1487 VMEEFE
+1487 VQ
-1493 KFGGEVEREGFGAIK
+1493 VVL
-1508 FSKKRIKND
+1508 D
-1517 IMHGIGRMK
+1517 
-1526 AMTFAAVPSVIQNG
+1526 
-1540 VEIGSE
+1540 
-1546 ANWKGRGYDTY
+1546 
-1557 VFAAPAKFGETN
+1557 
-1569 LLIGAVVTRDNRE
+1569 LL
-1582 NKFYLHEVVDSE
+1582 
-1594 GNAIK
+1594 
-1599 IDRETG
+1599 
-1605 EIKTSSAVADGWA
+1605 
-1618 STPDALSKDRIAQT
+1618 PT
-1632 EGEVKQRFSLSE
+1632 EGGYRFEGMQKVNSAYTKDGGRLSLE
-1644 PVERAGNLIAEHNLT
+1644 
-1659 QEKLEKALEIGAFPS
+1659 
-1674 PSIAIVQAE
+1674 
-1683 QGHTNYGDYSVV
+1683 
-1695 FPASTIDPEADS
+1695 DS
-1707 RNRVYGADAWTPTSS
+1707 DVLYT
-1722 NATVEYR
+1722 
-1729 VDADAKRAFE
+1729 DAKRAAQVL
-1739 RSIRDLSGQ
+1739 RSLGYRSGSPDGSHKGGYIGSIAYD
-1748 VADGIFR
+1748 ADGVKISGEKF
-1755 GDSTLGK
+1755 
-1762 AGIEEETT
+1762 
-1770 KTSREIAEQIA
+1770 TS
-1781 QYPEV
+1781 
-1786 KAAYLADKGEN
+1786 
-1797 ISPVYKDR
+1797 
-1805 EYDNIGNA
+1805 
-1813 ALQRYTDN
+1813 
-1821 VGVQNL
+1821 
-1827 ARIIVQ
+1827 
-1833 MYVGDANSV
+1833 
-1842 AQAELQRVRQ
+1842 
-1852 AIGEEYAERFAR
+1852 
-1864 ILDRKPER
+1864 
-1872 KAERVSEYA
+1872 
-1881 ENKMYSGTRAED
+1881 
-1893 FIRHAWE
+1893 
-1900 MVQDGGQN
+1900 
-1908 RGEADKMAMQD
+1908 
-1919 ELDRKAPTQKVAA
+1919 
-1932 WAEKRLQDVIGEG
+1932 VIG
-1945 GIYNNEDRYTSRG
+1945 T
-1958 DRRSFEQTHWELN
+1958 
-1971 AENLVRAMAQA
+1971 
-1982 EERGA
+1982 
-1987 NIMWYDAGGLLAAA
+1987 
-2001 TPEYRS
+2001 
-2007 ISEIHADEGRL
+2007 L
-2018 QTLEQEAY
+2018 Q
-2026 EGKVM
+2026 
-2031 ELQQSLDNVVE
+2031 
-2042 RILQETRHKAYG
+2042 
-2054 YQDESQ
+2054 
-2060 LITEALIKTAQ
+2060 
-2071 GGDSL
+2071 
-2076 QSIREGMAA
+2076 
-2085 EEYDIDRA
+2085 
-2093 TAMQIQEL
+2093 
-2101 FQQAKEIPT
+2101 
-2110 SYFEAKPQRVV
+2110 
-2121 GFDEAVA
+2121 
-2128 LLAPASAPADLM
+2128 
-2140 ARAEDAGLRVI
+2140 
-2151 RYTGQKDRI
+2151 
-2160 RVANELPGVK
+2160 K

-2192 EREETQPEDVLGY
+2192 DREETQPEEVLGY
-2205 ADDMGEPV
+2205 ADDTGTLYAQFAREKVYDNLGNAVLQKYTDSVGVERLAWIAAQMDMGDARSVAATELQNIRQVVKEDYAERFGEKLDQKPNLKEQRV
-2213 LSESYFRDWVQQQTN
+2213 NEYADRVMGDSSRAESFLRHAWEMVQGVGRTVAAEQRGTVQQTTPESYFRDWVQQQTN

-2287 GMYTPQEAANRLN
+2287 GMYTTQEAANRLN

-2385 TALEKNFARDIAAGR
+2385 TALEKNFARDIAVGR

-2526 GDKVKGLN
+2526 GDKAKGLN

-2593 ATELDLNAAES
+2593 ATDLDLNAAES

-2905 TAEFA
+2905 ALEFS

-3078 FDIIGMCMNFI
+3078 FDIIGMSMNFI

-3109 NAMFGVD
+3109 NAMFGVE

-3182 LISPESGEALL
+3182 VISPESGEALL

-3285 IETYNLLHEFIKI
+3285 IEAYNLLHEFIKI

-3305 TDQAQRD
+3305 SDQAQRD

-3418 ETGAKSTS
+3418 ETGSKSTS

-3474 QHNIKGKKREAIR
+3474 QHNIKGKKREAIQ

>member
-98 RNVGAL
+98 RNVGSL

-123 LGVDAGIRQGYQA
+123 MGVDAGIQQGY
-136 RVPVRGGS
+136 RPKLPVRTGS

-234 MSSDEYNKLVS
+234 MSADEYNKLVS
-245 EVYDAYD
+245 EVYDTYD

-375 YMQALDRYVKNA
+375 YMQVLDRYAKNA

-402 SQLETYRQQREANGL
+402 SQLETYRQQRETNGL
-417 RANEKGAEDAL
+417 RANEQGAEDAL

-477 GSLLNGFGAFENDL
+477 GSLLNGLGAFENDL
-491 GDYFAAGGEENINYQ
+491 GDYFAEGGEENINYR

-536 WAAEQIP
+536 WAAEQISG
-543 ALPTAALEMAAA
+543 LTTAALEMAASA
-555 STIAGAA
+555 TIAGAA
-562 TGTMESFAGGARQV
+562 TGTMASFAGGGRQV

-586 AEKFAQMAKQGSNI
+586 AEKFAQMAKRGSNI

-653 GKVTELV
+653 GKVTEFC
-660 YKMTNNETI
+660 YKLFKNETI
-669 RKIVSSAAFDRIGE
+669 RKIISSEFFDRIGE

-762 NLQMGKYA
+762 NLQMEKYA

-778 DMMLANGW
+778 DLMLANGW
-786 DHVQRSAAKKSWA
+786 DHVQRSTAKKSWA

-841 GSIEGVDAKTFSAET
+841 GSIEGVDAKTFSEET

-865 QAWDSAEENATN
+865 QAWDSAEENAKN

-884 DAEIAKMARIAES
+884 DAEIAKMARTAES

-922 INEGATATLQA
+922 INEGATANLQA

-943 PQTETRQ
+943 PKAETRQ
-950 EPVQEAT
+950 EPVQEAA
-957 QDVNVI
+957 QGVNTI

-997 GLGTGEQTGGMA
+997 GLGAGEQTGGMA
-1009 AGAAAAEG
+1009 AGAAAAEA
-1017 ERRNAYAGAG
+1017 ERRNTYAGAG

-1090 QAGTALGVDVVFVR
+1090 QAGAELGVDVVFVR

-1132 ATDIQYDGGKLAQ
+1132 TTDIQYDGGKLAQ

-1217 HFTEAVQSEVQQS
+1217 QFAEAVQSEVQQS

-1239 SQETRGSPPA
+1239 SQETRGSPEGRFSLAGQKARTA
-1249 NVEERSGNPEKGKT
+1249 NSQTLQIAEQMEQEGASREEIWQETGWTRTMDGKNWRFEIDNSEAEYRGGGDAQFREAHADYAEYQDLLQKMFEGTISESEMQRMEQLDDIWSGEYARMRERVESGNATLADVLQHDSLYEAYPELRDVKVRLESDTGSKN
-1263 FWEKMRAWK
+1263 
-1272 EGGAPDAAMEPSRTL
+1272 GSYDPRTNT
-1287 QQAGINELIS
+1287 ITIS
-1297 LSSMLEKADGKSQT
+1297 EDKPGDSAKVGTMLHEIQ
-1311 MREAIYDNLK
+1311 
-1321 YLQDD
+1321 
-1326 LIRPMAVGK
+1326 
-1335 KGDTLYC
+1335 
-1342 VVPARTSMD
+1342 
-1351 MPRVVEMRKTNAGYE
+1351 
-1366 VEKVSS
+1366 
-1372 LSNAAIIKTLE
+1372 
-1383 GSDLLSANVQALDHA
+1383 HA
-1398 IQDFGY
+1398 IQQIEGWESGASPEYWAAREYESGDTASDRAQELY
-1404 QTKANAQLWVRPEKA
+1404 SRILNSLDKADQNKVIRYNELDREMEATFSADPESEAGKRYA
-1419 KNGVPFAD
+1419 KYEAEQDKLYEELYKNEWFRRLLDLQRQMENPQSAYYEMYLNTAGE
-1427 IFEARDARDFEAKF
+1427 IEARNVSERYRMAQ
-1441 SLEEK
+1441 EERRK
-1446 QYARVINEQ
+1446 TAPKGADENTLFRGGGGISAEINEQ
-1455 LLENRDRILEIEPV
+1455 YKSELERWDREGRNGNERLILGTTGPILQNLGAENGNIYLNGWKISKIMHTHKEMSMQTFEALPQVLENPSLVLASRAVRTRGANTRLV
-1469 YELTGGEFAQGD
+1469 MFGD
-1481 KKLSDA
+1481 VRAENGKA
-1487 VMEEFE
+1487 VQ
-1493 KFGGEVEREGFGAIK
+1493 VVL
-1508 FSKKRIKND
+1508 D
-1517 IMHGIGRMK
+1517 
-1526 AMTFAAVPSVIQNG
+1526 
-1540 VEIGSE
+1540 
-1546 ANWKGRGYDTY
+1546 
-1557 VFAAPAKFGETN
+1557 
-1569 LLIGAVVTRDNRE
+1569 LL
-1582 NKFYLHEVVDSE
+1582 
-1594 GNAIK
+1594 
-1599 IDRETG
+1599 
-1605 EIKTSSAVADGWA
+1605 
-1618 STPDALSKDRIAQT
+1618 PT
-1632 EGEVKQRFSLSE
+1632 EGGYRLDGMQKVNSAYTKDGGRLSLE
-1644 PVERAGNLIAEHNLT
+1644 
-1659 QEKLEKALEIGAFPS
+1659 
-1674 PSIAIVQAE
+1674 
-1683 QGHTNYGDYSVV
+1683 
-1695 FPASTIDPEADS
+1695 DS
-1707 RNRVYGADAWTPTSS
+1707 DVLYT
-1722 NATVEYR
+1722 
-1729 VDADAKRAFE
+1729 DAKRAAQVL
-1739 RSIRDLSGQ
+1739 RSLGYRSGSP
-1748 VADGIFR
+1748 DGLHKDGYIGSIAYDDDGVKISGEKF
-1755 GDSTLGK
+1755 
-1762 AGIEEETT
+1762 
-1770 KTSREIAEQIA
+1770 TS
-1781 QYPEV
+1781 
-1786 KAAYLADKGEN
+1786 
-1797 ISPVYKDR
+1797 
-1805 EYDNIGNA
+1805 
-1813 ALQRYTDN
+1813 
-1821 VGVQNL
+1821 
-1827 ARIIVQ
+1827 
-1833 MYVGDANSV
+1833 
-1842 AQAELQRVRQ
+1842 
-1852 AIGEEYAERFAR
+1852 
-1864 ILDRKPER
+1864 
-1872 KAERVSEYA
+1872 
-1881 ENKMYSGTRAED
+1881 
-1893 FIRHAWE
+1893 
-1900 MVQDGGQN
+1900 
-1908 RGEADKMAMQD
+1908 
-1919 ELDRKAPTQKVAA
+1919 
-1932 WAEKRLQDVIGEG
+1932 VIG
-1945 GIYNNEDRYTSRG
+1945 
-1958 DRRSFEQTHWELN
+1958 
-1971 AENLVRAMAQA
+1971 
-1982 EERGA
+1982 
-1987 NIMWYDAGGLLAAA
+1987 
-2001 TPEYRS
+2001 P
-2007 ISEIHADEGRL
+2007 L
-2018 QTLEQEAY
+2018 Q
-2026 EGKVM
+2026 
-2031 ELQQSLDNVVE
+2031 
-2042 RILQETRHKAYG
+2042 
-2054 YQDESQ
+2054 
-2060 LITEALIKTAQ
+2060 
-2071 GGDSL
+2071 
-2076 QSIREGMAA
+2076 
-2085 EEYDIDRA
+2085 
-2093 TAMQIQEL
+2093 
-2101 FQQAKEIPT
+2101 
-2110 SYFEAKPQRVV
+2110 
-2121 GFDEAVA
+2121 
-2128 LLAPASAPADLM
+2128 
-2140 ARAEDAGLRVI
+2140 
-2151 RYTGQKDRI
+2151 
-2160 RVANELPGVK
+2160 K

-2192 EREETQPEDVLGY
+2192 DREETQPEDVLGY

-2526 GDKVKGLN
+2526 GDKAKGLN

-2593 ATELDLNAAES
+2593 ATDLDLNAAES

-2905 TAEFA
+2905 ALEFS

-2964 YLDAIRDGKTHEEAM
+2964 YLDALRDGKTHEEAM

-3078 FDIIGMCMNFI
+3078 FDIIGMSMNFI

-3182 LISPESGEALL
+3182 VISPESGEALL

-3270 DTQTWQTLSKDGADP
+3270 DTQTWKTLSKDGADP

-3426 KDEVFANM
+3426 KDEAFANM

-3474 QHNIKGKKREAIR
+3474 QHNIKGKKREAIQ

>member
-1 MPRDAM
+1 M

-98 RNVGAL
+98 RNVGSL

-155 MDKTGPYRQRLTRVR
+155 MDKTGPYRQRLTRIR
-170 GESLEKLFTDS
+170 GESIEKLFTDS
-181 LNQNQTA
+181 LNQNQTP

-203 TAGESGTDAAA
+203 TAGESGTDAAS

-234 MSSDEYNKLVS
+234 MSADEYNKLVS

-375 YMQALDRYVKNA
+375 YMQVLDRYAKNA

-491 GDYFAAGGEENINYQ
+491 GDYFAEGGEENINYQ

-536 WAAEQIP
+536 WAAEQISG
-543 ALPTAALEMAAA
+543 LTTAALEMAAA

-562 TGTMESFAGGARQV
+562 TGTMANFAGGSRQV

-703 EADLSWDE
+703 EANLSWDE

-762 NLQMGKYA
+762 NLQMEKYA

-778 DMMLANGW
+778 DLMLANGW

-818 WAKTGEGKA
+818 WSKTGAGKA

-841 GSIEGVDAKTFSAET
+841 GSIEGVDAKTFSEET

-865 QAWDSAEENATN
+865 QAWDSAEENAAN

-884 DAEIAKMARIAES
+884 DAEIAKMARTAES

-922 INEGATATLQA
+922 INEGATANLQA

-943 PQTETRQ
+943 PQTETEQ
-950 EPVQEAT
+950 ETVQEAA
-957 QDVNVI
+957 QGVNTI
-963 RAEAENNAAVN
+963 RAEAETNAAVN

-1076 IPESMYDDGMREAK
+1076 IPESMYDDGMRAAK
-1090 QAGTALGVDVVFVR
+1090 QAGAELGVDVVFVR

-1119 GVYDAAAKRAVVS
+1119 GVYDAAVKRAVVS
-1132 ATDIQYDGGKLAQ
+1132 ATDIQYDGGQLAQ
-1145 HELFHVRANKDP
+1145 HELFHVRGNKDP

-1217 HFTEAVQSEVQQS
+1217 QFTEAVQSEVQQS

-1239 SQETRGSPPA
+1239 SQETRGSPEGRFSLAGQKARTA
-1249 NVEERSGNPEKGKT
+1249 NSQTLQLAEQMEQEGASSEEIWQETGWTRTMDGQSWRFEIDNSEAEYRGGGDAQFREDHADYAEYQDLLQKMFEGTISESEMQRMEKLDDIWSGEYARLRERVESGNATLADVLEHDSLYEAYPELRNVKVRLESDTGSKN
-1263 FWEKMRAWK
+1263 
-1272 EGGAPDAAMEPSRTL
+1272 GSYDPSTNT
-1287 QQAGINELIS
+1287 ITIS
-1297 LSSMLEKADGKSQT
+1297 EDKPGDSAKVGTMLHEIQ
-1311 MREAIYDNLK
+1311 
-1321 YLQDD
+1321 
-1326 LIRPMAVGK
+1326 
-1335 KGDTLYC
+1335 
-1342 VVPARTSMD
+1342 
-1351 MPRVVEMRKTNAGYE
+1351 
-1366 VEKVSS
+1366 
-1372 LSNAAIIKTLE
+1372 
-1383 GSDLLSANVQALDHA
+1383 HA
-1398 IQDFGY
+1398 IQQIEGWESGASPEYWAAREYESGDTASDRAQELY
-1404 QTKANAQLWVRPEKA
+1404 SRILTSLDKADQNKVIRYNELDREMEATFTADPESEAGKRYA
-1419 KNGVPFAD
+1419 KYEAEQDKLYEELYKNEWFRRLLDLQRKMENPQSAYYEMYLNTAGE
-1427 IFEARDARDFEAKF
+1427 IEARNVSERYRMAQ
-1441 SLEEK
+1441 EERRK
-1446 QYARVINEQ
+1446 TAPKGADENTLFRGGGGISAEINEQ
-1455 LLENRDRILEIEPV
+1455 YKSDLERWDRGGRNGNERLILGTTGPVLQNLGAEDGNIYLNGWKISKIMRTHKEMSLQTIEALPQVLENPAIVLASRAVDTENANTRLV
-1469 YELTGGEFAQGD
+1469 MFGD
-1481 KKLSDA
+1481 VRAENGKA
-1487 VMEEFE
+1487 VQ
-1493 KFGGEVEREGFGAIK
+1493 VVL
-1508 FSKKRIKND
+1508 D
-1517 IMHGIGRMK
+1517 
-1526 AMTFAAVPSVIQNG
+1526 
-1540 VEIGSE
+1540 
-1546 ANWKGRGYDTY
+1546 
-1557 VFAAPAKFGETN
+1557 
-1569 LLIGAVVTRDNRE
+1569 LL
-1582 NKFYLHEVVDSE
+1582 
-1594 GNAIK
+1594 
-1599 IDRETG
+1599 
-1605 EIKTSSAVADGWA
+1605 
-1618 STPDALSKDRIAQT
+1618 PT
-1632 EGEVKQRFSLSE
+1632 EGGYRFEGMQKVNSAYTKDGGRLSLE
-1644 PVERAGNLIAEHNLT
+1644 
-1659 QEKLEKALEIGAFPS
+1659 
-1674 PSIAIVQAE
+1674 
-1683 QGHTNYGDYSVV
+1683 
-1695 FPASTIDPEADS
+1695 DS
-1707 RNRVYGADAWTPTSS
+1707 NVLYT
-1722 NATVEYR
+1722 
-1729 VDADAKRAFE
+1729 DAKRAAQVL
-1739 RSIRDLSGQ
+1739 RSLGYRSGSPDGSHKDGYIGSIAYD
-1748 VADGIFR
+1748 ADGVKISGEKF
-1755 GDSTLGK
+1755 
-1762 AGIEEETT
+1762 
-1770 KTSREIAEQIA
+1770 TS
-1781 QYPEV
+1781 
-1786 KAAYLADKGEN
+1786 
-1797 ISPVYKDR
+1797 
-1805 EYDNIGNA
+1805 
-1813 ALQRYTDN
+1813 
-1821 VGVQNL
+1821 
-1827 ARIIVQ
+1827 
-1833 MYVGDANSV
+1833 
-1842 AQAELQRVRQ
+1842 
-1852 AIGEEYAERFAR
+1852 
-1864 ILDRKPER
+1864 
-1872 KAERVSEYA
+1872 
-1881 ENKMYSGTRAED
+1881 
-1893 FIRHAWE
+1893 
-1900 MVQDGGQN
+1900 
-1908 RGEADKMAMQD
+1908 
-1919 ELDRKAPTQKVAA
+1919 
-1932 WAEKRLQDVIGEG
+1932 VIG
-1945 GIYNNEDRYTSRG
+1945 
-1958 DRRSFEQTHWELN
+1958 
-1971 AENLVRAMAQA
+1971 
-1982 EERGA
+1982 
-1987 NIMWYDAGGLLAAA
+1987 
-2001 TPEYRS
+2001 P
-2007 ISEIHADEGRL
+2007 L
-2018 QTLEQEAY
+2018 Q
-2026 EGKVM
+2026 
-2031 ELQQSLDNVVE
+2031 
-2042 RILQETRHKAYG
+2042 
-2054 YQDESQ
+2054 
-2060 LITEALIKTAQ
+2060 
-2071 GGDSL
+2071 
-2076 QSIREGMAA
+2076 
-2085 EEYDIDRA
+2085 
-2093 TAMQIQEL
+2093 
-2101 FQQAKEIPT
+2101 
-2110 SYFEAKPQRVV
+2110 
-2121 GFDEAVA
+2121 
-2128 LLAPASAPADLM
+2128 
-2140 ARAEDAGLRVI
+2140 
-2151 RYTGQKDRI
+2151 
-2160 RVANELPGVK
+2160 K
-2170 FSVQEEL
+2170 FSVQEDL

-2192 EREETQPEDVLGY
+2192 DREETQPEDVLGY
-2205 ADDMGEPV
+2205 ADDRGEPV

-2526 GDKVKGLN
+2526 GDKAKGLN

-2593 ATELDLNAAES
+2593 ATDLDLNAAES

-3078 FDIIGMCMNFI
+3078 FDIIGMSMNFI

-3318 NSSLTDEQKAYLFRQ
+3318 NSGLTDEQKAYLFRQ

-3474 QHNIKGKKREAIR
+3474 QHNIKGKKREAIQ

>member
-22 ATPEHGAVRQAQ
+22 ATPGHGAVRQAQ

-44 KKTTTALTG
+44 RKTTTALTG

-98 RNVGAL
+98 RNVGSL

-234 MSSDEYNKLVS
+234 MSADEYNKLVS

-276 PVMGDENYTAAGK
+276 PMMGDENYTAAGK
-289 AQQNAML
+289 AQQDAML
-296 AAAGGIPTDRN
+296 AAAGGIPEDRN

-375 YMQALDRYVKNA
+375 YMQALDRYAKNA

-402 SQLETYRQQREANGL
+402 GQLETYRQQREANGL

-461 LEQLLVRGGG
+461 LEQLLVHGVG

-491 GDYFAAGGEENINYQ
+491 GDYFAEGGEKNINYQ

-536 WAAEQIP
+536 WAAEQISG
-543 ALPTAALEMAAA
+543 LTTAALEMAAA

-562 TGTMESFAGGARQV
+562 TGTMANFAGGSRQV
-576 SPLVTSAATK
+576 SPLVTNAATK

-762 NLQMGKYA
+762 NLQMEKYA

-778 DMMLANGW
+778 DLMLANGW
-786 DHVQRSAAKKSWA
+786 DHLQRSEAKKSWA

-841 GSIEGVDAKTFSAET
+841 GSIEGVDSKTFSAET

-865 QAWDSAEENATN
+865 QAWDSAEENAAN

-884 DAEIAKMARIAES
+884 DAEIAKMARTAES

-922 INEGATATLQA
+922 INEGATANLQA

-943 PQTETRQ
+943 PQVETQQ
-950 EPVQEAT
+950 ETVQEAA
-957 QDVNVI
+957 QGVNTI

-997 GLGTGEQTGGMA
+997 GLGTGEQAGGMA
-1009 AGAAAAEG
+1009 ARAAAAEG
-1017 ERRNAYAGAG
+1017 ERRNTYTGAG

-1076 IPESMYDDGMREAK
+1076 VPESMYDDGMRAAK
-1090 QAGTALGVDVVFVR
+1090 QAGAELGVDVVFVR

-1132 ATDIQYDGGKLAQ
+1132 ATDIQYDGGQLAQ

-1217 HFTEAVQSEVQQS
+1217 QFTETVQGEVQQS

-1239 SQETRGSPPA
+1239 SQETRGSPEGRFSLAGQKARTA
-1249 NVEERSGNPEKGKT
+1249 NSQTLQIAEQMEQEGASREEIWQETGWTRTMDGKNWRFEIDNSEAEYRGGADAQFREDHADYAEYQDLLQKMFEGTISESEMQRMEQLDDIWSGEYARLRERAESGNATLADVLQHDSLYEAYPELRDVKVRLESDTGSKN
-1263 FWEKMRAWK
+1263 
-1272 EGGAPDAAMEPSRTL
+1272 GSYDPRTNTITISEDKPGDS
-1287 QQAGINELIS
+1287 AKVGI
-1297 LSSMLEKADGKSQT
+1297 MLHEIQ
-1311 MREAIYDNLK
+1311 
-1321 YLQDD
+1321 
-1326 LIRPMAVGK
+1326 
-1335 KGDTLYC
+1335 
-1342 VVPARTSMD
+1342 
-1351 MPRVVEMRKTNAGYE
+1351 
-1366 VEKVSS
+1366 
-1372 LSNAAIIKTLE
+1372 
-1383 GSDLLSANVQALDHA
+1383 HA
-1398 IQDFGY
+1398 IQQIEGWESGASPEYWAAREYESGDTASDRAQELY
-1404 QTKANAQLWVRPEKA
+1404 SRILNSLDKADQNKVIRYNELDREMEATFSADPESEAGKRYA
-1419 KNGVPFAD
+1419 KYEAEQDKLYEELYKNEWFRRLLDLQRKMENPQSAYYEMYLNTAGE
-1427 IFEARDARDFEAKF
+1427 IEARNVSERYRMAQ
-1441 SLEEK
+1441 EERRK
-1446 QYARVINEQ
+1446 TAPKGADEKTLYRGAGGISAEINEQ
-1455 LLENRDRILEIEPV
+1455 YKSDLERWDRGGRNGNERLILGTTGPVLQNLGAEDGNIYLNGWKISKIMRTHKEMSLQTIEALPQVLENPAIVLASRAVDTENANTRLV
-1469 YELTGGEFAQGD
+1469 MFGD
-1481 KKLSDA
+1481 VRAENGKA
-1487 VMEEFE
+1487 VQ
-1493 KFGGEVEREGFGAIK
+1493 VVL
-1508 FSKKRIKND
+1508 D
-1517 IMHGIGRMK
+1517 
-1526 AMTFAAVPSVIQNG
+1526 
-1540 VEIGSE
+1540 
-1546 ANWKGRGYDTY
+1546 
-1557 VFAAPAKFGETN
+1557 
-1569 LLIGAVVTRDNRE
+1569 LL
-1582 NKFYLHEVVDSE
+1582 
-1594 GNAIK
+1594 
-1599 IDRETG
+1599 
-1605 EIKTSSAVADGWA
+1605 
-1618 STPDALSKDRIAQT
+1618 PT
-1632 EGEVKQRFSLSE
+1632 EGGYRFEGMQKVNSAYTKDGGRLSLE
-1644 PVERAGNLIAEHNLT
+1644 
-1659 QEKLEKALEIGAFPS
+1659 
-1674 PSIAIVQAE
+1674 
-1683 QGHTNYGDYSVV
+1683 
-1695 FPASTIDPEADS
+1695 DS
-1707 RNRVYGADAWTPTSS
+1707 DVLYT
-1722 NATVEYR
+1722 
-1729 VDADAKRAFE
+1729 DAKRAAQVL
-1739 RSIRDLSGQ
+1739 RSLGYQSGSPDGSHKGGYIGSIAYD
-1748 VADGIFR
+1748 ADGVKISGEKF
-1755 GDSTLGK
+1755 
-1762 AGIEEETT
+1762 
-1770 KTSREIAEQIA
+1770 TS
-1781 QYPEV
+1781 
-1786 KAAYLADKGEN
+1786 
-1797 ISPVYKDR
+1797 
-1805 EYDNIGNA
+1805 
-1813 ALQRYTDN
+1813 
-1821 VGVQNL
+1821 
-1827 ARIIVQ
+1827 
-1833 MYVGDANSV
+1833 
-1842 AQAELQRVRQ
+1842 
-1852 AIGEEYAERFAR
+1852 
-1864 ILDRKPER
+1864 
-1872 KAERVSEYA
+1872 
-1881 ENKMYSGTRAED
+1881 
-1893 FIRHAWE
+1893 
-1900 MVQDGGQN
+1900 
-1908 RGEADKMAMQD
+1908 
-1919 ELDRKAPTQKVAA
+1919 
-1932 WAEKRLQDVIGEG
+1932 VIG
-1945 GIYNNEDRYTSRG
+1945 T
-1958 DRRSFEQTHWELN
+1958 
-1971 AENLVRAMAQA
+1971 
-1982 EERGA
+1982 
-1987 NIMWYDAGGLLAAA
+1987 
-2001 TPEYRS
+2001 
-2007 ISEIHADEGRL
+2007 L
-2018 QTLEQEAY
+2018 Q
-2026 EGKVM
+2026 
-2031 ELQQSLDNVVE
+2031 
-2042 RILQETRHKAYG
+2042 
-2054 YQDESQ
+2054 
-2060 LITEALIKTAQ
+2060 
-2071 GGDSL
+2071 
-2076 QSIREGMAA
+2076 
-2085 EEYDIDRA
+2085 
-2093 TAMQIQEL
+2093 
-2101 FQQAKEIPT
+2101 
-2110 SYFEAKPQRVV
+2110 
-2121 GFDEAVA
+2121 
-2128 LLAPASAPADLM
+2128 
-2140 ARAEDAGLRVI
+2140 
-2151 RYTGQKDRI
+2151 
-2160 RVANELPGVK
+2160 K

-2192 EREETQPEDVLGY
+2192 DREETQPEDVLGY
-2205 ADDMGEPV
+2205 ADDTGTLYAQFAREKVYDNLGNAVLQKYTDSVGVERLAWIAAQMDMGDARSVAATELQNIRQVVKEDYAERFGEKLDQKPNLKEQRV
-2213 LSESYFRDWVQQQTN
+2213 NEYADRVMGDSSRAESFLRHAWEMVQGVGRTVAAEQRGTVQQTPPESYFRDWVQQTN

-2328 EGVAKDS
+2328 EGVAKDR

-2517 DAVREFQGE
+2517 DEVREFQGE
-2526 GDKVKGLN
+2526 GDKAKGLN

-2578 ASPDAEAREAEIQRV
+2578 DSPDAEEREAEIQRV
-2593 ATELDLNAAES
+2593 ATDLDLNAAES
-2604 KWAQQYAQFLT
+2604 KWAQQYAQFLA

-2944 MFKPAEFVDTMMSTI
+2944 MFKPAEFVDTTMSTI

-2979 RAADAYARSIMGDRT
+2979 RSADAYARSIMGDRT

-3078 FDIIGMCMNFI
+3078 FDIIGMSMNFI

-3102 YMLNKAS
+3102 YMFNKAS

-3182 LISPESGEALL
+3182 LLSPESGEALL

-3256 NAYWASGLSSLSTK
+3256 NAYWASGLSSLSAK

-3305 TDQAQRD
+3305 SDQAQRD

-3318 NSSLTDEQKAYLFRQ
+3318 NSGLTDEQKAYLFRQ

-3426 KDEVFANM
+3426 KDEAFANM

-3474 QHNIKGKKREAIR
+3474 QHNIKGKKREAIQ

-3581 IWMQYWKKKAELS
+3581 IWMQYWRKKAELS

-3635 AERDLYKAPWH
+3635 AERDLYRAPWH

>member
-234 MSSDEYNKLVS
+234 MSADEYNKLVS

-375 YMQALDRYVKNA
+375 YMQVLDRYAKNA

-491 GDYFAAGGEENINYQ
+491 GDYFAEGGEENINYQ

-536 WAAEQIP
+536 WAAEQISG
-543 ALPTAALEMAAA
+543 LTTAALEMAASA
-555 STIAGAA
+555 TIAGAA
-562 TGTMESFAGGARQV
+562 TGTMASFAGGGRQV

-586 AEKFAQMAKQGSNI
+586 AEKFAQMAKRGSNI

-653 GKVTELV
+653 GKVTEFC
-660 YKMTNNETI
+660 YKLFKNETI
-669 RKIVSSAAFDRIGE
+669 RKIISSEFFDRIGE

-762 NLQMGKYA
+762 NLQMEKYA

-778 DMMLANGW
+778 DLMLANGW
-786 DHVQRSAAKKSWA
+786 DHVQRSTAKKSWA

-841 GSIEGVDAKTFSAET
+841 GSIEGVDAKTFSEET

-884 DAEIAKMARIAES
+884 DAEIAKMARTAES

-922 INEGATATLQA
+922 INEGATANLQA

-943 PQTETRQ
+943 PKAETRQ
-950 EPVQEAT
+950 EPVQEAA
-957 QDVNVI
+957 QGVNTI

-997 GLGTGEQTGGMA
+997 GLGAGEQTGGMA
-1009 AGAAAAEG
+1009 AGAAAAEA
-1017 ERRNAYAGAG
+1017 ERRNTYAGAG

-1090 QAGTALGVDVVFVR
+1090 QAGAELGVDVVFVR

-1132 ATDIQYDGGKLAQ
+1132 TTDIQYDGGKLAQ

-1217 HFTEAVQSEVQQS
+1217 QFAEAVQSEVQQS

-1239 SQETRGSPPA
+1239 SQETRGSPEGRFSIQELE
-1249 NVEERSGNPEKGKT
+1249 NGERIAVIEDGQDEFDRAKPSQYAAIAKRVIMREFAGKT
-1263 FWEKMRAWK
+1263 LPLSTEDLARVNRNTAGEYAYPSNRLEAGTTEYNAKMRASTELADLLAVSEFSHWAEDHK
-1272 EGGAPDAAMEPSRTL
+1272 NHDAAELGFDYYTTKFEVDGHLFEGLINIANSNSGRTL
-1287 QQAGINELIS
+1287 YDVTKIREIPATSRKPATLMAQSAPTFGNLSEESISQDQA
-1297 LSSMLEKADGKSQT
+1297 D
-1311 MREAIYDNLK
+1311 
-1321 YLQDD
+1321 
-1326 LIRPMAVGK
+1326 
-1335 KGDTLYC
+1335 
-1342 VVPARTSMD
+1342 
-1351 MPRVVEMRKTNAGYE
+1351 
-1366 VEKVSS
+1366 
-1372 LSNAAIIKTLE
+1372 
-1383 GSDLLSANVQALDHA
+1383 
-1398 IQDFGY
+1398 
-1404 QTKANAQLWVRPEKA
+1404 
-1419 KNGVPFAD
+1419 
-1427 IFEARDARDFEAKF
+1427 
-1441 SLEEK
+1441 
-1446 QYARVINEQ
+1446 
-1455 LLENRDRILEIEPV
+1455 
-1469 YELTGGEFAQGD
+1469 
-1481 KKLSDA
+1481 
-1487 VMEEFE
+1487 
-1493 KFGGEVEREGFGAIK
+1493 
-1508 FSKKRIKND
+1508 
-1517 IMHGIGRMK
+1517 
-1526 AMTFAAVPSVIQNG
+1526 
-1540 VEIGSE
+1540 
-1546 ANWKGRGYDTY
+1546 
-1557 VFAAPAKFGETN
+1557 
-1569 LLIGAVVTRDNRE
+1569 
-1582 NKFYLHEVVDSE
+1582 
-1594 GNAIK
+1594 
-1599 IDRETG
+1599 
-1605 EIKTSSAVADGWA
+1605 
-1618 STPDALSKDRIAQT
+1618 
-1632 EGEVKQRFSLSE
+1632 VKQRFSLSE

-1881 ENKMYSGTRAED
+1881 ENKMYSSMRAED

-1900 MVQDGGQN
+1900 MVQEGGQN
-1908 RGEADKMAMQD
+1908 RGDVDKMAMQD
-1919 ELDRKAPTQKVAA
+1919 ELDRKAPTQDVAV
-1932 WAEKRLQDVIGEG
+1932 WAEKQLQDVIGEG

-2042 RILQETRHKAYG
+2042 RILQETKHKAYG

-2060 LITEALIKTAQ
+2060 IITEALIKTAQ

-2128 LLAPASAPADLM
+2128 LLAPESAPADLM
-2140 ARAEDAGLRVI
+2140 ERAEDAGLRVI
-2151 RYTGQKDRI
+2151 RYTGQEDRI

-2192 EREETQPEDVLGY
+2192 DREETQPEDVLGY
-2205 ADDMGEPV
+2205 ADDRGEPI

-2905 TAEFA
+2905 ALEFS

-3078 FDIIGMCMNFI
+3078 FDIIGMSMNFI

-3109 NAMFGVD
+3109 NAMFGTD

-3182 LISPESGEALL
+3182 VISPESGEALL

-3305 TDQAQRD
+3305 SDQAQRD

-3318 NSSLTDEQKAYLFRQ
+3318 NSGLTDEQKAYLFRQ

-3426 KDEVFANM
+3426 KDEAFANM

-3474 QHNIKGKKREAIR
+3474 QHNIKGKKREAIQ

-3551 TSLYKALSTVLSEE
+3551 TSLYRALSTVLSEE

-3581 IWMQYWKKKAELS
+3581 IWMQYWQKKAELS

-3607 KKAKILALIN
+3607 KKAKILDLIN
-3617 SLQLTAEQKD
+3617 SLQLTTEQKD

>member
-22 ATPEHGAVRQAQ
+22 ATPGHGAVRQAQ

-44 KKTTTALTG
+44 RKTTTALTG

-98 RNVGAL
+98 RNVGSL

-234 MSSDEYNKLVS
+234 MSADKYNKLVS

-289 AQQNAML
+289 AQQDAML
-296 AAAGGIPTDRN
+296 AAAGGIPEDRN

-375 YMQALDRYVKNA
+375 YMQALDRYAKNA

-402 SQLETYRQQREANGL
+402 GQLETYRQQREANGL

-461 LEQLLVRGGG
+461 LEQLLVHGGG

-491 GDYFAAGGEENINYQ
+491 GDYFAEGGEKNINYQ

-536 WAAEQIP
+536 WAAEQISG
-543 ALPTAALEMAAA
+543 LTTAALEMAAA

-562 TGTMESFAGGARQV
+562 TGTMANFAGGSRQV
-576 SPLVTSAATK
+576 SPLVTNAATK

-762 NLQMGKYA
+762 NLQMEKYA

-778 DMMLANGW
+778 DLMLANGW
-786 DHVQRSAAKKSWA
+786 DHVQRSTAKKSWA

-841 GSIEGVDAKTFSAET
+841 GSIEGVDSKTFSAET

-865 QAWDSAEENATN
+865 QAWDSAEENAAN

-884 DAEIAKMARIAES
+884 DAEIAKMARTAES

-922 INEGATATLQA
+922 INEGATANLQA

-943 PQTETRQ
+943 PQAETQQ
-950 EPVQEAT
+950 ETVQEAA
-957 QDVNVI
+957 QGVNTI

-997 GLGTGEQTGGMA
+997 GLGTGEQAGGMA

-1017 ERRNAYAGAG
+1017 ERRNTYTGAG

-1076 IPESMYDDGMREAK
+1076 VPESMYDDGMRAAK
-1090 QAGTALGVDVVFVR
+1090 QAGAELGVDVVFVR

-1132 ATDIQYDGGKLAQ
+1132 ATDIQYDGGQLAQ

-1217 HFTEAVQSEVQQS
+1217 QFTETVQGEVQQS

-1239 SQETRGSPPA
+1239 SQETRGSP
-1249 NVEERSGNPEKGKT
+1249 
-1263 FWEKMRAWK
+1263 
-1272 EGGAPDAAMEPSRTL
+1272 EGR
-1287 QQAGINELIS
+1287 
-1297 LSSMLEKADGKSQT
+1297 
-1311 MREAIYDNLK
+1311 
-1321 YLQDD
+1321 
-1326 LIRPMAVGK
+1326 
-1335 KGDTLYC
+1335 
-1342 VVPARTSMD
+1342 
-1351 MPRVVEMRKTNAGYE
+1351 
-1366 VEKVSS
+1366 
-1372 LSNAAIIKTLE
+1372 
-1383 GSDLLSANVQALDHA
+1383 
-1398 IQDFGY
+1398 
-1404 QTKANAQLWVRPEKA
+1404 
-1419 KNGVPFAD
+1419 
-1427 IFEARDARDFEAKF
+1427 F

-1446 QYARVINEQ
+1446 RYAKIINEQ
-1455 LLENRDRILEIEPV
+1455 LLENRERIEEIDPV
-1469 YELTGGEFAQGD
+1469 YELTGEEFAHSD

-1493 KFGGEVEREGFGAIK
+1493 KFGGEVEREGFGTVK

-1540 VEIGSE
+1540 VEIGRE

-1557 VFAAPAKFGETN
+1557 VFAAPAKLGDTG

-1599 IDRETG
+1599 IDRATG
-1605 EIKTSSAVADGWA
+1605 EIKTSSDVSDGWA
-1618 STPDALSKDRIAQT
+1618 STPDALSGNSIAQT
-1632 EGEVKQRFSLSE
+1632 GEDVKQRFSLSE

-1797 ISPVYKDR
+1797 INPVYKAR

-1813 ALQRYTDN
+1813 VLQRYTDN

-1827 ARIIVQ
+1827 AWIIAQ
-1833 MYVGDANSV
+1833 MDMGDAQSV

-1881 ENKMYSGTRAED
+1881 ENKMYSSMRAED

-1900 MVQDGGQN
+1900 MVQDGGQI
-1908 RGEADKMAMQD
+1908 RGDVDKMAMQD
-1919 ELDRKAPTQKVAA
+1919 ELDRKAPTQDVAV
-1932 WAEKRLQDVIGEG
+1932 WAEKQLQDVIGEG

-2042 RILQETRHKAYG
+2042 RILQETKHKAYG

-2093 TAMQIQEL
+2093 TAMQIQEV
-2101 FQQAKEIPT
+2101 FRQAKEIPT

-2128 LLAPASAPADLM
+2128 LLAPESAPADLM
-2140 ARAEDAGLRVI
+2140 ERAEDAGLRVL
-2151 RYTGQKDRI
+2151 RYTDNADRI

-2170 FSVQEEL
+2170 FSVQEDL

-2192 EREETQPEDVLGY
+2192 DREETQPEEVLGY
-2205 ADDMGEPV
+2205 ADDRGEPI

-2593 ATELDLNAAES
+2593 ATDLDLNAAES

-2778 SGQRDEKLDFLRELK
+2778 SGKRDEKLDFLRELK

-2944 MFKPAEFVDTMMSTI
+2944 MFKPAEFVDTTMSTI

-3078 FDIIGMCMNFI
+3078 FDIIGMSMNFI

-3102 YMLNKAS
+3102 YMFNKAS

-3124 QEGFDWGNAVED
+3124 QEGFDWGNAAED

-3182 LISPESGEALL
+3182 LLSPESGEALL

-3305 TDQAQRD
+3305 SDQAQRD

-3318 NSSLTDEQKAYLFRQ
+3318 NSGLTDEQKAYLFRQ

-3353 ETLMDEGV
+3353 EALMDEGV

-3426 KDEVFANM
+3426 KDEAFANM

-3474 QHNIKGKKREAIR
+3474 QHNIKGKKREAIQ

-3581 IWMQYWKKKAELS
+3581 IWMQYWRKKAELS

-3635 AERDLYKAPWH
+3635 AERDLYRAPWH

>member
-1 MPRDAM
+1 M
-7 AEWLAKRNAEKAAQR
+7 ARIAVKEWLAKKDAEKAAQR

-34 IKVDQILEQA
+34 IKVDQILDQS
-44 KKTTTALTG
+44 KKALEPFGIRQKKQSNKPTSQKRETTGRLA
-53 VKTGKTEKSSTP
+53 VK
-65 VRQEEGRDAMAE
+65 E
-77 WLAARKE
+77 WLEEKDKA
-84 SKVQQI
+84 KVQQI

-98 RNVGAL
+98 RNVGSL

-155 MDKTGPYRQRLTRVR
+155 MDKTGPYRQRLTRSR

-234 MSSDEYNKLVS
+234 MSADEYNKLVS
-245 EVYDAYD
+245 EVYDAYN

-265 REQKWTDALRG
+265 HEQKWTDALRG

-289 AQQNAML
+289 AQQDAML
-296 AAAGGIPTDRN
+296 AAAGGIPEDRN

-316 QSTTRENIQYK
+316 QGTTRENIQYK

-375 YMQALDRYVKNA
+375 YMQALDRYAKNA

-402 SQLETYRQQREANGL
+402 GQLETYRQQREANGL
-417 RANEKGAEDAL
+417 RANEQAAEDAL

-461 LEQLLVRGGG
+461 LEQLLVHGGG

-491 GDYFAAGGEENINYQ
+491 GDYFAEGGEKNINYQ

-536 WAAEQIP
+536 WAAEQISG
-543 ALPTAALEMAAA
+543 LTTAALEMAAA

-562 TGTMESFAGGARQV
+562 TGTMANFAGGSRQV
-576 SPLVTSAATK
+576 SPLVTNAATK

-762 NLQMGKYA
+762 NLQMEKYA

-778 DMMLANGW
+778 DLMLANGW
-786 DHVQRSAAKKSWA
+786 DHLQRSEAKKSWA

-841 GSIEGVDAKTFSAET
+841 GSIEGVDSKTFSAET

-865 QAWDSAEENATN
+865 QAWDSAVENAEN

-884 DAEIAKMARIAES
+884 DAEIAKMARTAES

-922 INEGATATLQA
+922 INEGATANLQA

-943 PQTETRQ
+943 PQVETQ
-950 EPVQEAT
+950 KETVQEAA
-957 QDVNVI
+957 QGVNTI

-997 GLGTGEQTGGMA
+997 GLGTREQTGGMA
-1009 AGAAAAEG
+1009 AGAAAAEA

-1076 IPESMYDDGMREAK
+1076 IPERMYDDGMRAAK
-1090 QAGTALGVDVVFVR
+1090 QAGAELDVDVVFVR

-1132 ATDIQYDGGKLAQ
+1132 ATDIQYDGGQLAQ

-1217 HFTEAVQSEVQQS
+1217 QFTETVQGEVQQS

-1239 SQETRGSPPA
+1239 SQETRGSPEGRFSLAGQKARTA
-1249 NVEERSGNPEKGKT
+1249 NSQTLQFAEQMEQEGASREEIWQETGWTRAMDGQSWRFEIDNSEAEYRGGGDAQFRKDHADYAEYQDLLQKMFEGTISESEMQRMEQLDDIWSGEYARLRERVESGNATLADVLQHDSLYEAYPELRDVKVRLESDTGSKNGSYDPNT
-1263 FWEKMRAWK
+1263 N
-1272 EGGAPDAAMEPSRTL
+1272 T
-1287 QQAGINELIS
+1287 ITIS
-1297 LSSMLEKADGKSQT
+1297 EDKPGDSAKVGTMLHEIQ
-1311 MREAIYDNLK
+1311 
-1321 YLQDD
+1321 
-1326 LIRPMAVGK
+1326 
-1335 KGDTLYC
+1335 
-1342 VVPARTSMD
+1342 
-1351 MPRVVEMRKTNAGYE
+1351 
-1366 VEKVSS
+1366 
-1372 LSNAAIIKTLE
+1372 
-1383 GSDLLSANVQALDHA
+1383 HA
-1398 IQDFGY
+1398 IQQIEGWESGASPEYWAAREYENGDTASDRAQELY
-1404 QTKANAQLWVRPEKA
+1404 SRILNSLDKADQNKVIRYNELDREMEATFSADPESEAGKRYA
-1419 KNGVPFAD
+1419 KYEAEQDKLYEELYKNEWFRRLLGLQRKMENPQSAYYEMYLNTAGE
-1427 IFEARDARDFEAKF
+1427 IEARNVSERYRMAQ
-1441 SLEEK
+1441 EERRK
-1446 QYARVINEQ
+1446 TAPKGADENTLYRGAGGISAEINEQ
-1455 LLENRDRILEIEPV
+1455 YKSDLERWDRGGRNGNERLILGTTGPILQNLGAEDGNIYLNGWKISKIMRTHKEMSLQTIEALPQVLENPAIVLASRAVDTENANTRLV
-1469 YELTGGEFAQGD
+1469 MFGD
-1481 KKLSDA
+1481 VRAENGKA
-1487 VMEEFE
+1487 VQ
-1493 KFGGEVEREGFGAIK
+1493 VVL
-1508 FSKKRIKND
+1508 D
-1517 IMHGIGRMK
+1517 
-1526 AMTFAAVPSVIQNG
+1526 
-1540 VEIGSE
+1540 
-1546 ANWKGRGYDTY
+1546 
-1557 VFAAPAKFGETN
+1557 
-1569 LLIGAVVTRDNRE
+1569 LL
-1582 NKFYLHEVVDSE
+1582 
-1594 GNAIK
+1594 
-1599 IDRETG
+1599 
-1605 EIKTSSAVADGWA
+1605 
-1618 STPDALSKDRIAQT
+1618 PT
-1632 EGEVKQRFSLSE
+1632 EGGYRFEGMQKVNSAYTKDGGRLSLE
-1644 PVERAGNLIAEHNLT
+1644 
-1659 QEKLEKALEIGAFPS
+1659 
-1674 PSIAIVQAE
+1674 
-1683 QGHTNYGDYSVV
+1683 
-1695 FPASTIDPEADS
+1695 DS
-1707 RNRVYGADAWTPTSS
+1707 DVLYT
-1722 NATVEYR
+1722 
-1729 VDADAKRAFE
+1729 DAKRAAQVL
-1739 RSIRDLSGQ
+1739 RSLGYQSGSPDGSHKGGYIGSIAYD
-1748 VADGIFR
+1748 ADGVKISGEKF
-1755 GDSTLGK
+1755 
-1762 AGIEEETT
+1762 
-1770 KTSREIAEQIA
+1770 TS
-1781 QYPEV
+1781 
-1786 KAAYLADKGEN
+1786 
-1797 ISPVYKDR
+1797 
-1805 EYDNIGNA
+1805 
-1813 ALQRYTDN
+1813 
-1821 VGVQNL
+1821 
-1827 ARIIVQ
+1827 
-1833 MYVGDANSV
+1833 
-1842 AQAELQRVRQ
+1842 
-1852 AIGEEYAERFAR
+1852 
-1864 ILDRKPER
+1864 
-1872 KAERVSEYA
+1872 
-1881 ENKMYSGTRAED
+1881 
-1893 FIRHAWE
+1893 
-1900 MVQDGGQN
+1900 
-1908 RGEADKMAMQD
+1908 
-1919 ELDRKAPTQKVAA
+1919 
-1932 WAEKRLQDVIGEG
+1932 VIG
-1945 GIYNNEDRYTSRG
+1945 T
-1958 DRRSFEQTHWELN
+1958 
-1971 AENLVRAMAQA
+1971 
-1982 EERGA
+1982 
-1987 NIMWYDAGGLLAAA
+1987 
-2001 TPEYRS
+2001 
-2007 ISEIHADEGRL
+2007 L
-2018 QTLEQEAY
+2018 Q
-2026 EGKVM
+2026 
-2031 ELQQSLDNVVE
+2031 
-2042 RILQETRHKAYG
+2042 
-2054 YQDESQ
+2054 
-2060 LITEALIKTAQ
+2060 
-2071 GGDSL
+2071 
-2076 QSIREGMAA
+2076 
-2085 EEYDIDRA
+2085 
-2093 TAMQIQEL
+2093 
-2101 FQQAKEIPT
+2101 
-2110 SYFEAKPQRVV
+2110 
-2121 GFDEAVA
+2121 
-2128 LLAPASAPADLM
+2128 
-2140 ARAEDAGLRVI
+2140 
-2151 RYTGQKDRI
+2151 
-2160 RVANELPGVK
+2160 K

-2192 EREETQPEDVLGY
+2192 DREETQPEDVLGY
-2205 ADDMGEPV
+2205 ADDTGTLYAQFAREKVYDNLGNAVLQKYTDSVGVERLAWIAAQMDMGDARSVAATELQNIRQVVKEDYAERFGEKLDQKPNLKEQRV
-2213 LSESYFRDWVQQQTN
+2213 NEYADRVMGDSSRAESFLRHAWEMVQGVGRTVAAEQRGTVQQTPPESYFRDWVQQQTN

-2328 EGVAKDS
+2328 EGVAKDR

-2526 GDKVKGLN
+2526 GDKAKGLN

-2593 ATELDLNAAES
+2593 ATDLDLNAAES

-2944 MFKPAEFVDTMMSTI
+2944 MFKPAEFVDTTMSTI

-2979 RAADAYARSIMGDRT
+2979 RSADAYARSIMGDRT

-3078 FDIIGMCMNFI
+3078 FDIIGMSMNFI

-3102 YMLNKAS
+3102 YMFNKAS

-3124 QEGFDWGNAVED
+3124 QEGFDWGNAAED

-3182 LISPESGEALL
+3182 LLSPESGEALL

-3305 TDQAQRD
+3305 SDQAQRD

-3318 NSSLTDEQKAYLFRQ
+3318 NSGLTDEQKAYLFRQ

-3353 ETLMDEGV
+3353 EALMDEGV

-3426 KDEVFANM
+3426 KDEAFANM

-3474 QHNIKGKKREAIR
+3474 QHKIKGKKREAIQ

-3581 IWMQYWKKKAELS
+3581 IWMQYWRKKAELS

-3635 AERDLYKAPWH
+3635 AERDLYRAPWH

>member
-234 MSSDEYNKLVS
+234 MSADEYNKLVS

-375 YMQALDRYVKNA
+375 YMQVLDRYAKNA

-491 GDYFAAGGEENINYQ
+491 GDYFAEGGEENINYR

-536 WAAEQIP
+536 WAAEQISG
-543 ALPTAALEMAAA
+543 LTTAALEMAAA

-562 TGTMESFAGGARQV
+562 TGTMANFAGGSRQV
-576 SPLVTSAATK
+576 SPLVTNAATK

-762 NLQMGKYA
+762 NLQMEKYA

-778 DMMLANGW
+778 DLMLANGW

-865 QAWDSAEENATN
+865 QAWDSAEENAAN

-922 INEGATATLQA
+922 INEGATANLQA

-943 PQTETRQ
+943 PQAETQQ
-950 EPVQEAT
+950 ETVQEAAKG
-957 QDVNVI
+957 VNTI

-1017 ERRNAYAGAG
+1017 ERRNTYAGAG

-1055 QSDTSLAQL
+1055 RSDTSLAQL

-1090 QAGTALGVDVVFVR
+1090 QAGAELGVDVVFVR

-1132 ATDIQYDGGKLAQ
+1132 ATDIQYDGGQLAQ
-1145 HELFHVRANKDP
+1145 HELFHVRANKNP

-1217 HFTEAVQSEVQQS
+1217 QFTEAVQSEVQQS

-1239 SQETRGSPPA
+1239 SQETRGSPEGRFSLAGQKARTA
-1249 NVEERSGNPEKGKT
+1249 NSQTLQLAEQMEQEGASSEEIWQETGWTRSMDGQSWRFEIDNSEAEYRGGGDAQFREDHADYAEYQDLLQKMFEGTISESEMQRMEKLDDIWSGEYARLRERVESGNATLADVLEHDSLYEAYPELRNVKVRLESDTGSKN
-1263 FWEKMRAWK
+1263 
-1272 EGGAPDAAMEPSRTL
+1272 GSYDPSTNT
-1287 QQAGINELIS
+1287 ITIS
-1297 LSSMLEKADGKSQT
+1297 EDKPGDSAKVGTMLHEIQ
-1311 MREAIYDNLK
+1311 
-1321 YLQDD
+1321 
-1326 LIRPMAVGK
+1326 
-1335 KGDTLYC
+1335 
-1342 VVPARTSMD
+1342 
-1351 MPRVVEMRKTNAGYE
+1351 
-1366 VEKVSS
+1366 
-1372 LSNAAIIKTLE
+1372 
-1383 GSDLLSANVQALDHA
+1383 HA
-1398 IQDFGY
+1398 IQQIEGWESGASPEYWAAREYESGDTASDRAQEIY
-1404 QTKANAQLWVRPEKA
+1404 SRILNSLDKADQNKVIRYNELDREMEATFTADPESEAGKRYA
-1419 KNGVPFAD
+1419 KYEAEQDKLYEELYKNEWFRRLLDLQRKMENPQSAYYEMYLNTAGE
-1427 IFEARDARDFEAKF
+1427 IEARNVSERYRMAQ
-1441 SLEEK
+1441 EERRK
-1446 QYARVINEQ
+1446 TAPKGADENTLFRGAGGISAEINEQ
-1455 LLENRDRILEIEPV
+1455 YKSELERWDKEGRNGNERLILGTTGPILQNLGAENGNIYLNGWKISKIMHTHKEMSMQTFEALPQVLENPSLVLASRAVRTRGANTRLVMFGDVRAENGKAVQVVLDLLPAEGGYRLDGMQKVNSAYTKDGGRLSLE
-1469 YELTGGEFAQGD
+1469 D
-1481 KKLSDA
+1481 SD
-1487 VMEEFE
+1487 VLY
-1493 KFGGEVEREGFGAIK
+1493 
-1508 FSKKRIKND
+1508 
-1517 IMHGIGRMK
+1517 
-1526 AMTFAAVPSVIQNG
+1526 T
-1540 VEIGSE
+1540 
-1546 ANWKGRGYDTY
+1546 
-1557 VFAAPAKFGETN
+1557 
-1569 LLIGAVVTRDNRE
+1569 
-1582 NKFYLHEVVDSE
+1582 
-1594 GNAIK
+1594 
-1599 IDRETG
+1599 
-1605 EIKTSSAVADGWA
+1605 
-1618 STPDALSKDRIAQT
+1618 
-1632 EGEVKQRFSLSE
+1632 
-1644 PVERAGNLIAEHNLT
+1644 
-1659 QEKLEKALEIGAFPS
+1659 
-1674 PSIAIVQAE
+1674 
-1683 QGHTNYGDYSVV
+1683 
-1695 FPASTIDPEADS
+1695 
-1707 RNRVYGADAWTPTSS
+1707 
-1722 NATVEYR
+1722 
-1729 VDADAKRAFE
+1729 DAKRAAQVL
-1739 RSIRDLSGQ
+1739 RSLGYRSGSPDGLHKDGYIGSIAYD
-1748 VADGIFR
+1748 ADGVKISGEKF
-1755 GDSTLGK
+1755 
-1762 AGIEEETT
+1762 
-1770 KTSREIAEQIA
+1770 TS
-1781 QYPEV
+1781 
-1786 KAAYLADKGEN
+1786 
-1797 ISPVYKDR
+1797 
-1805 EYDNIGNA
+1805 
-1813 ALQRYTDN
+1813 
-1821 VGVQNL
+1821 
-1827 ARIIVQ
+1827 
-1833 MYVGDANSV
+1833 
-1842 AQAELQRVRQ
+1842 
-1852 AIGEEYAERFAR
+1852 
-1864 ILDRKPER
+1864 
-1872 KAERVSEYA
+1872 
-1881 ENKMYSGTRAED
+1881 
-1893 FIRHAWE
+1893 
-1900 MVQDGGQN
+1900 
-1908 RGEADKMAMQD
+1908 
-1919 ELDRKAPTQKVAA
+1919 
-1932 WAEKRLQDVIGEG
+1932 VIG
-1945 GIYNNEDRYTSRG
+1945 
-1958 DRRSFEQTHWELN
+1958 
-1971 AENLVRAMAQA
+1971 
-1982 EERGA
+1982 
-1987 NIMWYDAGGLLAAA
+1987 
-2001 TPEYRS
+2001 P
-2007 ISEIHADEGRL
+2007 L
-2018 QTLEQEAY
+2018 Q
-2026 EGKVM
+2026 
-2031 ELQQSLDNVVE
+2031 
-2042 RILQETRHKAYG
+2042 
-2054 YQDESQ
+2054 
-2060 LITEALIKTAQ
+2060 
-2071 GGDSL
+2071 
-2076 QSIREGMAA
+2076 
-2085 EEYDIDRA
+2085 
-2093 TAMQIQEL
+2093 
-2101 FQQAKEIPT
+2101 
-2110 SYFEAKPQRVV
+2110 
-2121 GFDEAVA
+2121 
-2128 LLAPASAPADLM
+2128 
-2140 ARAEDAGLRVI
+2140 
-2151 RYTGQKDRI
+2151 
-2160 RVANELPGVK
+2160 K

-2205 ADDMGEPV
+2205 ADDRGEPI

-2526 GDKVKGLN
+2526 GDKAKGLN

-2593 ATELDLNAAES
+2593 ETDLGLNAAES
-2604 KWAQQYAQFLT
+2604 KWAQQYAQFLA

-3078 FDIIGMCMNFI
+3078 FDIIGMSMNFI

-3109 NAMFGVD
+3109 NAMFGTD

-3150 LSGMVG
+3150 LSGMAG

-3182 LISPESGEALL
+3182 VISPESGEALL

-3223 GFGDKERLQ
+3223 GFGNKERLQ

-3474 QHNIKGKKREAIR
+3474 QHNIKGKKREAIQ

>member
-22 ATPEHGAVRQAQ
+22 ATPGHGAVRQAQ

-98 RNVGAL
+98 RNVGSL

-181 LNQNQTA
+181 LNQNQTP

-234 MSSDEYNKLVS
+234 MSADEYNKLVS

-375 YMQALDRYVKNA
+375 YMQALDRYAKNA

-417 RANEKGAEDAL
+417 RANEQGAEDAL

-491 GDYFAAGGEENINYQ
+491 GDYFAEGGEKNINYR

-536 WAAEQIP
+536 WAAEQISG
-543 ALPTAALEMAAA
+543 LTTAALEMAAA

-562 TGTMESFAGGARQV
+562 TGTMANFAGGSRQV
-576 SPLVTSAATK
+576 SPLVTNAATK
-586 AEKFAQMAKQGSNI
+586 AEKFALMAKQGSNI

-762 NLQMGKYA
+762 NLQMEKYA

-778 DMMLANGW
+778 DLMLANGW
-786 DHVQRSAAKKSWA
+786 DHVQRSTAKKSWA

-841 GSIEGVDAKTFSAET
+841 GSIEGVDSKTFSAET

-865 QAWDSAEENATN
+865 QAWDSAAENAAN

-884 DAEIAKMARIAES
+884 DAEIAKMARTAES

-922 INEGATATLQA
+922 INEGATANLQA

-943 PQTETRQ
+943 PQAETRQ

-1017 ERRNAYAGAG
+1017 ERRNAYAGTG

-1076 IPESMYDDGMREAK
+1076 IPESMYDDGMRAAK
-1090 QAGTALGVDVVFVR
+1090 QAGAELGVDVVFVR

-1119 GVYDAAAKRAVVS
+1119 GVYDAEAKRAVVS

-1217 HFTEAVQSEVQQS
+1217 QFTEAVQSEVQQS

-1441 SLEEK
+1441 SLAGQKARTANSQTLQLAEQMEQEGASREEIWQETGWTRSMDGQSWRFEIDNSEAEYRGGGDAQFRK
-1446 QYARVINEQ
+1446 DHADYAEYQDLLQKMFEGTISESEMQRMEQLDDIWSREYARLRERVERGNATLADVLQHDSLYEAYPELRDVKVRLESDTGSKNGSYDPSTNTITISEDKPGDSAKVGTMLHEIQHAIQQIEGWESGASPEYWAEREYESGDTASDRAQELYSRILNSLDKADQNKVIRYNELDREMEATFSADPESEVGKRYAKYEAEQDKLYEELYKNEWFRRLLDLQRKMENPQSAYYEMYLNTAGEIEARNVSERYRMAQEERRKTAPKGADENTLFRGGGGISAEINEQ
-1455 LLENRDRILEIEPV
+1455 YKSELERWDREGRNGNERLILGTTGPILQNLGAEDGNIYLNGWKISKIMHTHKEMSMQTFEALPQVLENPSLVLASRAVRTRGANTRLV
-1469 YELTGGEFAQGD
+1469 MFGD
-1481 KKLSDA
+1481 VRAENGKA
-1487 VMEEFE
+1487 VQ
-1493 KFGGEVEREGFGAIK
+1493 VVL
-1508 FSKKRIKND
+1508 D
-1517 IMHGIGRMK
+1517 
-1526 AMTFAAVPSVIQNG
+1526 
-1540 VEIGSE
+1540 
-1546 ANWKGRGYDTY
+1546 
-1557 VFAAPAKFGETN
+1557 
-1569 LLIGAVVTRDNRE
+1569 LL
-1582 NKFYLHEVVDSE
+1582 
-1594 GNAIK
+1594 
-1599 IDRETG
+1599 
-1605 EIKTSSAVADGWA
+1605 
-1618 STPDALSKDRIAQT
+1618 PT
-1632 EGEVKQRFSLSE
+1632 EGGYRLDGMQKVNSAYTKDGGRLSLE
-1644 PVERAGNLIAEHNLT
+1644 
-1659 QEKLEKALEIGAFPS
+1659 
-1674 PSIAIVQAE
+1674 
-1683 QGHTNYGDYSVV
+1683 
-1695 FPASTIDPEADS
+1695 DS
-1707 RNRVYGADAWTPTSS
+1707 DVLYT
-1722 NATVEYR
+1722 
-1729 VDADAKRAFE
+1729 DAKRAAQVL
-1739 RSIRDLSGQ
+1739 RSLGYRSGSP
-1748 VADGIFR
+1748 DGLHKDGYIGSIAYDDDGVKISGEKF
-1755 GDSTLGK
+1755 
-1762 AGIEEETT
+1762 
-1770 KTSREIAEQIA
+1770 TS
-1781 QYPEV
+1781 
-1786 KAAYLADKGEN
+1786 
-1797 ISPVYKDR
+1797 
-1805 EYDNIGNA
+1805 
-1813 ALQRYTDN
+1813 
-1821 VGVQNL
+1821 
-1827 ARIIVQ
+1827 
-1833 MYVGDANSV
+1833 
-1842 AQAELQRVRQ
+1842 
-1852 AIGEEYAERFAR
+1852 
-1864 ILDRKPER
+1864 
-1872 KAERVSEYA
+1872 
-1881 ENKMYSGTRAED
+1881 
-1893 FIRHAWE
+1893 
-1900 MVQDGGQN
+1900 
-1908 RGEADKMAMQD
+1908 
-1919 ELDRKAPTQKVAA
+1919 
-1932 WAEKRLQDVIGEG
+1932 VIG
-1945 GIYNNEDRYTSRG
+1945 
-1958 DRRSFEQTHWELN
+1958 
-1971 AENLVRAMAQA
+1971 
-1982 EERGA
+1982 
-1987 NIMWYDAGGLLAAA
+1987 
-2001 TPEYRS
+2001 P
-2007 ISEIHADEGRL
+2007 L
-2018 QTLEQEAY
+2018 Q
-2026 EGKVM
+2026 
-2031 ELQQSLDNVVE
+2031 
-2042 RILQETRHKAYG
+2042 
-2054 YQDESQ
+2054 
-2060 LITEALIKTAQ
+2060 
-2071 GGDSL
+2071 
-2076 QSIREGMAA
+2076 
-2085 EEYDIDRA
+2085 
-2093 TAMQIQEL
+2093 
-2101 FQQAKEIPT
+2101 
-2110 SYFEAKPQRVV
+2110 
-2121 GFDEAVA
+2121 
-2128 LLAPASAPADLM
+2128 
-2140 ARAEDAGLRVI
+2140 
-2151 RYTGQKDRI
+2151 
-2160 RVANELPGVK
+2160 K

-2192 EREETQPEDVLGY
+2192 DREETQPEDVLGY

-2526 GDKVKGLN
+2526 GDKAKGLN

-2593 ATELDLNAAES
+2593 ATDLDLNAAES

-2905 TAEFA
+2905 ALEFS

-2964 YLDAIRDGKTHEEAM
+2964 YLDALRDGKTHEEAM

-3078 FDIIGMCMNFI
+3078 FDIIGMSMNFI

-3182 LISPESGEALL
+3182 VISPESGEALL

-3270 DTQTWQTLSKDGADP
+3270 DTQTWQTLSKNGADP

-3298 NADDTLT
+3298 NADNTLT

-3426 KDEVFANM
+3426 KDEAFANM

-3474 QHNIKGKKREAIR
+3474 QHNIKGKKREAIQ

>member
-22 ATPEHGAVRQAQ
+22 ATPGHGAVRQAQ

-44 KKTTTALTG
+44 RKTTTALTG

-98 RNVGAL
+98 RNVGSL

-155 MDKTGPYRQRLTRVR
+155 MDKTGPYRQRLTRSR

-234 MSSDEYNKLVS
+234 MSADEYNKLVS
-245 EVYDAYD
+245 EVYDAYN

-276 PVMGDENYTAAGK
+276 PVIGDENYTAAGK
-289 AQQNAML
+289 AQQDAML
-296 AAAGGIPTDRN
+296 AAAGGIPEDRN

-316 QSTTRENIQYK
+316 QGTTRENIQYK

-375 YMQALDRYVKNA
+375 YMQALDRYAKNA

-402 SQLETYRQQREANGL
+402 GQLETYRQQREDNGL
-417 RANEKGAEDAL
+417 RANEQAAEDAL

-461 LEQLLVRGGG
+461 LEQLLVHGGG

-491 GDYFAAGGEENINYQ
+491 GDYFAEGGEKNINYQ

-536 WAAEQIP
+536 WAAEQISG
-543 ALPTAALEMAAA
+543 LTTAALEMAAA

-562 TGTMESFAGGARQV
+562 TGTMANFAGGSRQV
-576 SPLVTSAATK
+576 SPLVTNAATK

-762 NLQMGKYA
+762 NLQMEKYA

-778 DMMLANGW
+778 DLMLANGW
-786 DHVQRSAAKKSWA
+786 DHLQRSEAKKSWA

-841 GSIEGVDAKTFSAET
+841 GSIEGVDSKTFSAET

-865 QAWDSAEENATN
+865 QAWDSAEENAEN

-884 DAEIAKMARIAES
+884 DAEIAKMARTAES

-922 INEGATATLQA
+922 INEGATANLQA

-943 PQTETRQ
+943 PQVETQQ
-950 EPVQEAT
+950 ETVQEDA
-957 QDVNVI
+957 QGVNTI

-997 GLGTGEQTGGMA
+997 GLGTGEQAGGMA

-1017 ERRNAYAGAG
+1017 ERRNTYTGAG

-1064 VRGGSDAVTLAV
+1064 VRGGSDAVTMAV
-1076 IPESMYDDGMREAK
+1076 VPESMYDDGMRAAK
-1090 QAGTALGVDVVFVR
+1090 QAGAELGVDVVFVR

-1132 ATDIQYDGGKLAQ
+1132 ATDIQYDGGQLAQ

-1217 HFTEAVQSEVQQS
+1217 QFTETVQGEVQQS

-1239 SQETRGSPPA
+1239 SQETRGSPEGRFSLAGQKARTA
-1249 NVEERSGNPEKGKT
+1249 NSQTLQIAEQMEQEGESREEIWQETGWTRAMDGKNWR
-1263 FWEKMRAWK
+1263 FEIDNSEAEYR
-1272 EGGAPDAAMEPSRTL
+1272 GGADAQFREDH
-1287 QQAGINELIS
+1287 
-1297 LSSMLEKADGKSQT
+1297 ADYAEYQ
-1311 MREAIYDNLK
+1311 
-1321 YLQDD
+1321 
-1326 LIRPMAVGK
+1326 
-1335 KGDTLYC
+1335 
-1342 VVPARTSMD
+1342 
-1351 MPRVVEMRKTNAGYE
+1351 
-1366 VEKVSS
+1366 
-1372 LSNAAIIKTLE
+1372 
-1383 GSDLLSANVQALDHA
+1383 DLLQKMFEGTISESEMQRMEQLDDIWSGEYARLRERVERGNATLADVLQHDSLYEAYPELRDVKVRLESDTGSKNGSYDPSTNTITISEDKPGDSAKVGTMLHEIQHA
-1398 IQDFGY
+1398 IQQIEGWESGASPEYWAAREYESGDTASDRAQELY
-1404 QTKANAQLWVRPEKA
+1404 SRILNSLDKADQNKVIRYNELDREMEATFSADPESEAGKRYA
-1419 KNGVPFAD
+1419 KYEEEQDKLYEELYKNEWFRRLLDLQRKMENPQSAYYEMYLNTAGE
-1427 IFEARDARDFEAKF
+1427 IEARNVSERYRMAQ
-1441 SLEEK
+1441 EERRK
-1446 QYARVINEQ
+1446 TAPKGANENTLYRGAGGISAEINEQ
-1455 LLENRDRILEIEPV
+1455 YKSDLERWDRGGRNGNERLILGTTGPVLQNLGAEDGNIYLNGWKISKIMRTHKEMSLQTIEALPQVLENPAIVLASRAVDTENANTRLV
-1469 YELTGGEFAQGD
+1469 MFGD
-1481 KKLSDA
+1481 VRAENGKA
-1487 VMEEFE
+1487 VQ
-1493 KFGGEVEREGFGAIK
+1493 VVL
-1508 FSKKRIKND
+1508 D
-1517 IMHGIGRMK
+1517 
-1526 AMTFAAVPSVIQNG
+1526 
-1540 VEIGSE
+1540 
-1546 ANWKGRGYDTY
+1546 
-1557 VFAAPAKFGETN
+1557 
-1569 LLIGAVVTRDNRE
+1569 LL
-1582 NKFYLHEVVDSE
+1582 
-1594 GNAIK
+1594 
-1599 IDRETG
+1599 
-1605 EIKTSSAVADGWA
+1605 
-1618 STPDALSKDRIAQT
+1618 PT
-1632 EGEVKQRFSLSE
+1632 EGGYRFEGMQKVNSAYTKDGGRLSLE
-1644 PVERAGNLIAEHNLT
+1644 
-1659 QEKLEKALEIGAFPS
+1659 
-1674 PSIAIVQAE
+1674 
-1683 QGHTNYGDYSVV
+1683 
-1695 FPASTIDPEADS
+1695 DS
-1707 RNRVYGADAWTPTSS
+1707 DVLYT
-1722 NATVEYR
+1722 
-1729 VDADAKRAFE
+1729 DAKRAAQVL
-1739 RSIRDLSGQ
+1739 RSLGYQSGSPDGSHKGGYIGSIAYD
-1748 VADGIFR
+1748 ADGVKISGEKF
-1755 GDSTLGK
+1755 
-1762 AGIEEETT
+1762 
-1770 KTSREIAEQIA
+1770 TS
-1781 QYPEV
+1781 
-1786 KAAYLADKGEN
+1786 
-1797 ISPVYKDR
+1797 
-1805 EYDNIGNA
+1805 
-1813 ALQRYTDN
+1813 
-1821 VGVQNL
+1821 
-1827 ARIIVQ
+1827 
-1833 MYVGDANSV
+1833 
-1842 AQAELQRVRQ
+1842 
-1852 AIGEEYAERFAR
+1852 
-1864 ILDRKPER
+1864 
-1872 KAERVSEYA
+1872 
-1881 ENKMYSGTRAED
+1881 
-1893 FIRHAWE
+1893 
-1900 MVQDGGQN
+1900 
-1908 RGEADKMAMQD
+1908 
-1919 ELDRKAPTQKVAA
+1919 
-1932 WAEKRLQDVIGEG
+1932 VIG
-1945 GIYNNEDRYTSRG
+1945 T
-1958 DRRSFEQTHWELN
+1958 
-1971 AENLVRAMAQA
+1971 
-1982 EERGA
+1982 
-1987 NIMWYDAGGLLAAA
+1987 
-2001 TPEYRS
+2001 
-2007 ISEIHADEGRL
+2007 L
-2018 QTLEQEAY
+2018 Q
-2026 EGKVM
+2026 
-2031 ELQQSLDNVVE
+2031 
-2042 RILQETRHKAYG
+2042 
-2054 YQDESQ
+2054 
-2060 LITEALIKTAQ
+2060 
-2071 GGDSL
+2071 
-2076 QSIREGMAA
+2076 
-2085 EEYDIDRA
+2085 
-2093 TAMQIQEL
+2093 
-2101 FQQAKEIPT
+2101 
-2110 SYFEAKPQRVV
+2110 
-2121 GFDEAVA
+2121 
-2128 LLAPASAPADLM
+2128 
-2140 ARAEDAGLRVI
+2140 
-2151 RYTGQKDRI
+2151 
-2160 RVANELPGVK
+2160 K

-2192 EREETQPEDVLGY
+2192 DREETQPEDVLGY
-2205 ADDMGEPV
+2205 ADDMGEQV

-2317 EAPARATTVAA
+2317 EAPERATTVAA
-2328 EGVAKDS
+2328 EGVAKDR
-2335 FRATPALDKIG
+2335 FRATPAIDKIG

-2593 ATELDLNAAES
+2593 ATDLDLNAAES

-2615 QKDGIK
+2615 QKDGIR

-2944 MFKPAEFVDTMMSTI
+2944 MFKPAEFVDTTMSTI

-2979 RAADAYARSIMGDRT
+2979 RSADAYARSIMGDRT

-3078 FDIIGMCMNFI
+3078 FDIIGMSMNFI

-3102 YMLNKAS
+3102 YMFNKAS

-3167 FGKGKDLWDAATEHG
+3167 FGKGKDLWEAATEHG
-3182 LISPESGEALL
+3182 LLSPESGEALL

-3256 NAYWASGLSSLSTK
+3256 NAYWASGLSSLSAK

-3305 TDQAQRD
+3305 SDQAQRD

-3318 NSSLTDEQKAYLFRQ
+3318 NSGLTDEQKAYLFRQ

-3353 ETLMDEGV
+3353 EALMDEGV

-3426 KDEVFANM
+3426 KDEAFANM

-3474 QHNIKGKKREAIR
+3474 QHNIKGKKREAIQ

-3581 IWMQYWKKKAELS
+3581 IWMQYWRKKAELS

-3635 AERDLYKAPWH
+3635 AERDLYRAPWH

>member
-98 RNVGAL
+98 RNVGSL

-123 LGVDAGIRQGYQA
+123 MGVDAGIQQGY
-136 RVPVRGGS
+136 RPKLPVRTGS

-155 MDKTGPYRQRLTRVR
+155 MDKTGPYRQRLTRIR

-203 TAGESGTDAAA
+203 TAGESGTDAAV

-234 MSSDEYNKLVS
+234 MSADEYNKLVS
-245 EVYDAYD
+245 EVYDTYD

-375 YMQALDRYVKNA
+375 YMQALDRYAKNA

-491 GDYFAAGGEENINYQ
+491 GDYFAEGGEENINYQ

-536 WAAEQIP
+536 WAAEQISG
-543 ALPTAALEMAAA
+543 LTTAALEMAASA
-555 STIAGAA
+555 TIAGAA
-562 TGTMESFAGGARQV
+562 TGTMANFAGAGRQI

-586 AEKFAQMAKQGSNI
+586 AEKFAQMAKRGSNI

-653 GKVTELV
+653 GKVTEFC
-660 YKMTNNETI
+660 YKLFKNETI
-669 RKIVSSAAFDRIGE
+669 RKIISSEFFDRIGE

-737 KNDHEGNAKRIT
+737 KNDYEGNAKRIT
-749 MFDAAAQSDRGEL
+749 MFGAAAQSDRGEL
-762 NLQMGKYA
+762 NLQMEKYA

-778 DMMLANGW
+778 DLMLANGW

-799 QAVNEYNTVYRN
+799 QAMNEYNTVYRN

-818 WAKTGEGKA
+818 WAKTGDGRV
-827 YRGTDAERVIADAR
+827 YQGTDAERVIADAR

-877 FAMTGRM
+877 FAMTGNM
-884 DAEIAKMARIAES
+884 DAEIAKMARTAES

-922 INEGATATLQA
+922 INEGATANLQA

-943 PQTETRQ
+943 PQAETQQ
-950 EPVQEAT
+950 ETVQEAA
-957 QDVNVI
+957 QGVNTI

-1009 AGAAAAEG
+1009 AGAAAAEA

-1076 IPESMYDDGMREAK
+1076 IPESMYDDGMRAAK
-1090 QAGTALGVDVVFVR
+1090 QAGAELGVDVVFVR

-1132 ATDIQYDGGKLAQ
+1132 ATDIQYDGGQLAQ

-1217 HFTEAVQSEVQQS
+1217 QFTETVQGEVQQS

-1239 SQETRGSPPA
+1239 SQETRGSPEGRFSLAGQKARTA
-1249 NVEERSGNPEKGKT
+1249 NSQTLQLAEQMEQEGASSEEIWQETGWTRSMDGQSWRFEIDNSEAEYRGGGDAQFREDHADYAEYQDLLQKMFEGTISESEMQRMEKLDDIWSGEYARLRERVESGNATLADVLEHDSLYEAYPELRNVKVRLESDTGSKN
-1263 FWEKMRAWK
+1263 
-1272 EGGAPDAAMEPSRTL
+1272 GSYDPSTNT
-1287 QQAGINELIS
+1287 ITIS
-1297 LSSMLEKADGKSQT
+1297 EDKPGDSAKVGTMLHEIQ
-1311 MREAIYDNLK
+1311 
-1321 YLQDD
+1321 
-1326 LIRPMAVGK
+1326 
-1335 KGDTLYC
+1335 
-1342 VVPARTSMD
+1342 
-1351 MPRVVEMRKTNAGYE
+1351 
-1366 VEKVSS
+1366 
-1372 LSNAAIIKTLE
+1372 
-1383 GSDLLSANVQALDHA
+1383 HA
-1398 IQDFGY
+1398 IQQIEGWESGASPEYWAAREYESGDTASDRAQEIY
-1404 QTKANAQLWVRPEKA
+1404 SRILNSLDKADQNKVIRYNELDREMEATFTADPESEAGKRYA
-1419 KNGVPFAD
+1419 KYEAEQDKLYEELYKNEWFRRLLDLQRKMENPQSAYYEMYLNTAGE
-1427 IFEARDARDFEAKF
+1427 IEARNVSERYRMAQ
-1441 SLEEK
+1441 EERRK
-1446 QYARVINEQ
+1446 TAPKGADENTLFRGGGGISAEINEQ
-1455 LLENRDRILEIEPV
+1455 YKSELERWDREGRNGNERLILGTTGPILQNLGAENGNIYLNGWKISKIMHTHKEMSVQTFEALPQVLENPALVLASRAVRTRGANTRLV
-1469 YELTGGEFAQGD
+1469 MFGD
-1481 KKLSDA
+1481 VRAENGKA
-1487 VMEEFE
+1487 VQ
-1493 KFGGEVEREGFGAIK
+1493 VVL
-1508 FSKKRIKND
+1508 D
-1517 IMHGIGRMK
+1517 
-1526 AMTFAAVPSVIQNG
+1526 
-1540 VEIGSE
+1540 
-1546 ANWKGRGYDTY
+1546 
-1557 VFAAPAKFGETN
+1557 
-1569 LLIGAVVTRDNRE
+1569 LL
-1582 NKFYLHEVVDSE
+1582 
-1594 GNAIK
+1594 
-1599 IDRETG
+1599 
-1605 EIKTSSAVADGWA
+1605 
-1618 STPDALSKDRIAQT
+1618 PT
-1632 EGEVKQRFSLSE
+1632 EGGYRLDGMQKVNSAYTKDGGRLSLE
-1644 PVERAGNLIAEHNLT
+1644 
-1659 QEKLEKALEIGAFPS
+1659 
-1674 PSIAIVQAE
+1674 
-1683 QGHTNYGDYSVV
+1683 
-1695 FPASTIDPEADS
+1695 DS
-1707 RNRVYGADAWTPTSS
+1707 NVLYT
-1722 NATVEYR
+1722 
-1729 VDADAKRAFE
+1729 DAKRAAQVL
-1739 RSIRDLSGQ
+1739 RSLGYRSGSPDGLHKDGYIGSIAYD
-1748 VADGIFR
+1748 ADGVKISGEKF
-1755 GDSTLGK
+1755 
-1762 AGIEEETT
+1762 
-1770 KTSREIAEQIA
+1770 TS
-1781 QYPEV
+1781 
-1786 KAAYLADKGEN
+1786 
-1797 ISPVYKDR
+1797 
-1805 EYDNIGNA
+1805 
-1813 ALQRYTDN
+1813 
-1821 VGVQNL
+1821 
-1827 ARIIVQ
+1827 
-1833 MYVGDANSV
+1833 
-1842 AQAELQRVRQ
+1842 
-1852 AIGEEYAERFAR
+1852 
-1864 ILDRKPER
+1864 
-1872 KAERVSEYA
+1872 
-1881 ENKMYSGTRAED
+1881 
-1893 FIRHAWE
+1893 
-1900 MVQDGGQN
+1900 
-1908 RGEADKMAMQD
+1908 
-1919 ELDRKAPTQKVAA
+1919 
-1932 WAEKRLQDVIGEG
+1932 VIG
-1945 GIYNNEDRYTSRG
+1945 
-1958 DRRSFEQTHWELN
+1958 
-1971 AENLVRAMAQA
+1971 
-1982 EERGA
+1982 
-1987 NIMWYDAGGLLAAA
+1987 
-2001 TPEYRS
+2001 P
-2007 ISEIHADEGRL
+2007 L
-2018 QTLEQEAY
+2018 Q
-2026 EGKVM
+2026 
-2031 ELQQSLDNVVE
+2031 
-2042 RILQETRHKAYG
+2042 
-2054 YQDESQ
+2054 
-2060 LITEALIKTAQ
+2060 
-2071 GGDSL
+2071 
-2076 QSIREGMAA
+2076 
-2085 EEYDIDRA
+2085 
-2093 TAMQIQEL
+2093 
-2101 FQQAKEIPT
+2101 
-2110 SYFEAKPQRVV
+2110 
-2121 GFDEAVA
+2121 
-2128 LLAPASAPADLM
+2128 
-2140 ARAEDAGLRVI
+2140 
-2151 RYTGQKDRI
+2151 
-2160 RVANELPGVK
+2160 K

-2205 ADDMGEPV
+2205 ADDRGEPI

-2526 GDKVKGLN
+2526 GDKAKGLN

-2593 ATELDLNAAES
+2593 ATDLDLNAAES

-2905 TAEFA
+2905 ALEFS

-2964 YLDAIRDGKTHEEAM
+2964 YLDAIRDGKTHEAAM

-3078 FDIIGMCMNFI
+3078 FDIIGMSMNFI

-3109 NAMFGVD
+3109 NAMFGTD
-3116 LFDDVPTP
+3116 MFDDVPTP

-3182 LISPESGEALL
+3182 VISPESGEALL

-3474 QHNIKGKKREAIR
+3474 QHNIKGKKREAIQ

-3542 VLLKQNLTD
+3542 VLLKQGLTD
-3551 TSLYKALSTVLSEE
+3551 TSLYRALSTVLSEE

-3572 ARSGGIGAK
+3572 ARSGGISAK
-3581 IWMQYWKKKAELS
+3581 VWMKYWQQKAELS

-3617 SLQLTAEQKD
+3617 SLQLTTEQKD

>member
-1 MPRDAM
+1 M

-170 GESLEKLFTDS
+170 GESLEKLFTNS

-234 MSSDEYNKLVS
+234 MSADEYNKLVS
-245 EVYDAYD
+245 DVYDAYD

-375 YMQALDRYVKNA
+375 YMQVLDRYAKNA

-491 GDYFAAGGEENINYQ
+491 GDYFAEGGEENINYQ

-536 WAAEQIP
+536 WAAEQISG
-543 ALPTAALEMAAA
+543 LTTAALEMAAA

-562 TGTMESFAGGARQV
+562 TGTMANFAGGSRQV
-576 SPLVTSAATK
+576 SPLVTNAATK
-586 AEKFAQMAKQGSNI
+586 AEKFAQMARQGSNI

-703 EADLSWDE
+703 EANLSWDE

-762 NLQMGKYA
+762 NLQMEKYA

-778 DMMLANGW
+778 DLMLANGW

-818 WAKTGEGKA
+818 WSKTGAGKA

-841 GSIEGVDAKTFSAET
+841 GSIEGVDAKTFSEET

-865 QAWDSAEENATN
+865 QAWDSAEENAAN

-884 DAEIAKMARIAES
+884 DAEIAKMARTAES

-922 INEGATATLQA
+922 INEGATANLQA

-943 PQTETRQ
+943 PKAETQQ
-950 EPVQEAT
+950 EPVQEAA
-957 QDVNVI
+957 QGVNTI

-1009 AGAAAAEG
+1009 AGAAAAEA

-1055 QSDTSLAQL
+1055 QSGTSLAQL

-1076 IPESMYDDGMREAK
+1076 IPESMYDDGMRAAK
-1090 QAGTALGVDVVFVR
+1090 QAGAELGVDVVFVR

-1132 ATDIQYDGGKLAQ
+1132 ATDIQYDGGQLAQ
-1145 HELFHVRANKDP
+1145 HELFHVRANKNP

-1212 RAGAT
+1212 REGAT
-1217 HFTEAVQSEVQQS
+1217 QFTEAVQSEVQQS

-1239 SQETRGSPPA
+1239 SQETRGSPEGRFSLAGQKARTA
-1249 NVEERSGNPEKGKT
+1249 NSQTLQLAEQMEQEGASREEIWKETGWTRSMDGQSWRFEIDNSEAEYRGGGDAQFRKDHADYAEYQDLLQKMFEGTIRESEMQRMEQLDDIWSGEYARLRERVESGNATLADVLQHDSLYEAYPELRDVKVRLESDTGSKN
-1263 FWEKMRAWK
+1263 
-1272 EGGAPDAAMEPSRTL
+1272 GSYDPRTNT
-1287 QQAGINELIS
+1287 ITIS
-1297 LSSMLEKADGKSQT
+1297 EDKPGDSAKVGTMLHEIQ
-1311 MREAIYDNLK
+1311 
-1321 YLQDD
+1321 
-1326 LIRPMAVGK
+1326 
-1335 KGDTLYC
+1335 
-1342 VVPARTSMD
+1342 
-1351 MPRVVEMRKTNAGYE
+1351 
-1366 VEKVSS
+1366 
-1372 LSNAAIIKTLE
+1372 
-1383 GSDLLSANVQALDHA
+1383 HA
-1398 IQDFGY
+1398 IQQIEGWESGASPEYWAAREYESGDTASDRAQELY
-1404 QTKANAQLWVRPEKA
+1404 SRILNSLDKADQNKVIRYNELDREMEATFTADPESEAGKRYA
-1419 KNGVPFAD
+1419 KYEAEQDKLYEELYKNEWFRRLLDLQRKMENPQSAYYEMYLNTAGE
-1427 IFEARDARDFEAKF
+1427 IEARNVSERYRMAQ
-1441 SLEEK
+1441 EERRK
-1446 QYARVINEQ
+1446 TAPKGADENTLFRGAGGISAEINEQ
-1455 LLENRDRILEIEPV
+1455 YKSELERWDKEGRNGNERLILGTTGPILQNLGAENGNIYLNGWKISKIMRTHKEMSLQTFEALPQVLENPSLVLASRAVRTRGANTRLVMFGDVRAENGKAVQVVLDLLPAEGGYRLDGMQKVNSAYTKDGGRLSLE
-1469 YELTGGEFAQGD
+1469 D
-1481 KKLSDA
+1481 SD
-1487 VMEEFE
+1487 VLY
-1493 KFGGEVEREGFGAIK
+1493 
-1508 FSKKRIKND
+1508 
-1517 IMHGIGRMK
+1517 
-1526 AMTFAAVPSVIQNG
+1526 T
-1540 VEIGSE
+1540 
-1546 ANWKGRGYDTY
+1546 
-1557 VFAAPAKFGETN
+1557 
-1569 LLIGAVVTRDNRE
+1569 
-1582 NKFYLHEVVDSE
+1582 
-1594 GNAIK
+1594 
-1599 IDRETG
+1599 
-1605 EIKTSSAVADGWA
+1605 
-1618 STPDALSKDRIAQT
+1618 
-1632 EGEVKQRFSLSE
+1632 
-1644 PVERAGNLIAEHNLT
+1644 
-1659 QEKLEKALEIGAFPS
+1659 
-1674 PSIAIVQAE
+1674 
-1683 QGHTNYGDYSVV
+1683 
-1695 FPASTIDPEADS
+1695 
-1707 RNRVYGADAWTPTSS
+1707 
-1722 NATVEYR
+1722 
-1729 VDADAKRAFE
+1729 DAKRAAQVL
-1739 RSIRDLSGQ
+1739 RSLGYRSGSPDGLHKGGYIGSIAYD
-1748 VADGIFR
+1748 ADGVKISGEKF
-1755 GDSTLGK
+1755 
-1762 AGIEEETT
+1762 
-1770 KTSREIAEQIA
+1770 TS
-1781 QYPEV
+1781 
-1786 KAAYLADKGEN
+1786 
-1797 ISPVYKDR
+1797 
-1805 EYDNIGNA
+1805 
-1813 ALQRYTDN
+1813 
-1821 VGVQNL
+1821 
-1827 ARIIVQ
+1827 
-1833 MYVGDANSV
+1833 
-1842 AQAELQRVRQ
+1842 
-1852 AIGEEYAERFAR
+1852 
-1864 ILDRKPER
+1864 
-1872 KAERVSEYA
+1872 
-1881 ENKMYSGTRAED
+1881 
-1893 FIRHAWE
+1893 
-1900 MVQDGGQN
+1900 
-1908 RGEADKMAMQD
+1908 
-1919 ELDRKAPTQKVAA
+1919 
-1932 WAEKRLQDVIGEG
+1932 VIG
-1945 GIYNNEDRYTSRG
+1945 
-1958 DRRSFEQTHWELN
+1958 
-1971 AENLVRAMAQA
+1971 
-1982 EERGA
+1982 
-1987 NIMWYDAGGLLAAA
+1987 
-2001 TPEYRS
+2001 P
-2007 ISEIHADEGRL
+2007 L
-2018 QTLEQEAY
+2018 Q
-2026 EGKVM
+2026 
-2031 ELQQSLDNVVE
+2031 
-2042 RILQETRHKAYG
+2042 
-2054 YQDESQ
+2054 
-2060 LITEALIKTAQ
+2060 
-2071 GGDSL
+2071 
-2076 QSIREGMAA
+2076 
-2085 EEYDIDRA
+2085 
-2093 TAMQIQEL
+2093 
-2101 FQQAKEIPT
+2101 
-2110 SYFEAKPQRVV
+2110 
-2121 GFDEAVA
+2121 
-2128 LLAPASAPADLM
+2128 
-2140 ARAEDAGLRVI
+2140 
-2151 RYTGQKDRI
+2151 
-2160 RVANELPGVK
+2160 K

-2526 GDKVKGLN
+2526 GDKAKGLN

-3078 FDIIGMCMNFI
+3078 FDIIGMSMNFI

-3305 TDQAQRD
+3305 SDQAQRD

-3318 NSSLTDEQKAYLFRQ
+3318 NSGLTDEQKAYLFRQ

-3396 ELDVRDSVKAYTYA
+3396 ELDVRDSVKAYIYA
-3410 EVFGVTDK
+3410 EVFGVADK

-3551 TSLYKALSTVLSEE
+3551 TSLYRALSTVLSEE

-3581 IWMQYWKKKAELS
+3581 IWMQYWQKKAELS

-3635 AERDLYKAPWH
+3635 AERDLYRAPWH

>member
-44 KKTTTALTG
+44 RKTTTALTG
-53 VKTGKTEKSSTP
+53 VKTGKTGKSSTP

-98 RNVGAL
+98 RNVGSL

-144 QLQQQAENALQ
+144 QLHQQAENALQ

-234 MSSDEYNKLVS
+234 MSADEYNKLVS

-289 AQQNAML
+289 AQQDAML
-296 AAAGGIPTDRN
+296 AAAGGIPEDRN

-316 QSTTRENIQYK
+316 QSTTRENIQCK

-375 YMQALDRYVKNA
+375 YMQALDRYAKNA

-402 SQLETYRQQREANGL
+402 GQLETYRQQREANGL
-417 RANEKGAEDAL
+417 RANEQAAEDAL

-461 LEQLLVRGGG
+461 LEQLLVHGGG

-491 GDYFAAGGEENINYQ
+491 GDYFAEGGEKNINYQ
-506 NPEWQEAKYQ
+506 NPEWREAKYQ

-536 WAAEQIP
+536 WAAEQISG
-543 ALPTAALEMAAA
+543 LTTAALEMAAA

-562 TGTMESFAGGARQV
+562 TGTMANFAGGSRQV
-576 SPLVTSAATK
+576 SPLVTNAATK

-762 NLQMGKYA
+762 NLQMEKYA

-778 DMMLANGW
+778 DLMLANGW
-786 DHVQRSAAKKSWA
+786 DHVQRSEAKKSWA

-841 GSIEGVDAKTFSAET
+841 GSIEGVDSKTFSAET

-865 QAWDSAEENATN
+865 QAWDSAEENAAN

-884 DAEIAKMARIAES
+884 DAEIAKMARTAES

-922 INEGATATLQA
+922 INEGATANLQA

-943 PQTETRQ
+943 PQAETQQ
-950 EPVQEAT
+950 ETVQEAA
-957 QDVNVI
+957 QGVNTI

-997 GLGTGEQTGGMA
+997 GLGTGEQAGGMA

-1017 ERRNAYAGAG
+1017 ERRNTYTGAG

-1076 IPESMYDDGMREAK
+1076 VPESMYDDGMREAK
-1090 QAGTALGVDVVFVR
+1090 QAGAELGVDVVFVR

-1132 ATDIQYDGGKLAQ
+1132 ATDIQYDGGQLAQ
-1145 HELFHVRANKDP
+1145 HELFHVRENKDP

-1217 HFTEAVQSEVQQS
+1217 QFTDTVQGEVQQS

-1239 SQETRGSPPA
+1239 SQETRGSPEGRFSIQELE
-1249 NVEERSGNPEKGKT
+1249 NGERIAVIEDGQDEFDRAKPSQYAAIAKRVIKREFVGKT
-1263 FWEKMRAWK
+1263 LPLGSEDLAMIPPDAAGEYAYPAQRLITKNANNAKMRASAELNNLLEVSEFSHWARDLKKHPEATLGFDYYTTKFEVGGHLFEGLINIANSEKGRVFYDITKIK
-1272 EGGAPDAAMEPSRTL
+1272 EIPGT
-1287 QQAGINELIS
+1287 I
-1297 LSSMLEKADGKSQT
+1297 EKRAT
-1311 MREAIYDNLK
+1311 
-1321 YLQDD
+1321 
-1326 LIRPMAVGK
+1326 PMAQSASDS
-1335 KGDTLYC
+1335 GDL
-1342 VVPARTSMD
+1342 SG
-1351 MPRVVEMRKTNAGYE
+1351 ES
-1366 VEKVSS
+1366 VSQ
-1372 LSNAAIIKTLE
+1372 N
-1383 GSDLLSANVQALDHA
+1383 QAD
-1398 IQDFGY
+1398 
-1404 QTKANAQLWVRPEKA
+1404 
-1419 KNGVPFAD
+1419 
-1427 IFEARDARDFEAKF
+1427 
-1441 SLEEK
+1441 
-1446 QYARVINEQ
+1446 
-1455 LLENRDRILEIEPV
+1455 
-1469 YELTGGEFAQGD
+1469 
-1481 KKLSDA
+1481 
-1487 VMEEFE
+1487 
-1493 KFGGEVEREGFGAIK
+1493 
-1508 FSKKRIKND
+1508 
-1517 IMHGIGRMK
+1517 
-1526 AMTFAAVPSVIQNG
+1526 
-1540 VEIGSE
+1540 
-1546 ANWKGRGYDTY
+1546 
-1557 VFAAPAKFGETN
+1557 
-1569 LLIGAVVTRDNRE
+1569 
-1582 NKFYLHEVVDSE
+1582 
-1594 GNAIK
+1594 
-1599 IDRETG
+1599 
-1605 EIKTSSAVADGWA
+1605 
-1618 STPDALSKDRIAQT
+1618 
-1632 EGEVKQRFSLSE
+1632 VKQRFSLSE

-1729 VDADAKRAFE
+1729 VDADAKRSFE

-1958 DRRSFEQTHWELN
+1958 DRRSFEKTHWELN

-2151 RYTGQKDRI
+2151 RYTDNADRI

-2192 EREETQPEDVLGY
+2192 DREETQPEDVLGY
-2205 ADDMGEPV
+2205 ADDMGEQV
-2213 LSESYFRDWVQQQTN
+2213 LSESYFRDWVQQTN

-2328 EGVAKDS
+2328 EGVAKDR

-2593 ATELDLNAAES
+2593 ATDLDLNAAES

-2944 MFKPAEFVDTMMSTI
+2944 MFKPAEFVDTTMSTI

-3020 NSWEHVS
+3020 NNWEHVS

-3078 FDIIGMCMNFI
+3078 FDIIGMSMNFI

-3102 YMLNKAS
+3102 YMFNKAS

-3124 QEGFDWGNAVED
+3124 QEGFDWGNAAED

-3161 LMMPDL
+3161 LIMPDL

-3182 LISPESGEALL
+3182 LLSPESGEALL

-3305 TDQAQRD
+3305 SDQAQRD

-3318 NSSLTDEQKAYLFRQ
+3318 NSGLTDEQKAYLFRQ

-3353 ETLMDEGV
+3353 EALMDEGV

-3426 KDEVFANM
+3426 KDEAFANM

-3474 QHNIKGKKREAIR
+3474 QHNIKGKKREAIQ

-3581 IWMQYWKKKAELS
+3581 IWMQYWRKKAELS

-3635 AERDLYKAPWH
+3635 AERDLYRAPWH

>member
-44 KKTTTALTG
+44 RKTTTALTG
-53 VKTGKTEKSSTP
+53 VKTGKTGKSSTP

-77 WLAARKE
+77 WFAARKE

-98 RNVGAL
+98 RNVGSL

-144 QLQQQAENALQ
+144 QLHQQAENALQ

-234 MSSDEYNKLVS
+234 MSADEYNKLVS

-289 AQQNAML
+289 AQQDAML
-296 AAAGGIPTDRN
+296 AAAGGIPEDRN

-375 YMQALDRYVKNA
+375 YMQALDRYAKNA

-402 SQLETYRQQREANGL
+402 GQLETYRQQREANGL
-417 RANEKGAEDAL
+417 RANEQAAEDAL

-461 LEQLLVRGGG
+461 LEQLLVHGGG

-491 GDYFAAGGEENINYQ
+491 GDYFAEGGEKNINYQ
-506 NPEWQEAKYQ
+506 NPEWREAKYQ

-536 WAAEQIP
+536 WAAEQISG
-543 ALPTAALEMAAA
+543 LTTAALEMAAA

-562 TGTMESFAGGARQV
+562 TGTMANFAGGSRQV
-576 SPLVTSAATK
+576 SPLVTNAATK

-762 NLQMGKYA
+762 NLQMEKYA

-778 DMMLANGW
+778 DLMLANGW
-786 DHVQRSAAKKSWA
+786 DHVQRSEAKKSWA

-841 GSIEGVDAKTFSAET
+841 GSIEGVDSKTFSAET

-865 QAWDSAEENATN
+865 QAWDSAEENAAN

-884 DAEIAKMARIAES
+884 DAEIAKMARTAES

-922 INEGATATLQA
+922 INEGATANLQA

-943 PQTETRQ
+943 PQAETQQ
-950 EPVQEAT
+950 ETVQEAA
-957 QDVNVI
+957 QGVNTI

-997 GLGTGEQTGGMA
+997 GLGTGEQAGGMA

-1017 ERRNAYAGAG
+1017 ERRNTYTGAG

-1076 IPESMYDDGMREAK
+1076 VPESMYDDGMREAK
-1090 QAGTALGVDVVFVR
+1090 QAGAELGVDVVFVR

-1132 ATDIQYDGGKLAQ
+1132 ATDIQYDGGQLAQ
-1145 HELFHVRANKDP
+1145 HELFHVRENKDP

-1217 HFTEAVQSEVQQS
+1217 QFTDTVQGEVQQS

-1239 SQETRGSPPA
+1239 SQETRGSPEGRFSLAGQKARTA
-1249 NVEERSGNPEKGKT
+1249 NSQTLQLAEQMEQEGASREEIWQETGWTRAMDGQSWRFEIDNSEAEYRGGGDAQFRKDHADYAEYQDLLQKMFEGTISESEMQRMEQLDDIWSGEYARLRERVESGNATLADVLQHDSLYEAYPELRDVKVRLESDTGSKN
-1263 FWEKMRAWK
+1263 
-1272 EGGAPDAAMEPSRTL
+1272 GSYDPSTNT
-1287 QQAGINELIS
+1287 ITIS
-1297 LSSMLEKADGKSQT
+1297 EDKPGDSAKVGTMLHEIQ
-1311 MREAIYDNLK
+1311 
-1321 YLQDD
+1321 
-1326 LIRPMAVGK
+1326 
-1335 KGDTLYC
+1335 
-1342 VVPARTSMD
+1342 
-1351 MPRVVEMRKTNAGYE
+1351 
-1366 VEKVSS
+1366 
-1372 LSNAAIIKTLE
+1372 
-1383 GSDLLSANVQALDHA
+1383 HA
-1398 IQDFGY
+1398 IQQIEGWESGASPEYWAAREYENGDTASDRAQELY
-1404 QTKANAQLWVRPEKA
+1404 SRILNSLDKADQNKVIRYNELDREMEATFSADPESEAGKRYA
-1419 KNGVPFAD
+1419 KYEEEQDKLYEELYKNEWFRRLLDLQRKMENPQSAYYEMYLNTAGE
-1427 IFEARDARDFEAKF
+1427 IEARNVSERYRMAQ
-1441 SLEEK
+1441 EERRK
-1446 QYARVINEQ
+1446 TAPKGADENTLFRGGGGISAEINEQ
-1455 LLENRDRILEIEPV
+1455 YKSELKRWDKEGRNGNERLILGTTGPILQNLGAEDGNIYLNGWKISKIMRTHKEMSLQTIEALPQVLENPSLVLASRAVRTRGVNTRLVMFGDVRAENGKAVQVVLDLLPAEGGYRLDGMQKVNSAYTKDGGRLSLE
-1469 YELTGGEFAQGD
+1469 D
-1481 KKLSDA
+1481 SD
-1487 VMEEFE
+1487 VLY
-1493 KFGGEVEREGFGAIK
+1493 
-1508 FSKKRIKND
+1508 
-1517 IMHGIGRMK
+1517 
-1526 AMTFAAVPSVIQNG
+1526 T
-1540 VEIGSE
+1540 
-1546 ANWKGRGYDTY
+1546 
-1557 VFAAPAKFGETN
+1557 
-1569 LLIGAVVTRDNRE
+1569 
-1582 NKFYLHEVVDSE
+1582 
-1594 GNAIK
+1594 
-1599 IDRETG
+1599 
-1605 EIKTSSAVADGWA
+1605 
-1618 STPDALSKDRIAQT
+1618 
-1632 EGEVKQRFSLSE
+1632 
-1644 PVERAGNLIAEHNLT
+1644 
-1659 QEKLEKALEIGAFPS
+1659 
-1674 PSIAIVQAE
+1674 
-1683 QGHTNYGDYSVV
+1683 
-1695 FPASTIDPEADS
+1695 
-1707 RNRVYGADAWTPTSS
+1707 
-1722 NATVEYR
+1722 
-1729 VDADAKRAFE
+1729 DAKRAAQVL
-1739 RSIRDLSGQ
+1739 RSLGYRSGSPDGLHKDGYIGSIAYA
-1748 VADGIFR
+1748 ADGVKISGEKF
-1755 GDSTLGK
+1755 
-1762 AGIEEETT
+1762 
-1770 KTSREIAEQIA
+1770 TS
-1781 QYPEV
+1781 
-1786 KAAYLADKGEN
+1786 
-1797 ISPVYKDR
+1797 
-1805 EYDNIGNA
+1805 
-1813 ALQRYTDN
+1813 
-1821 VGVQNL
+1821 
-1827 ARIIVQ
+1827 
-1833 MYVGDANSV
+1833 
-1842 AQAELQRVRQ
+1842 
-1852 AIGEEYAERFAR
+1852 
-1864 ILDRKPER
+1864 
-1872 KAERVSEYA
+1872 
-1881 ENKMYSGTRAED
+1881 
-1893 FIRHAWE
+1893 
-1900 MVQDGGQN
+1900 
-1908 RGEADKMAMQD
+1908 
-1919 ELDRKAPTQKVAA
+1919 
-1932 WAEKRLQDVIGEG
+1932 VIG
-1945 GIYNNEDRYTSRG
+1945 T
-1958 DRRSFEQTHWELN
+1958 
-1971 AENLVRAMAQA
+1971 
-1982 EERGA
+1982 
-1987 NIMWYDAGGLLAAA
+1987 
-2001 TPEYRS
+2001 
-2007 ISEIHADEGRL
+2007 L
-2018 QTLEQEAY
+2018 Q
-2026 EGKVM
+2026 
-2031 ELQQSLDNVVE
+2031 
-2042 RILQETRHKAYG
+2042 
-2054 YQDESQ
+2054 
-2060 LITEALIKTAQ
+2060 
-2071 GGDSL
+2071 
-2076 QSIREGMAA
+2076 
-2085 EEYDIDRA
+2085 
-2093 TAMQIQEL
+2093 
-2101 FQQAKEIPT
+2101 
-2110 SYFEAKPQRVV
+2110 
-2121 GFDEAVA
+2121 
-2128 LLAPASAPADLM
+2128 
-2140 ARAEDAGLRVI
+2140 
-2151 RYTGQKDRI
+2151 
-2160 RVANELPGVK
+2160 K

-2192 EREETQPEDVLGY
+2192 DREETQPEDVLGY
-2205 ADDMGEPV
+2205 ADDMGEQV

-2328 EGVAKDS
+2328 EGVAKDR

-2593 ATELDLNAAES
+2593 ATDLDLNAAES

-2944 MFKPAEFVDTMMSTI
+2944 MFKPAEFVDTTMSTI

-3078 FDIIGMCMNFI
+3078 FDIIGMSMNFI

-3102 YMLNKAS
+3102 YMFNKAS

-3116 LFDDVPTP
+3116 LFDNVPTP

-3182 LISPESGEALL
+3182 LLSPESGEALL

-3256 NAYWASGLSSLSTK
+3256 NAYWASGLSSLSAK

-3305 TDQAQRD
+3305 SDQAQRD

-3318 NSSLTDEQKAYLFRQ
+3318 NSGLTDEQKAYLFRQ

-3426 KDEVFANM
+3426 KDEAFANM

-3474 QHNIKGKKREAIR
+3474 QHNIKGKKREAIQ

-3542 VLLKQNLTD
+3542 VLLNQNLTD

-3581 IWMQYWKKKAELS
+3581 IWMQYWKKKTELS

-3617 SLQLTAEQKD
+3617 SLQLTEEQKD

-3635 AERDLYKAPWH
+3635 AERDLYRAPWH

>member
-123 LGVDAGIRQGYQA
+123 MGVDAGIQQGY
-136 RVPVRGGS
+136 RPKLPVRTGS

-234 MSSDEYNKLVS
+234 MSADEYNKLVS

-289 AQQNAML
+289 AQQDAML
-296 AAAGGIPTDRN
+296 SAAGGIPEDRN

-375 YMQALDRYVKNA
+375 YMQVLDRYAKNA

-417 RANEKGAEDAL
+417 RANEQAAEDAL

-491 GDYFAAGGEENINYQ
+491 GDYFAEGGEKNINYR

-536 WAAEQIP
+536 WAAEQISG
-543 ALPTAALEMAAA
+543 LTTAALEMAAA

-562 TGTMESFAGGARQV
+562 TGTMANFAGGSRQV
-576 SPLVTSAATK
+576 SPLVTNAATK
-586 AEKFAQMAKQGSNI
+586 AEKFAQMARQGSNI

-762 NLQMGKYA
+762 NLQMEKYA

-778 DMMLANGW
+778 DLMLANGW

-799 QAVNEYNTVYRN
+799 QAMNEYNTVYRN

-841 GSIEGVDAKTFSAET
+841 GSIEGVDSKTFSAET

-865 QAWDSAEENATN
+865 QAWDSAEENAAN

-884 DAEIAKMARIAES
+884 DAEIAKMARTAES

-922 INEGATATLQA
+922 INEGATANLQA

-950 EPVQEAT
+950 EPVQEAA
-957 QDVNVI
+957 QGVNTI

-997 GLGTGEQTGGMA
+997 GLGAGEQTGGMA
-1009 AGAAAAEG
+1009 AGAAAAEA
-1017 ERRNAYAGAG
+1017 ERRNTYAGAG

-1090 QAGTALGVDVVFVR
+1090 QAGAELGVDVVFVR

-1132 ATDIQYDGGKLAQ
+1132 ATDIQYDGGQLAQ

-1217 HFTEAVQSEVQQS
+1217 QFAETVQSEVQQS

-1239 SQETRGSPPA
+1239 SQETRGSPEGRFSIQELA
-1249 NVEERSGNPEKGKT
+1249 DGERIAVIEDGQDEFDRAKPSQYAAIAKRVIMREFAGKT
-1263 FWEKMRAWK
+1263 LPLSTEDLARVNRNTAGEYAYPSNALKVGSTEYNAKMRA
-1272 EGGAPDAAMEPSRTL
+1272 ST
-1287 QQAGINELIS
+1287 EL
-1297 LSSMLEKADGKSQT
+1297 A
-1311 MREAIYDNLK
+1311 
-1321 YLQDD
+1321 
-1326 LIRPMAVGK
+1326 
-1335 KGDTLYC
+1335 
-1342 VVPARTSMD
+1342 
-1351 MPRVVEMRKTNAGYE
+1351 
-1366 VEKVSS
+1366 
-1372 LSNAAIIKTLE
+1372 
-1383 GSDLLSANVQALDHA
+1383 DLLAVSEFSHWAKDHKNHDTAEFGFDYYTTKFEVDGHLFEGLINIANSNS
-1398 IQDFGY
+1398 G
-1404 QTKANAQLWVRPEKA
+1404 
-1419 KNGVPFAD
+1419 
-1427 IFEARDARDFEAKF
+1427 
-1441 SLEEK
+1441 
-1446 QYARVINEQ
+1446 
-1455 LLENRDRILEIEPV
+1455 RILYDVTKIREIPAISRKPAT
-1469 YELTGGEFAQGD
+1469 LMAQSAPTFGN
-1481 KKLSDA
+1481 LS
-1487 VMEEFE
+1487 EES
-1493 KFGGEVEREGFGAIK
+1493 I
-1508 FSKKRIKND
+1508 SQD
-1517 IMHGIGRMK
+1517 
-1526 AMTFAAVPSVIQNG
+1526 Q
-1540 VEIGSE
+1540 
-1546 ANWKGRGYDTY
+1546 
-1557 VFAAPAKFGETN
+1557 
-1569 LLIGAVVTRDNRE
+1569 
-1582 NKFYLHEVVDSE
+1582 
-1594 GNAIK
+1594 
-1599 IDRETG
+1599 
-1605 EIKTSSAVADGWA
+1605 AD
-1618 STPDALSKDRIAQT
+1618 
-1632 EGEVKQRFSLSE
+1632 VKQRFSMSE

-1683 QGHTNYGDYSVV
+1683 QGHTNFGDYSVV

-1722 NATVEYR
+1722 DAIVEYR

-1739 RSIRDLSGQ
+1739 REIQSLSNQ
-1748 VADGIFR
+1748 VAGGVFR
-1755 GDSTLGK
+1755 GSSTLSK
-1762 AGIEEETT
+1762 AGVGEETT
-1770 KTSREIAEQIA
+1770 KTTKQIAEEIAN
-1781 QYPEV
+1781 YDEV
-1786 KAAYLADKGEN
+1786 KAAYLREN
-1797 ISPVYKDR
+1797 GDDIEAKFVRKT
-1805 EYDNIGNA
+1805 YDLLGNDALERFVKNIGGI
-1813 ALQRYTDN
+1813 DE
-1821 VGVQNL
+1821 L
-1827 ARIIVQ
+1827 ANIRAR
-1833 MYVGDANSV
+1833 MYIGDEGSV
-1842 AQAELQRVRQ
+1842 AQEELERVRE
-1852 AIGEEYAERFAR
+1852 AVGEEYAERFAK

-1872 KAERVSEYA
+1872 KAERIKEYA
-1881 ENKMYSGTRAED
+1881 ENKVFNALRAAD
-1893 FIRHAWE
+1893 FIKAAWE
-1900 MVQDGGQN
+1900 METDGDGS
-1908 RGEADKMAMQD
+1908 RISRSAMEE
-1919 ELDRKAPTQKVAA
+1919 ELERKAPAEKVAV
-1932 WAEKRLQDVIGEG
+1932 WVKGKLQDVLREKGV
-1945 GIYNNEDRYTSRG
+1945 YNNEDRYTEAG
-1958 DRRSFEQTHWELN
+1958 DRKSFEDTHWELS
-1971 AENLVRAMAQA
+1971 AENIVKAMSQA
-1982 EERGA
+1982 ADRGGNFLSASERT
-1987 NIMWYDAGGLLAAA
+1987 LLATAA
-2001 TPEYRS
+2001 PEYRN
-2007 ISEIHADEGRL
+2007 INEIHADESRL
-2018 QTLEQEAY
+2018 QTLDEDEY
-2026 EGKVM
+2026 HEM
-2031 ELQQSLDNVVE
+2031 LQGLYNEMVAVADSIQPDSIDYDGFVHTQGVISALTE
-2042 RILQETRHKAYG
+2042 TAKGGAGLQN
-2054 YQDESQ
+2054 
-2060 LITEALIKTAQ
+2060 
-2071 GGDSL
+2071 
-2076 QSIREGMAA
+2076 IREGMAKA
-2085 EEYDIDRA
+2085 GYSVDRA
-2093 TAMQIQEL
+2093 TAMQIQDL
-2101 FQQAKEIPT
+2101 FLKAKEFPV

-2151 RYTGQKDRI
+2151 RYTGQEDRI

-2213 LSESYFRDWVQQQTN
+2213 LSEGYFRDWVQQQTN

-2526 GDKVKGLN
+2526 EDKAKGLN

-2593 ATELDLNAAES
+2593 ATDLDLNAAET

-3078 FDIIGMCMNFI
+3078 FDIIGMSMNFI

-3594 ADKDA
+3594 ADKDE

-3635 AERDLYKAPWH
+3635 AERDLYRAPWH

>member
-44 KKTTTALTG
+44 RKTTTALTG
-53 VKTGKTEKSSTP
+53 VKTGKTGKSSTP

-98 RNVGAL
+98 RNVGSL

-144 QLQQQAENALQ
+144 QLHQQAENALQ

-234 MSSDEYNKLVS
+234 MSADEYNKLVS

-289 AQQNAML
+289 AQQDAML
-296 AAAGGIPTDRN
+296 AAAGGIPEDRN

-375 YMQALDRYVKNA
+375 YMQALDRYAKNA

-402 SQLETYRQQREANGL
+402 GQLETYRQQREANGL
-417 RANEKGAEDAL
+417 RANEQAAEDAL

-461 LEQLLVRGGG
+461 LEQLLVHGGG

-491 GDYFAAGGEENINYQ
+491 GDYFAEGGEKNINYQ
-506 NPEWQEAKYQ
+506 NPEWREAKYQ

-536 WAAEQIP
+536 WAAEQISG
-543 ALPTAALEMAAA
+543 LTTAALEMAAA

-562 TGTMESFAGGARQV
+562 TGTMANFAGGSRQV
-576 SPLVTSAATK
+576 SPLVTNAATK

-762 NLQMGKYA
+762 NLQMEKYA

-778 DMMLANGW
+778 DLMLANGW
-786 DHVQRSAAKKSWA
+786 DHVQRSEAKKSWA

-818 WAKTGEGKA
+818 WTKTGEGKA

-841 GSIEGVDAKTFSAET
+841 GSIEGVDSKTFSAET

-865 QAWDSAEENATN
+865 QAWDSAEENAAN

-884 DAEIAKMARIAES
+884 DAEIAKMARTAES

-922 INEGATATLQA
+922 INEGATANLQA

-943 PQTETRQ
+943 PQAETQQ
-950 EPVQEAT
+950 ETVQEAA
-957 QDVNVI
+957 QGVNTI

-997 GLGTGEQTGGMA
+997 GLGTGEQAGGMA

-1017 ERRNAYAGAG
+1017 ERRNTYTGAG

-1076 IPESMYDDGMREAK
+1076 VPESMYDDGMREAK
-1090 QAGTALGVDVVFVR
+1090 QAGAELGVDVVFVR

-1132 ATDIQYDGGKLAQ
+1132 ATDIQYDGGQLAQ
-1145 HELFHVRANKDP
+1145 HELFHVRENKDP

-1217 HFTEAVQSEVQQS
+1217 QFTDTVQGEVQQS

-1239 SQETRGSPPA
+1239 SQETRGSPEGRFSIQELE
-1249 NVEERSGNPEKGKT
+1249 NGERIAVIEDGQDEFDRAKPSQYAAIAKRVIKREFVGKT
-1263 FWEKMRAWK
+1263 LPLGSEDLAMIPPDAAGEYAYPAQRLITKNANNAKMRASAELNNLLEVSEFSHWARDLKKHPEATLGFDYYTTKFEVGGHLFEGLINIANSEKGRVFYDITKIK
-1272 EGGAPDAAMEPSRTL
+1272 EIPGT
-1287 QQAGINELIS
+1287 I
-1297 LSSMLEKADGKSQT
+1297 EKRAT
-1311 MREAIYDNLK
+1311 
-1321 YLQDD
+1321 
-1326 LIRPMAVGK
+1326 PMAQSASDS
-1335 KGDTLYC
+1335 GDL
-1342 VVPARTSMD
+1342 SG
-1351 MPRVVEMRKTNAGYE
+1351 ES
-1366 VEKVSS
+1366 VSQ
-1372 LSNAAIIKTLE
+1372 N
-1383 GSDLLSANVQALDHA
+1383 QAD
-1398 IQDFGY
+1398 
-1404 QTKANAQLWVRPEKA
+1404 
-1419 KNGVPFAD
+1419 
-1427 IFEARDARDFEAKF
+1427 
-1441 SLEEK
+1441 
-1446 QYARVINEQ
+1446 
-1455 LLENRDRILEIEPV
+1455 
-1469 YELTGGEFAQGD
+1469 
-1481 KKLSDA
+1481 
-1487 VMEEFE
+1487 
-1493 KFGGEVEREGFGAIK
+1493 
-1508 FSKKRIKND
+1508 
-1517 IMHGIGRMK
+1517 
-1526 AMTFAAVPSVIQNG
+1526 
-1540 VEIGSE
+1540 
-1546 ANWKGRGYDTY
+1546 
-1557 VFAAPAKFGETN
+1557 
-1569 LLIGAVVTRDNRE
+1569 
-1582 NKFYLHEVVDSE
+1582 
-1594 GNAIK
+1594 
-1599 IDRETG
+1599 
-1605 EIKTSSAVADGWA
+1605 
-1618 STPDALSKDRIAQT
+1618 
-1632 EGEVKQRFSLSE
+1632 VKQRFSLSE

-1729 VDADAKRAFE
+1729 VDADAKRSFE

-1958 DRRSFEQTHWELN
+1958 DRRSFEKTHWELN

-2151 RYTGQKDRI
+2151 RYTDNADRI

-2192 EREETQPEDVLGY
+2192 DREETQPEDVLGY
-2205 ADDMGEPV
+2205 ADDMGEQV
-2213 LSESYFRDWVQQQTN
+2213 LSESYFRDWVQQTN

-2328 EGVAKDS
+2328 EGVAKDR

-2593 ATELDLNAAES
+2593 ATDLDLNAAES

-2944 MFKPAEFVDTMMSTI
+2944 MFKPAEFVDTTMSTI

-3020 NSWEHVS
+3020 NNWEHVS

-3078 FDIIGMCMNFI
+3078 FDIIGMSMNFI

-3102 YMLNKAS
+3102 YMFNKAS

-3124 QEGFDWGNAVED
+3124 QEGFDWGNAAED

-3182 LISPESGEALL
+3182 LLSPESGEALL

-3305 TDQAQRD
+3305 SDQAQRD

-3318 NSSLTDEQKAYLFRQ
+3318 NSGLTDEQKAYLFRQ

-3353 ETLMDEGV
+3353 EALMDEGV

-3426 KDEVFANM
+3426 KDEAFANM

-3474 QHNIKGKKREAIR
+3474 QHNIKGKKREAIQ

-3581 IWMQYWKKKAELS
+3581 IWMQYWRKKAELS

-3635 AERDLYKAPWH
+3635 AERDLYRAPWH

>member
-117 ANEWQG
+117 ENEWQG
-123 LGVDAGIRQGYQA
+123 MGVDAGIQQGY
-136 RVPVRGGS
+136 RPKLPVRTGS

-203 TAGESGTDAAA
+203 TAGESGTDVAA

-234 MSSDEYNKLVS
+234 MSADEYNKLVS

-289 AQQNAML
+289 AQQDAML
-296 AAAGGIPTDRN
+296 SAAGGIPEDRN

-375 YMQALDRYVKNA
+375 YMQVLDRYAKNA

-417 RANEKGAEDAL
+417 RANEQAAEDAL

-477 GSLLNGFGAFENDL
+477 GSLLNGFGALENVL
-491 GDYFAAGGEENINYQ
+491 GDYFAEGGEKNINYR

-536 WAAEQIP
+536 WAAEQISG
-543 ALPTAALEMAAA
+543 LTTAALEMAAA

-562 TGTMESFAGGARQV
+562 TGTMANFAGGSRQV
-576 SPLVTSAATK
+576 SPLVTNAATK

-762 NLQMGKYA
+762 NLQMEKYA

-778 DMMLANGW
+778 DLMLANGW

-799 QAVNEYNTVYRN
+799 QAMNEYNTVYRN

-818 WAKTGEGKA
+818 WSKTGEGKA

-841 GSIEGVDAKTFSAET
+841 GSIEGVDSKTFSAET

-865 QAWDSAEENATN
+865 QAWDSAEENAAN

-884 DAEIAKMARIAES
+884 DAEIAKMARTAES

-922 INEGATATLQA
+922 INEGATANLQA

-950 EPVQEAT
+950 EPVQEAA
-957 QDVNVI
+957 QGVNTI

-997 GLGTGEQTGGMA
+997 GLGAGEQTGGMA
-1009 AGAAAAEG
+1009 AGAAAAEA
-1017 ERRNAYAGAG
+1017 ERRNTYAGAG

-1090 QAGTALGVDVVFVR
+1090 QAGAKLGVDVVFVR

-1132 ATDIQYDGGKLAQ
+1132 ATDIQYDGGQLAQ
-1145 HELFHVRANKDP
+1145 HELFHVRANSDP

-1217 HFTEAVQSEVQQS
+1217 QFAETVQSEVQQS

-1239 SQETRGSPPA
+1239 SQETRGSPEGKFSIQELE
-1249 NVEERSGNPEKGKT
+1249 NGERIAVIEDGQDEFDRAKPSQYAAIAKRVIKREFVGKT
-1263 FWEKMRAWK
+1263 LPLGSEDLAMIPPDAAGEYAYPAQRLITKNANNAKMRASAELNNLLEVSEFSHWARDLKKHPEATLGFDYYTTKFEVGGHLFEGLINIANSEKGRVFYDITKIK
-1272 EGGAPDAAMEPSRTL
+1272 EIPGT
-1287 QQAGINELIS
+1287 I
-1297 LSSMLEKADGKSQT
+1297 EKRAT
-1311 MREAIYDNLK
+1311 
-1321 YLQDD
+1321 
-1326 LIRPMAVGK
+1326 PMAQSASDS
-1335 KGDTLYC
+1335 GDL
-1342 VVPARTSMD
+1342 SG
-1351 MPRVVEMRKTNAGYE
+1351 ES
-1366 VEKVSS
+1366 VSQ
-1372 LSNAAIIKTLE
+1372 N
-1383 GSDLLSANVQALDHA
+1383 QAD
-1398 IQDFGY
+1398 
-1404 QTKANAQLWVRPEKA
+1404 
-1419 KNGVPFAD
+1419 
-1427 IFEARDARDFEAKF
+1427 
-1441 SLEEK
+1441 
-1446 QYARVINEQ
+1446 
-1455 LLENRDRILEIEPV
+1455 
-1469 YELTGGEFAQGD
+1469 
-1481 KKLSDA
+1481 
-1487 VMEEFE
+1487 
-1493 KFGGEVEREGFGAIK
+1493 
-1508 FSKKRIKND
+1508 
-1517 IMHGIGRMK
+1517 
-1526 AMTFAAVPSVIQNG
+1526 
-1540 VEIGSE
+1540 
-1546 ANWKGRGYDTY
+1546 
-1557 VFAAPAKFGETN
+1557 
-1569 LLIGAVVTRDNRE
+1569 
-1582 NKFYLHEVVDSE
+1582 
-1594 GNAIK
+1594 
-1599 IDRETG
+1599 
-1605 EIKTSSAVADGWA
+1605 
-1618 STPDALSKDRIAQT
+1618 
-1632 EGEVKQRFSLSE
+1632 VKQRFSLSE

-1683 QGHTNYGDYSVV
+1683 QGHTNYGEYSVV

-1729 VDADAKRAFE
+1729 VDADAKRTFE
-1739 RSIRDLSGQ
+1739 RSIRELSAQ
-1748 VADGIFR
+1748 MADGVFR

-1797 ISPVYKDR
+1797 INPVYKAR

-1813 ALQRYTDN
+1813 VLQRYTDN

-1827 ARIIVQ
+1827 AWIIAQ
-1833 MYVGDANSV
+1833 MDMGDAQSV

-1881 ENKMYSGTRAED
+1881 ENKMYSSMRAED

-1900 MVQDGGQN
+1900 MVQDGGQI
-1908 RGEADKMAMQD
+1908 RGDVDKMAMQD

-2151 RYTGQKDRI
+2151 RYTGQEDRI

-2526 GDKVKGLN
+2526 GDKAKGLN

-2593 ATELDLNAAES
+2593 ATDLDLNAAES

-2751 RALENYTRLGGKND
+2751 RALENYTRLGGRND

-2905 TAEFA
+2905 ALEFS

-3078 FDIIGMCMNFI
+3078 FDIIGMSMNFI
-3089 ASGEGLTTNDWIR
+3089 ASGVGLTTNDWIR

-3109 NAMFGVD
+3109 NAMFGTD
-3116 LFDDVPTP
+3116 MFDDVPTP

-3182 LISPESGEALL
+3182 VISPESGEALL

-3617 SLQLTAEQKD
+3617 SLQLTTEQKD

-3635 AERDLYKAPWH
+3635 AERDLYRAPWH